1 MSQEVDQ
8 RVVEMRFDNAKF
20 EKNVQQ
26 SINSLNALNESL
38 KFEGAEKGFAEV
50 EKASEKVDFN
60 RMMTALEALNG
71 KFSAL
76 EIMGV
81 TTLVRITDEAITAGK
96 KLAKS
101 LSTDQVMSG
110 WNKYAEKTAS
120 VQTIMNATGKSITKV
135 NSYLSKLMWFS
146 DETSYG
152 FTDMTSALSTLT
164 AAGGD
169 IEKMIPMIMGM
180 ANATAYA
187 GKGAAEFQRV
197 VYNLAQ
203 SYGTGAI
210 QLIDWKSVEQ
220 AGAGSQQLKQLIID
234 TAVELGKLKEG
245 EVTTGTFGSTLQ
257 KKWAD
262 REVMEKAFGKYAE
275 FAEAVKAELDANPE
289 YHNQAALAIEALADQ
304 YDEVTVKA
312 FKAAQEAKS
321 FSEVI
326 DATKD
331 AVSSGWM
338 QTFDIL
344 FGNYEEAKTFWSDLA
359 EQFWDIFAGGMGGR
373 NSWLKKA
380 FNGGMDQ
387 LLDETALGDVGDAFT
402 KQLRRSLIDSGKLT
416 EQQIEDAGSFQKALE
431 SAGVTADDLYER
443 VQLSLEGYEENA
455 KLSDAELAAEGVSR
469 ETLNKTIEAYRKM
482 AEAIQNGEVSLD
494 SYAAKMGRMSGR
506 EHFFNGILNILNG
519 INSVLGPIRDGFDE
533 VFHTDGG
540 PLYSLLEG
548 FDNLTSKLVLNEGVM
563 ESLTK
568 LFKGLFS
575 VLSVGGK
582 AIRVTGRIAL
592 AVIGKLMNALEPLGN
607 LLLQAGAAFG
617 DIFTTLNES
626 LESAESIDDV
636 INALAVAFGKL
647 LQPVKDVFGLLR
659 TLIHGGTV
667 EEAKGQF
674 KTFGSI
680 VNAVSAVFQ
689 NFGLKGISIS
699 GALGSAVK
707 LLGGV
712 FFAAF
717 DGVGAL
723 IGKAFGAFQDAGKN
737 VGDFKDKHLD
747 TLEQVRDTVVSLPE
761 KAGAAMKE
769 FAGSVQTSFYN
780 VADACKAGLS
790 AVKEFFDLNDID
802 IYRLLALIDVGLLA
816 LAIWAVATALKGM
829 QKAIKGVTD
838 AAAKLISNP
847 VTDLVNSMKKA
858 VDAWTKQHT
867 TNNFVNIAKGISIA
881 IGVISASIYMLSK
894 IEDPKQA
901 AIALGMV
908 VTTLIGLVVAM
919 KALAKSDVSG
929 LDSAKIMASMV
940 AISIG
945 MLALGATVKNLASA
959 MKMFKYFNAKQMY
972 SVVGA
977 LSSIA
982 VALSIMVGVVGGF
995 NLLTN
1000 KLRAASKLKMTDAFK
1015 GISSYIVVATAMVE
1029 MAGALYLLSSIDE
1042 KKLQDGYGAMIA
1054 ISVAMGIVVGVF
1066 AALNHW
1072 NNTLQAASKNKL
1084 SGITNGISSLLVVA
1098 AALAGMAVAVRMF
1111 AGIEKLDNAMWAT
1124 MGSLVVMAGVI
1135 GALSRLGG
1143 KAKKMRKGAEAML
1156 IASASLVV
1164 LAQALKMMNEAL
1176 AMDESGAGMAS
1187 MATMLIVMAGAIY
1200 ILGESA
1206 IENMGAAAAVAA
1218 MATALIELAVAL
1230 NMIAEINPWDLAK
1243 GLGALAVALLELLG
1257 ATWLLSKISGDLLS
1271 VAGACLMLSTALL
1284 LLAPACYML
1293 SRLSLEQALAGLIG
1307 MAAIL
1312 GSLYLIGSIPE
1323 IALGLSVLTANLL
1336 PFSASLYIVAKA
1348 FSAFAGGVLKLSAA
1362 FAILALFS
1370 SLIDP
1375 LCQAIIMA
1383 GPDIEKA
1390 LITIITGICNTIIAC
1405 AEPIGHALAAVIEI
1419 AIQVVIDLIAW
1430 AWDGAGGDGDGIKG
1444 ALDALWAKVE
1454 EWMSNRPPLYMY
1466 LFGNVAYDDPSLKDN
1481 PIERILNSW
1490 WEYAKDGFKYRYE
1503 HDPIRL
1509 TDKGLPQLGDFKP
1522 NTFGGMGGG
1531 KFSGMGGGKSNGTG
1545 AGRTKEVAENT
1556 KNAADATGVSAT
1568 NMEKSATA
1576 MAMSAKS
1583 SEELANGMIQVAD
1596 DSGRVYTMTT
1606 EQAKAM
1612 LDGKTATEQTAGA
1625 VNDLG
1630 GAAAQTTG
1638 KLSGTAAVM
1647 RTCAA
1652 TGAASTEMLD
1662 KAGNA
1667 IEEKEEQL
1675 TDSTDTAVQNAMD
1688 EAGDISEEGGKSAA
1702 SRFVNGFLSILP
1714 KGLRDFLSGFGID
1727 TSGMKNLVSGI
1738 GSASNQSNV
1747 HSGSAA
1753 DRDKWFDS
1761 WYTNEIKK
1769 YDGTGNKS
1777 PIDWLGDKVVE
1788 EKEKLL
1794 ADIADITPDL
1804 TADPTGGGSGKGSSS
1819 GTKKTLAE
1827 QIEEAYKTRLE
1838 ANKTL
1843 QSTIDQEYEL
1853 WQAENQYSAS
1863 EDELMAKK
1871 AAHAA
1876 DAITAQT
1883 ERVSIAQAKY
1893 DALFSKWGAE
1903 KAETKSAYNELLEEK
1918 TSLAELKAQQYTDLF
1933 EEVAKRYDT
1942 NLDTLE
1948 KQYNLWSAE
1957 NENSAT
1963 QMDKIRR
1970 ETEYMTE
1977 ELAVRQKQE
1986 ANAQEQYDV
1995 LKDKLGKDNQLTI
2008 QAYNELLDAQTER
2021 VELEN
2026 KIAKQQL
2033 AEIEERISQIET
2045 AQKRA
2050 SSQMEMLQK
2059 VYNDGDL
2066 SARAD
2071 AYREAVETYGKD
2083 SEQARKARYQ
2093 GTTASILAA
2102 VEAVKNLNYQ
2112 MQQTEEIQKKL
2123 DMEGI
2128 SEADRKQYEQDKL
2141 DSQTAFL
2148 GFAENL
2154 ADALN
2159 LGDTGKQVTL
2169 KLAKAIQKNWKPIKE
2184 GFNTAMDKAFAN
2196 NPELKKKLTKAFGDA
2211 FSETGIEVGTEFVS
2225 TIVAMMQ
2232 GDWANALASGLNF
2245 MIDFLQTDMGED
2257 LMNKVLPKI
2266 TNLFSNVGK
2275 AAKGA
2280 QLGQVVG
2287 EMGGEMAT
2295 VATEGSGL
2303 ISILQSV
2310 AGGIGEIGA
2319 SVASFVAEFWPYIL
2333 AAVAII
2339 GVLAGI
2345 AALFNKHNGVD
2356 DVDKELAEKE
2366 KDSGSDLD
2374 INFAW
2379 GINAKKDK
2387 VDDAVTAMTQNAVDI
2402 AASAAQSMEDAL
2414 NEDWD
2419 YTPTIRP
2426 VVDLTEVW
2434 DSAEDVNSAFA
2445 GEKPMELDSS
2455 LSARLAKDADRTYGN
2470 QNGTG
2475 ADTQT
2480 GRDTELLNAVSRLGD
2495 HMDAVGESIRGMK
2508 VVMDGRKTVGYIDS
2522 QLGVRAERRR

>member
-50 EKASEKVDFN
+50 EKASEKVDFD
-60 RMMTALEALNG
+60 RMTTALETLTG

-76 EIMGV
+76 EVIGM
-81 TTLVRITDEAITAGK
+81 TALVKITDKAIDAGT

-101 LSTDQVMSG
+101 LSIDQVMSG
-110 WNKYAEKTAS
+110 WNKYAQKTAS

-387 LLDETALGDVGDAFT
+387 LLDDTALGDVGDAFT
-402 KQLRRSLIDSGKLT
+402 NQLRRSLIASGKLT
-416 EQQIEDAGSFQKALE
+416 DQQIEDAGSFQKALE
-431 SAGVTADDLYER
+431 NAGVTADDLYER
-443 VQLSLEGYEENA
+443 VQLSLAGYEEIA
-455 KLSDAELAAEGVSR
+455 KKSDKELAAEGVSR
-469 ETLNKTIEAYRKM
+469 ETLNKTIDAYRKM
-482 AEAIQNGEVSLD
+482 AEAIQNGEVSLGI
-494 SYAAKMGRMSGR
+494 YATKMGKMSGR
-506 EHFFNGILNILNG
+506 EHFFNGILNILKG
-519 INSVLGPIRDGFDE
+519 INSVLWPIRDGFDE

-548 FDNLTSKLVLNEGVM
+548 FDNLTSKLVLNEGVTDK
-563 ESLTK
+563 LTK

-582 AIRVTGRIAL
+582 AIRVTWRIAL
-592 AVIGKLMNALEPLGN
+592 AVIGKLMNALEPLGD
-607 LLLQAGAAFG
+607 LLLRAGAAFG

-626 LESAESIDDV
+626 LGNAESIDDV
-636 INALAVAFGKL
+636 INALAAAFGKL
-647 LQPVKDVFGLLR
+647 LQPVKDIFGLLR

-674 KTFGSI
+674 KTFGGI

-689 NFGLKGISIS
+689 NFGLKGVSIS

-707 LLGGV
+707 FLGGV

-717 DGVGAL
+717 DGVGTL
-723 IGKAFGAFQDAGKN
+723 IGKTFGAFEDAGKN
-737 VGDFKDKHLD
+737 VGDFKDKHLE

-761 KAGAAMKE
+761 KAGAAMLW
-769 FAGSVQTSFYN
+769 FAGSVQTAFYN
-780 VADACKAGLS
+780 VADASKTALTAVQAFFHLEDGIDLYRLFSIIAVGALAAAIYGATVLLKKASDNLKKTLANPISDFFNSLTS
-790 AVKEFFDLNDID
+790 AVN
-802 IYRLLALIDVGLLA
+802 
-816 LAIWAVATALKGM
+816 T
-829 QKAIKGVTD
+829 
-838 AAAKLISNP
+838 
-847 VTDLVNSMKKA
+847 
-858 VDAWTKQHT
+858 WTKAHT
-867 TNNFVNIAKGISIA
+867 TNNLATAAKAIATAVALIS
-881 IGVISASIYMLSK
+881 GSIYLLSR
-894 IEDPKQA
+894 IDDPDKVVQA
-901 AIALGMV
+901 LFGAMAILFGFIVAL
-908 VTTLIGLVVAM
+908 
-919 KALAKSDVSG
+919 KALAATDLTGLNTAKLVGTITAVSLGMTVLSAAMIKMGSMDADQVKNGTEAIGHVAAVLIGMVGLLSLFNNRLGSMKGAGSFIAAAAAIDAITLVLIPLAKAKKNG
-929 LDSAKIMASMV
+929 LDIDGAVEAINGVAI
-940 AISIG
+940 AISILLVASG
-945 MLALGATVKNLASA
+945 FAKKLAGQAKVSTLDKIAQYLVRLGGLLITLNALGATFLMAAGAVAILASTGENLKKGLTGA
-959 MKMFKYFNAKQMY
+959 
-972 SVVGA
+972 VV
-977 LSSIA
+977 
-982 VALSIMVGVVGGF
+982 
-995 NLLTN
+995 
-1000 KLRAASKLKMTDAFK
+1000 
-1015 GISSYIVVATAMVE
+1015 
-1029 MAGALYLLSSIDE
+1029 
-1042 KKLQDGYGAMIA
+1042 
-1054 ISVAMGIVVGVF
+1054 
-1066 AALNHW
+1066 
-1072 NNTLQAASKNKL
+1072 
-1084 SGITNGISSLLVVA
+1084 ITGL
-1098 AALAGMAVAVRMF
+1098 LAG
-1111 AGIEKLDNAMWAT
+1111 
-1124 MGSLVVMAGVI
+1124 VMAGLAV
-1135 GALSRLGG
+1135 LSKTKVNPLRM
-1143 KAKKMRKGAEAML
+1143 KKMAASMV
-1156 IASASLVV
+1156 IASASLVI
-1164 LAQALKMMNEAL
+1164 LAEAVKRMSD
-1176 AMDESGAGMAS
+1176 AMGSDKSGAGFAGV
-1187 MATMLIVMAGAIY
+1187 AIGLTLMAGAIY
-1200 ILGESA
+1200 ILGKNAMES
-1206 IENMGAAAAVAA
+1206 MGAAAALAA
-1218 MATALIELAVAL
+1218 MGFALVEMAYAIKILADTDPTFIM
-1230 NMIAEINPWDLAK
+1230 N
-1243 GLGALAVALLELLG
+1243 ALLGL
-1257 ATWLLSKISGDLLS
+1257 
-1271 VAGACLMLSTALL
+1271 AGAMAILVVGCAGLSMVTANITGLAASCLML
-1284 LLAPACYML
+1284 
-1293 SRLSLEQALAGLIG
+1293 AG
-1307 MAAIL
+1307 A
-1312 GSLYLIGSIPE
+1312 LYLLTPAFKGLASLTLDQAIAGIWAMAGVM
-1323 IALGLSVLTANLL
+1323 IALGIVGANPPIAVGLKVLGN
-1336 PFSASLYIVAKA
+1336 A
-1348 FSAFAGGVLKLSAA
+1348 FKDFAGALMKFSIAALMLGVIGLLSGP
-1362 FAILALFS
+1362 I
-1370 SLIDP
+1370 
-1375 LCQAIIMA
+1375 CKAIIGA
-1383 GPDIEKA
+1383 GDDIADA
-1390 LITIITGICNTIIAC
+1390 LDIIVKTICNTIINNREVL
-1405 AEPIGHALAAVIEI
+1405 AEAAASLVII
-1419 AIQVVIDLIAW
+1419 VIDTVFEVLNWGWEKLKAW
-1430 AWDGAGGDGDGIKG
+1430 IGEKG
-1444 ALDALWAKVE
+1444 SEVSKMWNPFDLSGWVDTFTNKE
-1454 EWMSNRPPLYMY
+1454 R
-1466 LFGNVAYDDPSLKDN
+1466 LFGGLLNGITDPFLLPFDTSLDKLGNKLEDKIHPAKIVDDAAKTAV
-1481 PIERILNSW
+1481 NS
-1490 WEYAKDGFKYRYE
+1490 E
-1503 HDPIRL
+1503 
-1509 TDKGLPQLGDFKP
+1509 
-1522 NTFGGMGGG
+1522 
-1531 KFSGMGGGKSNGTG
+1531 
-1545 AGRTKEVAENT
+1545 
-1556 KNAADATGVSAT
+1556 NAANATGVSAT

-1576 MAMSAKS
+1576 MAASAKN
-1583 SEELANGMIQVAD
+1583 SEKLADGMIQVAD
-1596 DSGRVYTMTT
+1596 DTGRVHTMTV
-1606 EQAKAM
+1606 EQAKALM
-1612 LDGKTATEQTAGA
+1612 DGKTATEQTAGA
-1625 VNDLG
+1625 VTDLG

-1647 RTCAA
+1647 QACAA
-1652 TGAASTEMLD
+1652 TGAASTEVLD
-1662 KAGNA
+1662 EAGNA
-1667 IEEKEEQL
+1667 IEGKEEQL
-1675 TDSTDTAVQNAMD
+1675 TDDTDTAVQNTMD
-1688 EAGDISEEGGKSAA
+1688 KAQETAEAGGDAAGEGFGSH
-1702 SRFVNGFLSILP
+1702 FLKAVSNA
-1714 KGLRDFLSGFGID
+1714 LSGLLSKLGID
-1727 TSGMKNLVSGI
+1727 TSGIAAVAGGTANKLSGVVTVDDMLTHPDKKKVTAPTAKNDKTD
-1738 GSASNQSNV
+1738 SN
-1747 HSGSAA
+1747 
-1753 DRDKWFDS
+1753 DKGVLGWV
-1761 WYTNEIKK
+1761 
-1769 YDGTGNKS
+1769 
-1777 PIDWLGDKVVE
+1777 GDKVQEKKE
-1788 EKEKLL
+1788 ELNNL
-1794 ADIADITPDL
+1794 MADIANAVPDST
-1804 TADPTGGGSGKGSSS
+1804 TAPTGGGSGKVKSS
-1819 GTKKTLAE
+1819 GSAGSKKTLAE

-1863 EDELMAKK
+1863 EDDLMAKK

-1876 DAITAQT
+1876 DAIKAQT
-1883 ERVSIAQAKY
+1883 ERVSIAQEKY
-1893 DALFSKWGAE
+1893 DALYSKWGAE

-1918 TSLAELKAQQYTDLF
+1918 TSLAELKAKQYTDLF

-1942 NLDTLE
+1942 NLNTLE
-1948 KQYNLWSAE
+1948 KQYNLWSTD
-1957 NENSAT
+1957 NDRTAT
-1963 QMDKIRR
+1963 KRDKILKER
-1970 ETEYMTE
+1970 EYQTE
-1977 ELAVRQKQE
+1977 ELAVREKKE
-1986 ANAQEQYDV
+1986 ANAKEQYE
-1995 LKDKLGKDNQLTI
+1995 KLNELYGESDLRTI
-2008 QAYNELLDAQTER
+2008 EAYNEWLDAQTESLKVR
-2021 VELEN
+2021 NSIAEKQYEL
-2026 KIAKQQL
+2026 
-2033 AEIEERISQIET
+2033 IEADIET
-2045 AQKRA
+2045 IKDAQNLA
-2050 SSQMEMLQK
+2050 ASQMELLQK

-2093 GTTASILAA
+2093 GTVSGILAA
-2102 VEAVKNLNYQ
+2102 VSAVKSMNAQ
-2112 MQQTEEIQKKL
+2112 MEQTL
-2123 DMEGI
+2123 
-2128 SEADRKQYEQDKL
+2128 QYEQLLEQAKKDKDQERIQGYNEQL
-2141 DSQTAFL
+2141 LNSQTAFL

-2169 KLAKAIQKNWKPIKE
+2169 KLAMAIQKNWTPLKE

-2196 NPELKKKLTKAFGDA
+2196 NPELKNKLTDAFKTA

-2245 MIDFLQTDMGED
+2245 MIDFLNTKMGQD
-2257 LMNKVLPKI
+2257 LMTTVLPKI
-2266 TNLFSNVGK
+2266 TELFSNVGK

-2280 QLGQVVG
+2280 QIGQAMG
-2287 EMGGEMAT
+2287 EMGGEMA
-2295 VATEGSGL
+2295 VAASEGGGL
-2303 ISILQSV
+2303 IAVLQAV
-2310 AGGIGEIGA
+2310 AGGIGEIGTA
-2319 SVASFVAEFWPYIL
+2319 VAAFVAEFWPFIL

-2339 GVLAGI
+2339 AVLAGI
-2345 AALFNKHNGVD
+2345 AALVNKHNGVD
-2356 DVDKELAEKE
+2356 KVDKELAEKE
-2366 KDSGSDLD
+2366 KDSGADLD

-2379 GINAKKDK
+2379 GINANKDK
-2387 VDDAVTAMTQNAVDI
+2387 VDDAVTAMTKNAVDI
-2402 AASAAQSMEDAL
+2402 AASAAQSMENAL

-2434 DSAEDVNSAFA
+2434 DSAEDVNNAFA
-2445 GEKPMELDSS
+2445 GEKPMELDSN
-2455 LSARLAKDADRTYGN
+2455 LTARLAKDADRAYRN

-2475 ADTQT
+2475 ADAQT
-2480 GRDTELLNAVSRLGD
+2480 GRDAELLNAVSRLGD

>member
-50 EKASEKVDFN
+50 EKASEKVDFD
-60 RMMTALEALNG
+60 RMTTALETLTG

-76 EIMGV
+76 EVIGM
-81 TTLVRITDEAITAGK
+81 TALVKITDKAIDTGT

-101 LSTDQVMSG
+101 LSIDQVMSG
-110 WNKYAEKTAS
+110 WNKYAQKTAS

-275 FAEAVKAELDANPE
+275 FAEAVNAEMKAHPE
-289 YHNQAALAIEALADQ
+289 KYNYQASNAIEALADQ

-321 FSEVI
+321 FSEAV

-387 LLDETALGDVGDAFT
+387 LLDDTALGDVGDAFT
-402 KQLRRSLIDSGKLT
+402 NQLRRSLIASGKLT
-416 EQQIEDAGSFQKALE
+416 EQQIEDAGGFQKALE
-431 SAGVTADDLYER
+431 NAGVTADDLYER
-443 VQLSLEGYEENA
+443 VQASLAGYEEAA
-455 KLSDAELAAEGVSR
+455 KMSDAELAAQGVSR
-469 ETLNKTIEAYRKM
+469 ETLNETIEAYRKM

-494 SYAAKMGRMSGR
+494 SYAAKMGEMSGR
-506 EHFFNGILNILNG
+506 EHFFNGILNILKG

-548 FDNLTSKLVLNEGVM
+548 FDNLTSKLVLNEGVTDK
-563 ESLTK
+563 LTK

-607 LLLQAGAAFG
+607 LLLRAGAAFG
-617 DIFTTLNES
+617 DVFTTLNES
-626 LESAESIDDV
+626 LDNAERIDDV
-636 INALAVAFGKL
+636 INALAAAFDKL
-647 LQPVKDVFGLLR
+647 LQPVKDIFGLLR
-659 TLIHGGTV
+659 TLILGGTV

-674 KTFGSI
+674 KTFGGI

-689 NFGLKGISIS
+689 NFGLKGVSIS

-723 IGKAFGAFQDAGKN
+723 IGKTFGAFQDAGKN
-737 VGDFKDKHLD
+737 VGDFKDKHLE

-790 AVKEFFDLNDID
+790 AVKEFFELNDID

-847 VTDLVNSMKKA
+847 VTDLLNSMKNA

-881 IGVISASIYMLSK
+881 IGTISASIYMLSK

-908 VTTLIGLVVAM
+908 AATLIGLVAAM

-945 MLALGATVKNLASA
+945 MLALGYTVKNLASA
-959 MKMFKYFNAKQMY
+959 MKMFKYFNANQMNN
-972 SVVGA
+972 VVGT
-977 LSSIA
+977 LFSIA
-982 VALSIMVGVVGGF
+982 AALSIMVGVVGGF

-1000 KLRAASKLKMTDAFK
+1000 QLRASSKLKMMDAFK

-1084 SGITNGISSLLVVA
+1084 NGITNGISSLLVVA
-1098 AALAGMAVAVRMF
+1098 TALAGMAVAVQMF
-1111 AGIEKLDNAMWAT
+1111 AGIENLDNAMWAAL
-1124 MGSLVVMAGVI
+1124 GSLIVMAGVI

-1164 LAQALKMMNEAL
+1164 LAQALKMMNKAI

-1200 ILGESA
+1200 ILGKSA
-1206 IENMGAAAAVAA
+1206 IENMAAAAAVAA
-1218 MATALIELAVAL
+1218 MGFALIELAQAL
-1230 NMIAEINPWDLAK
+1230 NMIADINVPNLAK
-1243 GLGALAVALLELLG
+1243 GLLALGVALFGLVGAAALLPA
-1257 ATWLLSKISGDLLS
+1257 ATPGLTG
-1271 VAGACLMLSTALL
+1271 VAGACLMLAGALL
-1284 LLAPACYML
+1284 LLTPAFKGL
-1293 SRLSLEQALAGLIG
+1293 ATLTAGEALAGVIGIIG
-1307 MAAIL
+1307 MMIGMFAIGAITPVAAGMIIVTACLINL
-1312 GSLYLIGSIPE
+1312 G
-1323 IALGLSVLTANLL
+1323 
-1336 PFSASLYIVAKA
+1336 KA
-1348 FSAFAGGVLKLSAA
+1348 FNAFAGGALKLSAA

-1375 LCQAIIMA
+1375 LCQAIITA

-1390 LITIITGICNTIIAC
+1390 LITIVSGICNAIVAC
-1405 AEPIGHALAAVIEI
+1405 AEPIGKAMFALAVTLTKVII
-1419 AIQVVIDLIAW
+1419 FYLAWLTGAADLSLQSGLDQMWVDLNDWFANHSLFDLISAW
-1430 AWDGAGGDGDGIKG
+1430 LSSGSAAFANWNPFGMFDLNMNGHSAKAGENAANAINDFDKKHGTRIMGAILELLGFDVVYKD
-1444 ALDALWAKVE
+1444 DADTKT
-1454 EWMSNRPPLYMY
+1454 
-1466 LFGNVAYDDPSLKDN
+1466 
-1481 PIERILNSW
+1481 
-1490 WEYAKDGFKYRYE
+1490 
-1503 HDPIRL
+1503 
-1509 TDKGLPQLGDFKP
+1509 TD
-1522 NTFGGMGGG
+1522 
-1531 KFSGMGGGKSNGTG
+1531 
-1545 AGRTKEVAENT
+1545 ENT

-1568 NMEKSATA
+1568 NMEKIATA
-1576 MAMSAKS
+1576 MAASAKNS
-1583 SEELANGMIQVAD
+1583 GELADGMIQVAD
-1596 DSGRVYTMTT
+1596 DTGRVHTMTV
-1606 EQAKAM
+1606 EQAKALM
-1612 LDGKTATEQTAGA
+1612 DGQKATDQTAGA
-1625 VNDLG
+1625 VADLG
-1630 GAAAQTTG
+1630 GAAAQTTA
-1638 KLSGTAAVM
+1638 KLHGTAAVM
-1647 RTCAA
+1647 QTCAA
-1652 TGAASTEMLD
+1652 TGAASTEVLD

-1667 IEEKEEQL
+1667 IEGKEEQL
-1675 TDSTDTAVQNAMD
+1675 TDDTDTAVQNTMD
-1688 EAGDISEEGGKSAA
+1688 EAGDTAEEGGKSAA

-1714 KGLRDFLSGFGID
+1714 NGLKDFLSGVGID
-1727 TSGMKNLVSGI
+1727 TSGMESFASGI
-1738 GSASNQSNV
+1738 GGASNHSNV

-1753 DRDKWFDS
+1753 DREKWFNS
-1761 WYTNEIKK
+1761 WYSNETKK
-1769 YDGTGNKS
+1769 YDGTSGESWK
-1777 PIDWLGDKVVE
+1777 D
-1788 EKEKLL
+1788 LL
-1794 ADIADITPDL
+1794 ADIADAVPDPT
-1804 TADPTGGGSGKGSSS
+1804 TAPTGGGSGKSKSSRSAGS
-1819 GTKKTLAE
+1819 KKTLAE

-1863 EDELMAKK
+1863 EDDLMAKK

-1876 DAITAQT
+1876 DAIKAQT

-1893 DALFSKWGAE
+1893 DALYSKWGAE

-1918 TSLAELKAQQYTDLF
+1918 TSLAELKAKQYTDLF

-1977 ELAVRQKQE
+1977 ELTVRQKQE

-1995 LKDKLGKDNQLTI
+1995 LKEKLGEDNQLTI

-2059 VYNDGDL
+2059 VYDDGDL

-2123 DMEGI
+2123 DRTDI

-2141 DSQTAFL
+2141 ESQTAFL

-2154 ADALN
+2154 ANALN
-2159 LGDTGKQVTL
+2159 LGDSGKQVTL
-2169 KLAKAIQKNWKPIKE
+2169 KLAKAIQKNWTPIKE
-2184 GFNTAMDKAFAN
+2184 GFNAAMDKAFAN
-2196 NPELKKKLTKAFGDA
+2196 NPELKNKLTDTFKTA
-2211 FSETGIEVGTEFVS
+2211 FSETGVEVGTEFVS

-2245 MIDFLQTDMGED
+2245 MIDFLQTGMGEQ
-2257 LMNKVLPKI
+2257 LMNEVLPKI
-2266 TNLFSNVGK
+2266 TELFSNVGK

-2280 QLGQVVG
+2280 QIGQAMG
-2287 EMGGEMAT
+2287 EMGGEMAM
-2295 VATEGSGL
+2295 VAEEGGGL
-2303 ISILQSV
+2303 IAVLQAV
-2310 AGGIGEIGA
+2310 AGGIGEIGTA
-2319 SVASFVAEFWPYIL
+2319 VVSFVAEFWPYIL

-2356 DVDKELAEKE
+2356 DVDKEVAEKE

-2445 GEKPMELDSS
+2445 GEKPMELDSN
-2455 LSARLAKDADRTYGN
+2455 LTARLAKDADRAYGN
-2470 QNGTG
+2470 QNGNS
-2475 ADTQT
+2475 ADAQT
-2480 GRDTELLNAVSRLGD
+2480 GRDAELLNAVSRLGD

>member
-50 EKASEKVDFN
+50 EKASEKVDFD
-60 RMMTALEALNG
+60 RMTTALETLTG

-76 EIMGV
+76 EVIGM
-81 TTLVRITDEAITAGK
+81 TALVKITDKAIDTGT

-101 LSTDQVMSG
+101 LSIDQVMSG
-110 WNKYAEKTAS
+110 WNKYAQKTAS

-275 FAEAVKAELDANPE
+275 FAEAVNAEMKARPE
-289 YHNQAALAIEALADQ
+289 KYNYQASNAIEALADQ

-321 FSEVI
+321 FSEAV

-359 EQFWDIFAGGMGGR
+359 EQFWDIFAGGIGGR

-387 LLDETALGDVGDAFT
+387 LLDDTALGDVGDAFT
-402 KQLRRSLIDSGKLT
+402 NQLRRSLIASGKLT

-431 SAGVTADDLYER
+431 NAGVTADDLYER
-443 VQLSLEGYEENA
+443 VQASLAGYEEAA
-455 KLSDAELAAEGVSR
+455 KMSDAELAAQGVSR
-469 ETLNKTIEAYRKM
+469 ETLNKTIETYRKM

-506 EHFFNGILNILNG
+506 EHFFNGILNVLKG
-519 INSVLGPIRDGFDE
+519 INSVLGPIRDGFDA
-533 VFHTDGG
+533 VFYTDGG
-540 PLYSLLEG
+540 PLYSLLKG

-592 AVIGKLMNALEPLGN
+592 AVIGKLMNALEPLGD
-607 LLLQAGAAFG
+607 LLLRAGAAFG

-626 LESAESIDDV
+626 LDNAESIDDV
-636 INALAVAFGKL
+636 INALAVAFGTL
-647 LQPVKDVFGLLR
+647 LQPVKDIFGLLR

-674 KTFGSI
+674 KTFANV

-707 LLGGV
+707 LLGGI

-723 IGKAFGAFQDAGKN
+723 IGKTFGAFQDAGKN
-737 VGDFKDKHLD
+737 VGDFKDKHLE

-761 KAGAAMKE
+761 KAGAAMLW
-769 FAGSVQTSFYN
+769 FAGSVQTAFYN
-780 VADACKAGLS
+780 VADASKTALTAVQAFFHLEDGIDLYRLFSIIAVGALAAAIYGATVLLKKASDNLKKTLANPISDFFNSLTS
-790 AVKEFFDLNDID
+790 AVN
-802 IYRLLALIDVGLLA
+802 
-816 LAIWAVATALKGM
+816 T
-829 QKAIKGVTD
+829 
-838 AAAKLISNP
+838 
-847 VTDLVNSMKKA
+847 
-858 VDAWTKQHT
+858 WTKAHT
-867 TNNFVNIAKGISIA
+867 TNNLATAAKAIATAVALIS
-881 IGVISASIYMLSK
+881 GSIYLLSQ
-894 IEDPKQA
+894 IDDPDKVVQA
-901 AIALGMV
+901 LFSAMAVLFGFIVAL
-908 VTTLIGLVVAM
+908 
-919 KALAKSDVSG
+919 KALAATDLTGLNTAKLVGTIAAVSLGMTVLSAAMIKMGSMDADQVKNGTEAIGHVAAVLTGMVGLLSLFNNRLGSMKGAGSFIAAAAAIDAITLVLIPLAKAKKNG
-929 LDSAKIMASMV
+929 LDIDGAVEAINGVAI
-940 AISIG
+940 AISILLVASG
-945 MLALGATVKNLASA
+945 FAKKLAGQAKVSTLDKIAQYLVRLGGLLIALNALGATFLMAAGAVAILASTGENLKRGLTGA
-959 MKMFKYFNAKQMY
+959 
-972 SVVGA
+972 VV
-977 LSSIA
+977 
-982 VALSIMVGVVGGF
+982 
-995 NLLTN
+995 
-1000 KLRAASKLKMTDAFK
+1000 
-1015 GISSYIVVATAMVE
+1015 
-1029 MAGALYLLSSIDE
+1029 
-1042 KKLQDGYGAMIA
+1042 
-1054 ISVAMGIVVGVF
+1054 
-1066 AALNHW
+1066 
-1072 NNTLQAASKNKL
+1072 
-1084 SGITNGISSLLVVA
+1084 ITGL
-1098 AALAGMAVAVRMF
+1098 LAG
-1111 AGIEKLDNAMWAT
+1111 
-1124 MGSLVVMAGVI
+1124 VMAGLAV
-1135 GALSRLGG
+1135 LSKTKVNPLRMQ
-1143 KAKKMRKGAEAML
+1143 KMAASMV
-1156 IASASLVV
+1156 IASASLVI
-1164 LAQALKMMNEAL
+1164 LAEAVRRMSD
-1176 AMDESGAGMAS
+1176 AMGSDKSGAGFAGV
-1187 MATMLIVMAGAIY
+1187 AIGLTLMAGAIY
-1200 ILGESA
+1200 ILGKNAMES
-1206 IENMGAAAAVAA
+1206 MGAAAALAA
-1218 MATALIELAVAL
+1218 MGFALVEMAYAIKMLAGTDPTFIMNALLGLAGAMGILVVGCAGLSMVTANITGLAGSCLMLAGALYLLTPAFKGLASLTLDQAIAGIWAMAGVMIALGIVGANPPVALGLTAVAGSL
-1230 NMIAEINPWDLAK
+1230 KI
-1243 GLGALAVALLELLG
+1243 LLG
-1257 ATWLLSKISGDLLS
+1257 AFKDFASGL
-1271 VAGACLMLSTALL
+1271 
-1284 LLAPACYML
+1284 
-1293 SRLSLEQALAGLIG
+1293 
-1307 MAAIL
+1307 
-1312 GSLYLIGSIPE
+1312 
-1323 IALGLSVLTANLL
+1323 
-1336 PFSASLYIVAKA
+1336 
-1348 FSAFAGGVLKLSAA
+1348 LKLSIAA
-1362 FAILALFS
+1362 VIMGILAYLS
-1370 SLIDP
+1370 GPI
-1375 LCQAIIMA
+1375 CQAIIGA
-1383 GPDIEKA
+1383 GDDIADALDIILKA
-1390 LITIITGICNTIIAC
+1390 ICNTIINN
-1405 AEPIGHALAAVIEI
+1405 AEPIAKAIASVVIIVVDAVIQILAWGWERI
-1419 AIQVVIDLIAW
+1419 KAAMEEKTGLI
-1430 AWDGAGGDGDGIKG
+1430 WDETSSIFNPASWI
-1444 ALDALWAKVE
+1444 DALT
-1454 EWMSNRPPLYMY
+1454 
-1466 LFGNVAYDDPSLKDN
+1466 
-1481 PIERILNSW
+1481 
-1490 WEYAKDGFKYRYE
+1490 AKDRPFGKLLNM
-1503 HDPIRL
+1503 L
-1509 TDKGLPQLGDFKP
+1509 TDPFLQVFDTSLDEMGNKLEEVVDFRKMAAEKLSDVP
-1522 NTFGGMGGG
+1522 DVPDINYIDP
-1531 KFSGMGGGKSNGTG
+1531 
-1545 AGRTKEVAENT
+1545 KEAANSSAKTAENT

-1576 MAMSAKS
+1576 MAVSAKS
-1583 SEELANGMIQVAD
+1583 SEEMADGMIQVAD

-1630 GAAAQTTG
+1630 GAAARTTG

-1647 RTCAA
+1647 QTCAEK
-1652 TGAASTEMLD
+1652 GAASTEVLNE
-1662 KAGNA
+1662 AGNA
-1667 IEEKEEQL
+1667 LEGKEEQL
-1675 TDSTDTAVQNAMD
+1675 TDDTTTAVQNTMN
-1688 EAGDISEEGGKSAA
+1688 EAGDTAEEGGKSAA

-1714 KGLRDFLSGFGID
+1714 KGLKDFLSGVGIN
-1727 TSGMKNLVSGI
+1727 TSGITAVVSG
-1738 GSASNQSNV
+1738 
-1747 HSGSAA
+1747 AA
-1753 DRDKWFDS
+1753 DKVSGLKSVDDMLTNPDKKKTTAPTAKNGKTDS
-1761 WYTNEIKK
+1761 GGESWK
-1769 YDGTGNKS
+1769 DL
-1777 PIDWLGDKVVE
+1777 LGD
-1788 EKEKLL
+1788 
-1794 ADIADITPDL
+1794 IAEQAKDAASDAASTL
-1804 TADPTGGGSGKGSSS
+1804 TSGKGKSKSSRS
-1819 GTKKTLAE
+1819 AGSKKTLAE

-1863 EDELMAKK
+1863 EDDLMAKK

-1876 DAITAQT
+1876 DAIKAQT

-1893 DALFSKWGAE
+1893 DALYSKWGAE

-1918 TSLAELKAQQYTDLF
+1918 TSLAELKAKQYTDLF

-1977 ELAVRQKQE
+1977 ELTVRQKQE

-1995 LKDKLGKDNQLTI
+1995 LKEKLGEDNQLTI

-2059 VYNDGDL
+2059 VYDDGDL

-2123 DMEGI
+2123 DRTDI

-2141 DSQTAFL
+2141 ESQTAFL

-2154 ADALN
+2154 ANALN
-2159 LGDTGKQVTL
+2159 LGDSGKQVTL
-2169 KLAKAIQKNWKPIKE
+2169 KLAKAIQKNWTPIKE
-2184 GFNTAMDKAFAN
+2184 GFNAAMDKAFAN
-2196 NPELKKKLTKAFGDA
+2196 NPELKNKLTDTFKTA
-2211 FSETGIEVGTEFVS
+2211 FSETGVEVGTEFVS

-2245 MIDFLQTDMGED
+2245 MIDFLQTGMGEQ
-2257 LMNKVLPKI
+2257 LMNEVLPKI
-2266 TNLFSNVGK
+2266 TELFSNVGK

-2280 QLGQVVG
+2280 QIGQAMG
-2287 EMGGEMAT
+2287 EMGGEMAM
-2295 VATEGSGL
+2295 VAEEGDGL
-2303 ISILQSV
+2303 IAVLQAV
-2310 AGGIGEIGA
+2310 AGGIGEIGTA
-2319 SVASFVAEFWPYIL
+2319 VVSFVAEFWPYIL

-2356 DVDKELAEKE
+2356 DVDKEVAEKE

-2445 GEKPMELDSS
+2445 GEKPMELDSN
-2455 LSARLAKDADRTYGN
+2455 LTARLAKDADRAYGN
-2470 QNGTG
+2470 QNGNS
-2475 ADTQT
+2475 ADAQT
-2480 GRDTELLNAVSRLGD
+2480 GRDAELLNAVSRLGD

>member
-50 EKASEKVDFN
+50 EKASEKVDFD
-60 RMMTALEALNG
+60 RMTTALETLTG

-76 EIMGV
+76 EVIGM
-81 TTLVRITDEAITAGK
+81 TALVKITDKAIDAGT
-96 KLAKS
+96 KLTKS
-101 LSTDQVMSG
+101 LSIDQVMSG
-110 WNKYAEKTAS
+110 WNKYAQKTAS

-146 DETSYG
+146 DETSYS
-152 FTDMTSALSTLT
+152 FTDMTQSLGQLT
-164 AAGGD
+164 ASGGD
-169 IEKMIPMIMGM
+169 IEKVIPMIMGM

-187 GKGAAEFQRV
+187 GKGASEFSRII
-197 VYNLAQ
+197 YNLNQ
-203 SYGTGAI
+203 SYSQGY
-210 QLIDWKSVEQ
+210 LSLMDWKSVEL
-220 AGAGSQQLKQLIID
+220 AGVATAELKKQIIS
-234 TAVELGKLKEG
+234 TGIELGKIKDG
-245 EVTTGTFGSTLQ
+245 DVTVGTFSSTLSS
-257 KKWAD
+257 KWAD
-262 REVMEKAFGKYAE
+262 KEVMETAFGKFAE
-275 FAEAVKAELDANPE
+275 FSEAVKKMVDANPGML
-289 YHNQAALAIEALADQ
+289 ASKAIEALADQ

-321 FSEVI
+321 FSEAV

-338 QTFDIL
+338 ETFDIL

-387 LLDETALGDVGDAFT
+387 LLDDTALGDVGDAFT
-402 KQLRRSLIDSGKLT
+402 NQLRRSLIASGKLT

-443 VQLSLEGYEENA
+443 VQASLAGYEEAA
-455 KLSDAELAAEGVSR
+455 KMSDAELAAQGVSR
-469 ETLNKTIEAYRKM
+469 ETLNKTIETYRKM

-506 EHFFNGILNILNG
+506 EHFFNGILNVLKG

-548 FDNLTSKLVLNEGVM
+548 FDNLTSKLVLNEGVTDK
-563 ESLTK
+563 LTK

-592 AVIGKLMNALEPLGN
+592 AVIGKLMNALEPLGD
-607 LLLQAGAAFG
+607 LLLRAGAAFG
-617 DIFTTLNES
+617 DVFTTLNES
-626 LESAESIDDV
+626 IDNAESIDDV
-636 INALAVAFGKL
+636 INALAVAFSTL
-647 LQPVKDVFGLLR
+647 LQPVKDIFGLLQ

-674 KTFGSI
+674 KTFGGI

-689 NFGLKGISIS
+689 NFGLKGVSIS

-707 LLGGV
+707 LLGGI

-723 IGKAFGAFQDAGKN
+723 IGKTFGAFQDAGKN
-737 VGDFKDKHLD
+737 VGDFKDKHLE

-761 KAGAAMKE
+761 KAGAAMLW
-769 FAGSVQTSFYN
+769 FAGSVQTAFYN
-780 VADACKAGLS
+780 VADASKTALTAVQAFFHLEDGIDLYRLFSIIAVGALAAAIYGATVLLKKASDNLKKTFANPISDFFNSLTS
-790 AVKEFFDLNDID
+790 AVN
-802 IYRLLALIDVGLLA
+802 
-816 LAIWAVATALKGM
+816 T
-829 QKAIKGVTD
+829 
-838 AAAKLISNP
+838 
-847 VTDLVNSMKKA
+847 
-858 VDAWTKQHT
+858 WTKAHT
-867 TNNFVNIAKGISIA
+867 TNNLATAAKAIATAVALIS
-881 IGVISASIYMLSK
+881 GSIYLLSR
-894 IEDPKQA
+894 IDDPDRVVQA
-901 AIALGMV
+901 LFSAMAVLFGFIVAL
-908 VTTLIGLVVAM
+908 
-919 KALAKSDVSG
+919 KALAATDLTGLNTAKLVGTIAAVSLGMTVLSAAMIKMGSMDADQVKNGTEAIGHVAAVLTGMVGLLSLFNNRLGSMKGAGSFIAAAAAIDAITLVLIPLAKAKKNG
-929 LDSAKIMASMV
+929 LDIDGAVKAINGVAI
-940 AISIG
+940 AISILLVASG
-945 MLALGATVKNLASA
+945 FAKKLAGQAKVSTLDKIAQYLVRLGGLLITLNALGATFLMAAGAVAILASTGENLKKGLTGAVVITGLLAGVMAGLAVLSKTKVNPLRMQKMAASLVIASASLVILAEAVRRMSDA
-959 MKMFKYFNAKQMY
+959 MGSDKSGAGFAGVAIGLTLMAGAIYVLGKNAMESMGAAAALAAMGFALVEMAYAIKMLADTDPTFIMNALLGLAWAMGIL
-972 SVVGA
+972 VVGCA
-977 LSSIA
+977 GLS
-982 VALSIMVGVVGGF
+982 MV
-995 NLLTN
+995 
-1000 KLRAASKLKMTDAFK
+1000 
-1015 GISSYIVVATAMVE
+1015 TANITGLAGSCLML
-1029 MAGALYLLSSIDE
+1029 AGALYLLTPAFKGLASLTLD
-1042 KKLQDGYGAMIA
+1042 QA
-1054 ISVAMGIVVGVF
+1054 I
-1066 AALNHW
+1066 
-1072 NNTLQAASKNKL
+1072 
-1084 SGITNGISSLLVVA
+1084 
-1098 AALAGMAVAVRMF
+1098 
-1111 AGIEKLDNAMWAT
+1111 AGIWA
-1124 MGSLVVMAGVI
+1124 MAGVMI
-1135 GALSRLGG
+1135 ALGIVGANPPVALG
-1143 KAKKMRKGAEAML
+1143 L
-1156 IASASLVV
+1156 
-1164 LAQALKMMNEAL
+1164 
-1176 AMDESGAGMAS
+1176 
-1187 MATMLIVMAGAIY
+1187 T
-1200 ILGESA
+1200 
-1206 IENMGAAAAVAA
+1206 AVAGS
-1218 MATALIELAVAL
+1218 LKI
-1230 NMIAEINPWDLAK
+1230 
-1243 GLGALAVALLELLG
+1243 LLG
-1257 ATWLLSKISGDLLS
+1257 AFKDFASGL
-1271 VAGACLMLSTALL
+1271 
-1284 LLAPACYML
+1284 
-1293 SRLSLEQALAGLIG
+1293 
-1307 MAAIL
+1307 
-1312 GSLYLIGSIPE
+1312 
-1323 IALGLSVLTANLL
+1323 
-1336 PFSASLYIVAKA
+1336 
-1348 FSAFAGGVLKLSAA
+1348 LKLSIAA
-1362 FAILALFS
+1362 VIMGILAYLS
-1370 SLIDP
+1370 GPI
-1375 LCQAIIMA
+1375 CQAIIGA
-1383 GPDIEKA
+1383 GDDIADALDIILKA
-1390 LITIITGICNTIIAC
+1390 ICNTIINN
-1405 AEPIGHALAAVIEI
+1405 AEPIAKAIASVVIIVVDAVIQILAWGWERI
-1419 AIQVVIDLIAW
+1419 KAAMEEKTGLI
-1430 AWDGAGGDGDGIKG
+1430 WDETSSIFNPASWI
-1444 ALDALWAKVE
+1444 DALT
-1454 EWMSNRPPLYMY
+1454 
-1466 LFGNVAYDDPSLKDN
+1466 
-1481 PIERILNSW
+1481 
-1490 WEYAKDGFKYRYE
+1490 AKDRPFGKLLNM
-1503 HDPIRL
+1503 L
-1509 TDKGLPQLGDFKP
+1509 TDPFLQVFDTSLDEMGNKLEEVVDFRKMAEEKLSDVP
-1522 NTFGGMGGG
+1522 DVPDINYIDP
-1531 KFSGMGGGKSNGTG
+1531 
-1545 AGRTKEVAENT
+1545 KEAANSSAKTAENT

-1576 MAMSAKS
+1576 MAVSAKS
-1583 SEELANGMIQVAD
+1583 SEEMADGMIQVAD
-1596 DSGRVYTMTT
+1596 DSGRVYTMTA

-1630 GAAAQTTG
+1630 GAAARTTG

-1647 RTCAA
+1647 QTCAEK
-1652 TGAASTEMLD
+1652 GAASTEVLNE
-1662 KAGNA
+1662 AGNA
-1667 IEEKEEQL
+1667 LEGKEEQL
-1675 TDSTDTAVQNAMD
+1675 TDDTTTAVQNTMN
-1688 EAGDISEEGGKSAA
+1688 EAGDTAEEGGKSAA

-1714 KGLRDFLSGFGID
+1714 KGLKDFLSGVGIN
-1727 TSGMKNLVSGI
+1727 TSGITAVVSG
-1738 GSASNQSNV
+1738 
-1747 HSGSAA
+1747 AA
-1753 DRDKWFDS
+1753 DKVSGLKSVDDMLTNPDKKKTTAPTAKNGKTDS
-1761 WYTNEIKK
+1761 GGESWK
-1769 YDGTGNKS
+1769 DL
-1777 PIDWLGDKVVE
+1777 LGD
-1788 EKEKLL
+1788 
-1794 ADIADITPDL
+1794 IAEQAKDAASTL
-1804 TADPTGGGSGKGSSS
+1804 TGGGSGKGKSSRS
-1819 GTKKTLAE
+1819 AGSKKTLAE
-1827 QIEEAYKTRLE
+1827 QIEEKYKTRLE

-1863 EDELMAKK
+1863 EDDLMAKK

-1876 DAITAQT
+1876 DAIKAQT

-1918 TSLAELKAQQYTDLF
+1918 TSLAELKAEQYTDLF

-1977 ELAVRQKQE
+1977 ELTVRQKQE

-1995 LKDKLGKDNQLTI
+1995 LKEKLGEDNQLTI

-2059 VYNDGDL
+2059 VYDDGDL

-2123 DMEGI
+2123 DRKDI

-2141 DSQTAFL
+2141 ESQTAFL

-2169 KLAKAIQKNWKPIKE
+2169 KLAKAIQKNWTPIKE

-2196 NPELKKKLTKAFGDA
+2196 NPELKNKLTKAFGDA

-2245 MIDFLQTDMGED
+2245 MIDFLQTGMGEQ
-2257 LMNKVLPKI
+2257 LMNEVLPTI
-2266 TNLFSNVGK
+2266 ANLFSNVGK

-2280 QLGQVVG
+2280 QIGQAIG
-2287 EMGGEMAT
+2287 EMGGEMA
-2295 VATEGSGL
+2295 VAASEGGGL
-2303 ISILQSV
+2303 ITVLQAV
-2310 AGGIGEIGA
+2310 AGGIGSIGTA
-2319 SVASFVAEFWPYIL
+2319 VASFVAEFWPFIL

-2345 AALFNKHNGVD
+2345 AALVNKHNGVD
-2356 DVDKELAEKE
+2356 KVDKELAEKE

-2445 GEKPMELDSS
+2445 GEKPMELDSN
-2455 LSARLAKDADRTYGN
+2455 LTARLAKDADRAYGN
-2470 QNGTG
+2470 QNGNS
-2475 ADTQT
+2475 ADAQT
-2480 GRDTELLNAVSRLGD
+2480 GHDAELLNAVSRLGD

>member
-8 RVVEMRFDNAKF
+8 SVVEMRFDNAKF

-38 KFEGAEKGFAEV
+38 KFEGAEKGFAKV
-50 EKASEKVDFN
+50 EKASEKVDFD
-60 RMMTALEALNG
+60 RMTTALETLTG

-76 EIMGV
+76 EVIGM
-81 TTLVRITDEAITAGK
+81 TALVKITDKAIDAGT

-101 LSTDQVMSG
+101 LSIDQVTSG
-110 WNKYAEKTAS
+110 WNKYAQKTAS

-135 NSYLSKLMWFS
+135 NGYLSKLMWFS

-387 LLDETALGDVGDAFT
+387 LLDDTALGDVGDAFT
-402 KQLRRSLIDSGKLT
+402 KQLRRSLIANGKLT

-431 SAGVTADDLYER
+431 NAGVTADDLYDR
-443 VQLSLEGYEENA
+443 VQLSLDGYEEIA
-455 KLSDAELAAEGVSR
+455 QWSDAELAAGGLSR
-469 ETLNKTIEAYRKM
+469 EDLNKTIEAYRKM

-506 EHFFNGILNILNG
+506 EHFFNGILNILKG

-548 FDNLTSKLVLNEGVM
+548 FDNLTSKLVLNEGTM

-582 AIRVTGRIAL
+582 AILVTGRIAL
-592 AVIGKLMNALEPLGN
+592 ALIGKLMNVLEPLGD
-607 LLLQAGAAFG
+607 LLLRAGAAFG

-636 INALAVAFGKL
+636 INALAVAFGTL
-647 LQPVKDVFGLLR
+647 LQPVKDIFGLLQ

-674 KTFGSI
+674 KTFGNV

-689 NFGLKGISIS
+689 NFGLKSISIS

-707 LLGGV
+707 LLGGI
-712 FFAAF
+712 FFVAF
-717 DGVGAL
+717 DGVAAL
-723 IGKAFGAFQDAGKN
+723 IGKTFGAFQDAGKN
-737 VGDFKDKHLD
+737 VGDFKDKHLE

-790 AVKEFFDLNDID
+790 AVKEFFDLNDVD

-829 QKAIKGVTD
+829 QKAIKSVTD
-838 AAAKLISNP
+838 ATAKLLSNP
-847 VTDLVNSMKKA
+847 VTDLLNSMKNA
-858 VDAWTKQHT
+858 VDTWTKQHT

-881 IGVISASIYMLSK
+881 IGAISASIYMLSK

-908 VTTLIGLVVAM
+908 VVTLIGLVAAM
-919 KALAKSDVSG
+919 KALAKSDISG

-945 MLALGATVKNLASA
+945 MLALGATMKNLASA
-959 MKMFKYFNAKQMY
+959 MKMFKYFNAKQMNN
-972 SVVGA
+972 VVGA
-977 LSSIA
+977 LFSIA
-982 VALSIMVGVVGGF
+982 AALSIMVGVVGGF

-1000 KLRAASKLKMTDAFK
+1000 QLRASSKLKMMDAFK

-1084 SGITNGISSLLVVA
+1084 NGITNGISSLLVVA
-1098 AALAGMAVAVRMF
+1098 TALAGMAVAVKMF
-1111 AGIEKLDNAMWAT
+1111 AGIENLDNAMWAA
-1124 MGSLVVMAGVI
+1124 MGSLIVMAGVI
-1135 GALSRLGG
+1135 GTLSRLGG

-1164 LAQALKMMNEAL
+1164 LAQALKMMNEAI

-1200 ILGESA
+1200 ILGKSA

-1218 MATALIELAVAL
+1218 MGFALIELAYAL
-1230 NMIAEINPWDLAK
+1230 NMIAEINPWNLAK
-1243 GLGALAVALLELLG
+1243 GLIALGVALFGLVGAAALLPA
-1257 ATWLLSKISGDLLS
+1257 ATPGLLS
-1271 VAGACLMLSTALL
+1271 VAGACLMLAGALL
-1284 LLAPACYML
+1284 LLTPAFKGL
-1293 SRLSLEQALAGLIG
+1293 ATLTAGEALAGVIGIIG
-1307 MAAIL
+1307 MMIGMFAIGAITPVAAGMIIVTACLINL
-1312 GSLYLIGSIPE
+1312 G
-1323 IALGLSVLTANLL
+1323 
-1336 PFSASLYIVAKA
+1336 KA
-1348 FSAFAGGVLKLSAA
+1348 FSAFAGGALKLSAA

-1375 LCQAIIMA
+1375 LCKVIIEA

-1390 LITIITGICNTIIAC
+1390 LITVVSGLCNAIVAC
-1405 AEPIGHALAAVIEI
+1405 AEPIGKAMFALAVTLTKVII
-1419 AIQVVIDLIAW
+1419 FYLAWFTGAADLSLQGGLDQMWVDLNDWFANHSLFDLIGSWLSSGSAAFANW
-1430 AWDGAGGDGDGIKG
+1430 NPFGMFDLNMNGRSAKAGENAANAINDFDKKHGTRIMGKILELLGFDVIYKD
-1444 ALDALWAKVE
+1444 DADTKT
-1454 EWMSNRPPLYMY
+1454 
-1466 LFGNVAYDDPSLKDN
+1466 
-1481 PIERILNSW
+1481 
-1490 WEYAKDGFKYRYE
+1490 
-1503 HDPIRL
+1503 
-1509 TDKGLPQLGDFKP
+1509 TD
-1522 NTFGGMGGG
+1522 
-1531 KFSGMGGGKSNGTG
+1531 
-1545 AGRTKEVAENT
+1545 ENT

-1568 NMEKSATA
+1568 NMEKIATA
-1576 MAMSAKS
+1576 MAVSAKNS
-1583 SEELANGMIQVAD
+1583 GELADGMIRVAD
-1596 DSGRVYTMTT
+1596 DTGKVYTMTA
-1606 EQAKAM
+1606 EQAKALM
-1612 LDGKTATEQTAGA
+1612 DGQKATDQTAGA

-1630 GAAAQTTG
+1630 GAAAQTTA
-1638 KLSGTAAVM
+1638 KLHGTATGM

-1652 TGAASTEMLD
+1652 TAAASTEVLD
-1662 KAGNA
+1662 KAGDA
-1667 IEEKEEQL
+1667 VEEKEGQL
-1675 TDSTDTAVQNAMD
+1675 TDDTDTAVQNAMD
-1688 EAGDISEEGGKSAA
+1688 VAGDTAEEGGKSAA
-1702 SRFVNGFLSILP
+1702 SQFMEGFLSRLP
-1714 KGLRDFLSGFGID
+1714 KEFKDILNGVGFDI
-1727 TSGMKNLVSGI
+1727 SGMESFVSGI
-1738 GSASNQSNV
+1738 GDASNQSNV

-1753 DRDKWFDS
+1753 DREKWFNS
-1761 WYTNEIKK
+1761 WYSNEIKK
-1769 YDGTGNKS
+1769 YDGTSGESLK
-1777 PIDWLGDKVVE
+1777 D
-1788 EKEKLL
+1788 LL
-1794 ADIADITPDL
+1794 ADIADAVP
-1804 TADPTGGGSGKGSSS
+1804 DPTTAQTGSGKVKSS
-1819 GTKKTLAE
+1819 GSAGSKKTLAE

-1863 EDELMAKK
+1863 EDDLMAKK

-1876 DAITAQT
+1876 DAIKAQT

-1893 DALFSKWGAE
+1893 DALYSKWGAE

-1918 TSLAELKAQQYTDLF
+1918 TSLAELKAKQYTDLF

-1948 KQYNLWSAE
+1948 KQYNLWSTD
-1957 NENSAT
+1957 NDRTAT
-1963 QMDKIRR
+1963 KRDKILKER
-1970 ETEYMTE
+1970 EYQTE
-1977 ELAVRQKQE
+1977 ELAVREKKE
-1986 ANAQEQYDV
+1986 ANAKEQYE
-1995 LKDKLGKDNQLTI
+1995 KLSELYGESDLRTI
-2008 QAYNELLDAQTER
+2008 EAYNEWLDAQTESLKVR
-2021 VELEN
+2021 NSIAEKQYEL
-2026 KIAKQQL
+2026 
-2033 AEIEERISQIET
+2033 IEADIET
-2045 AQKRA
+2045 IKDAQNLA
-2050 SSQMEMLQK
+2050 ASQMELLQK

-2071 AYREAVETYGKD
+2071 AYRKAVETYGKD
-2083 SEQARKARYQ
+2083 SKQARKARYQ

-2102 VEAVKNLNYQ
+2102 VDAVKNLNYQ

-2123 DMEGI
+2123 DRTDI

-2141 DSQTAFL
+2141 ESQTAFL

-2154 ADALN
+2154 AEALN

-2169 KLAKAIQKNWKPIKE
+2169 KLAKAIQKNWTPLKE
-2184 GFNTAMDKAFAN
+2184 GFNAAMDKAFAN
-2196 NPELKKKLTKAFGDA
+2196 NPELKNKLTDA
-2211 FSETGIEVGTEFVS
+2211 FSTAFSDTGMEVGTEFVS

-2245 MIDFLQTDMGED
+2245 MIDFLQTGMGEQ
-2257 LMNKVLPKI
+2257 LMNDVLPTI
-2266 TNLFSNVGK
+2266 VNLFSNVGK

-2280 QLGQVVG
+2280 QIGQAIG
-2287 EMGGEMAT
+2287 EMGGEMA
-2295 VATEGSGL
+2295 VAASEGGGL
-2303 ISILQSV
+2303 IAVLQAV
-2310 AGGIGEIGA
+2310 AGGIG
-2319 SVASFVAEFWPYIL
+2319 SVGTAVAGFVAEFWPFIL

-2339 GVLAGI
+2339 AVLAGI
-2345 AALFNKHNGVD
+2345 AALVNKHNGVD
-2356 DVDKELAEKE
+2356 KVDKELAEKE
-2366 KDSGSDLD
+2366 KDSGADLD

-2379 GINAKKDK
+2379 GVNAKKDK
-2387 VDDAVTAMTQNAVDI
+2387 VDDAVTAMTQNAVGI

-2419 YTPTIRP
+2419 YNPTIRP

-2434 DSAEDVNSAFA
+2434 DSAEDVNNAFA

-2455 LSARLAKDADRTYGN
+2455 LTARLAKDADRAYGN
-2470 QNGTG
+2470 QNGNG
-2475 ADTQT
+2475 ADAQT
-2480 GRDTELLNAVSRLGD
+2480 GRDAELLNAVSRLGD

>member
-50 EKASEKVDFN
+50 EKASEKVDFD
-60 RMMTALEALNG
+60 RMTTALETLTG

-76 EIMGV
+76 EVIGM
-81 TTLVRITDEAITAGK
+81 TALVKITDKAIDAGT
-96 KLAKS
+96 KLTKS
-101 LSTDQVMSG
+101 LSIDQVMSG
-110 WNKYAEKTAS
+110 WNKYAQKTAS

-146 DETSYG
+146 DETSYS
-152 FTDMTSALSTLT
+152 FTDMTQSLGQLT
-164 AAGGD
+164 ASGGD
-169 IEKMIPMIMGM
+169 IEKVIPMIMGM

-187 GKGAAEFQRV
+187 GKGASEFSRII
-197 VYNLAQ
+197 YNLNQ
-203 SYGTGAI
+203 SYSQGY
-210 QLIDWKSVEQ
+210 LSLMDWKSVEL
-220 AGAGSQQLKQLIID
+220 AGVATAELKKQIIS
-234 TAVELGKLKEG
+234 TGIELGKIKDG
-245 EVTTGTFGSTLQ
+245 DVTVGTFSSTLSS
-257 KKWAD
+257 KWAD
-262 REVMEKAFGKYAE
+262 KEVMETAFGKFAE
-275 FAEAVKAELDANPE
+275 FSEAVKKMVDANPGML
-289 YHNQAALAIEALADQ
+289 ASKAIEALADQ

-321 FSEVI
+321 FSEAV

-338 QTFDIL
+338 ETFDIL

-387 LLDETALGDVGDAFT
+387 LLDDTALGDVGDAFT
-402 KQLRRSLIDSGKLT
+402 NQLRRSLIASGKLT
-416 EQQIEDAGSFQKALE
+416 EQQIEDAGNFQKALE

-443 VQLSLEGYEENA
+443 VQASLAGYEEAA
-455 KLSDAELAAEGVSR
+455 KMSDAELAAQGVSR
-469 ETLNKTIEAYRKM
+469 ETLNKTIETYRKM

-506 EHFFNGILNILNG
+506 EHFFNGILNVLKG

-548 FDNLTSKLVLNEGVM
+548 FDNLTSKLVLNEGVTDK
-563 ESLTK
+563 LTK

-592 AVIGKLMNALEPLGN
+592 AVIGKLMNALEPLGD
-607 LLLQAGAAFG
+607 LLLRAGAAFG
-617 DIFTTLNES
+617 DVFTTLNES
-626 LESAESIDDV
+626 IDNAESIDDV
-636 INALAVAFGKL
+636 INALAVAFSTL
-647 LQPVKDVFGLLR
+647 LQPVKDIFGLLQ

-674 KTFGSI
+674 KTFGGI

-689 NFGLKGISIS
+689 NFGLKGVSIS

-707 LLGGV
+707 LLGGI

-723 IGKAFGAFQDAGKN
+723 IGKTFGAFQDAGKN
-737 VGDFKDKHLD
+737 VGDFKDKHLE

-761 KAGAAMKE
+761 KAGAAMLW
-769 FAGSVQTSFYN
+769 FAGSVQTAFYN
-780 VADACKAGLS
+780 VADASKTALTAVQAFFHLEDGIDLYRLFSIIAVGALAAAIYGATVLLKKASDNLKKTFANPISDFFNSLTS
-790 AVKEFFDLNDID
+790 AVN
-802 IYRLLALIDVGLLA
+802 
-816 LAIWAVATALKGM
+816 T
-829 QKAIKGVTD
+829 
-838 AAAKLISNP
+838 
-847 VTDLVNSMKKA
+847 
-858 VDAWTKQHT
+858 WTKAHT
-867 TNNFVNIAKGISIA
+867 TNNLATAAKAIATAVALIS
-881 IGVISASIYMLSK
+881 GSIYLLSR
-894 IEDPKQA
+894 IDDPDRVVQA
-901 AIALGMV
+901 LFSAMAVLFGFIVAL
-908 VTTLIGLVVAM
+908 
-919 KALAKSDVSG
+919 KALAATDLTGLNTAKLVGTIAAVSLGMTVLSAAMIKMGSMDADQVKNGTEAIGHVAAVLTGMVGLLSLFNNRLGSMKGAGSFIAAAAAIDAITLVLIPLAKAKKNG
-929 LDSAKIMASMV
+929 LDIDGAVKAINGVAI
-940 AISIG
+940 AISILLVASG
-945 MLALGATVKNLASA
+945 FAKKLAGQAKVSTLDKIAQYLVRLGGLLITLNALGATFLMAAGAVAILASTGENLKKGLTGAVVITGLLAGVMAGLAVLSKTKVNPLRMQKMAASLVIASASLVILAEAVRRMSDA
-959 MKMFKYFNAKQMY
+959 MGSDKSGAGFAGVAIGLTLMAGAIYVLGKNAMESMGAAAALAAMGFALVEMAYAIKMLADTDPTFIMNALLGLAWAMGIL
-972 SVVGA
+972 VVGCA
-977 LSSIA
+977 GLS
-982 VALSIMVGVVGGF
+982 MV
-995 NLLTN
+995 
-1000 KLRAASKLKMTDAFK
+1000 
-1015 GISSYIVVATAMVE
+1015 TANITGLAGSCLML
-1029 MAGALYLLSSIDE
+1029 AGALYLLTPAFKGLASLTLD
-1042 KKLQDGYGAMIA
+1042 QA
-1054 ISVAMGIVVGVF
+1054 I
-1066 AALNHW
+1066 
-1072 NNTLQAASKNKL
+1072 
-1084 SGITNGISSLLVVA
+1084 
-1098 AALAGMAVAVRMF
+1098 
-1111 AGIEKLDNAMWAT
+1111 AGIWA
-1124 MGSLVVMAGVI
+1124 MAGVMI
-1135 GALSRLGG
+1135 ALGIVGANPPVALG
-1143 KAKKMRKGAEAML
+1143 L
-1156 IASASLVV
+1156 
-1164 LAQALKMMNEAL
+1164 
-1176 AMDESGAGMAS
+1176 
-1187 MATMLIVMAGAIY
+1187 T
-1200 ILGESA
+1200 
-1206 IENMGAAAAVAA
+1206 AVAGS
-1218 MATALIELAVAL
+1218 LKI
-1230 NMIAEINPWDLAK
+1230 
-1243 GLGALAVALLELLG
+1243 LLG
-1257 ATWLLSKISGDLLS
+1257 AFKDFASGL
-1271 VAGACLMLSTALL
+1271 
-1284 LLAPACYML
+1284 
-1293 SRLSLEQALAGLIG
+1293 
-1307 MAAIL
+1307 
-1312 GSLYLIGSIPE
+1312 
-1323 IALGLSVLTANLL
+1323 
-1336 PFSASLYIVAKA
+1336 
-1348 FSAFAGGVLKLSAA
+1348 LKLSIAA
-1362 FAILALFS
+1362 VIMGILAYLS
-1370 SLIDP
+1370 GPI
-1375 LCQAIIMA
+1375 CQAIIGA
-1383 GPDIEKA
+1383 GDDIADALDIILKA
-1390 LITIITGICNTIIAC
+1390 ICNTIINN
-1405 AEPIGHALAAVIEI
+1405 AEPIAKAIASVVIIVVDAVIQILAWGWERI
-1419 AIQVVIDLIAW
+1419 KAAMEEKTGLI
-1430 AWDGAGGDGDGIKG
+1430 WDETSSIFNPASWI
-1444 ALDALWAKVE
+1444 DALT
-1454 EWMSNRPPLYMY
+1454 
-1466 LFGNVAYDDPSLKDN
+1466 
-1481 PIERILNSW
+1481 
-1490 WEYAKDGFKYRYE
+1490 AKDRPFGKLLNM
-1503 HDPIRL
+1503 L
-1509 TDKGLPQLGDFKP
+1509 TDPFLQVFDTSLDEMGNKLEEVVDFRKMAEEKLSDVP
-1522 NTFGGMGGG
+1522 DVPDINYIDP
-1531 KFSGMGGGKSNGTG
+1531 
-1545 AGRTKEVAENT
+1545 KEAANSSAKTAENT

-1576 MAMSAKS
+1576 MAVSAKS
-1583 SEELANGMIQVAD
+1583 SEEMADGMIQVAD
-1596 DSGRVYTMTT
+1596 DSGRVYTMTA

-1630 GAAAQTTG
+1630 GAAARTTG

-1647 RTCAA
+1647 QTCAEK
-1652 TGAASTEMLD
+1652 GAASTEVLNE
-1662 KAGNA
+1662 AGNA
-1667 IEEKEEQL
+1667 LEGKEEQL
-1675 TDSTDTAVQNAMD
+1675 TDDTTTAVQNTMN
-1688 EAGDISEEGGKSAA
+1688 EAGDTAEEGGKSAA

-1714 KGLRDFLSGFGID
+1714 KGLKDFLSGVGIN
-1727 TSGMKNLVSGI
+1727 TSGITAVVSG
-1738 GSASNQSNV
+1738 
-1747 HSGSAA
+1747 AA
-1753 DRDKWFDS
+1753 DKVSGLKSVDDMLTNPDKKKTTAPTAKNGKTDS
-1761 WYTNEIKK
+1761 GGESWK
-1769 YDGTGNKS
+1769 DL
-1777 PIDWLGDKVVE
+1777 LGD
-1788 EKEKLL
+1788 
-1794 ADIADITPDL
+1794 IAEQAKDAASTL
-1804 TADPTGGGSGKGSSS
+1804 TGGGSGKGKSSRS
-1819 GTKKTLAE
+1819 AGSKKTLAE
-1827 QIEEAYKTRLE
+1827 QIEEKYKTRLE

-1863 EDELMAKK
+1863 EDDLMAKK

-1876 DAITAQT
+1876 DAIKAQT

-1918 TSLAELKAQQYTDLF
+1918 TSLAELKAEQYTDLF

-1977 ELAVRQKQE
+1977 ELTVRQKQE

-1995 LKDKLGKDNQLTI
+1995 LKEKLGEDNQLTI

-2059 VYNDGDL
+2059 VYDDGDL

-2123 DMEGI
+2123 DRKDI

-2141 DSQTAFL
+2141 ESQTAFL

-2169 KLAKAIQKNWKPIKE
+2169 KLAKAIQKNWTPIKE

-2196 NPELKKKLTKAFGDA
+2196 NPELKNKLTKAFGDA

-2245 MIDFLQTDMGED
+2245 MIDFLQTGMGEQ
-2257 LMNKVLPKI
+2257 LMNEVLPTI
-2266 TNLFSNVGK
+2266 ANLFSNVGK

-2280 QLGQVVG
+2280 QIGQAIG
-2287 EMGGEMAT
+2287 EMGGEMA
-2295 VATEGSGL
+2295 VAASEGGGL
-2303 ISILQSV
+2303 ITVLQAV
-2310 AGGIGEIGA
+2310 AGGIGSIGTA
-2319 SVASFVAEFWPYIL
+2319 VASFVAEFWPFIL

-2345 AALFNKHNGVD
+2345 AALVNKHNGVD
-2356 DVDKELAEKE
+2356 KVDKELAEKE

-2419 YTPTIRP
+2419 YNPTIRP

-2445 GEKPMELDSS
+2445 GEKPMELDSN
-2455 LSARLAKDADRTYGN
+2455 LTARLAKDADRAYGN
-2470 QNGTG
+2470 QNGNG
-2475 ADTQT
+2475 ADEQT
-2480 GRDTELLNAVSRLGD
+2480 GRDAELLNAVSRLGD

>member
-50 EKASEKVDFN
+50 EKASEKVDFD
-60 RMMTALEALNG
+60 RMTTALETLTG

-76 EIMGV
+76 EVIGM
-81 TTLVRITDEAITAGK
+81 TALVKITDKAIDAGA

-101 LSTDQVMSG
+101 LSIDQVMSG
-110 WNKYAEKTAS
+110 WNKYAQKTAS

-326 DATKD
+326 NATKD

-387 LLDETALGDVGDAFT
+387 LLDDTALGDVGDAFT
-402 KQLRRSLIDSGKLT
+402 KQLRRSLIANGKLT

-431 SAGVTADDLYER
+431 NAGVAADDLYER
-443 VQLSLEGYEENA
+443 VQASLAGYEEAA
-455 KLSDAELAAEGVSR
+455 KLSDDELAAEGVSR
-469 ETLNKTIEAYRKM
+469 ETLNQTIEAYRKM

-494 SYAAKMGRMSGR
+494 SYATKMGQMSGR

-548 FDNLTSKLVLNEGVM
+548 FDNLTSKLVLNEGVTNK
-563 ESLTK
+563 LTK

-582 AIRVTGRIAL
+582 AIRVMGRIAL
-592 AVIGKLMNALEPLGN
+592 AVIGKLMNALEPLGD
-607 LLLQAGAAFG
+607 LLLRAGAAFG

-626 LESAESIDDV
+626 LNNAESVDDV
-636 INALAVAFGKL
+636 INALAVVFGKL
-647 LQPVKDVFGLLR
+647 LQPVKDIFGLLR

-689 NFGLKGISIS
+689 NFGLKGVSIS

-717 DGVGAL
+717 DGVGVL
-723 IGKAFGAFQDAGKN
+723 IGKTFGAFQDAGKN
-737 VGDFKDKHLD
+737 VGDFKDKHLE

-761 KAGAAMKE
+761 KAGAAMKW
-769 FAGSVQTSFYN
+769 FAGCVQTSFYN
-780 VADACKAGLS
+780 VADASKTALTAVQAFFHLEDGIDLYRLFSIIAVGALAAAIYGATVLLKKASDNLKKTLANPISDFFNSLTSAVNTWTKAHTANNLATAAKAIATAVALISGSIYLLSRIDDPDKVVQALFSAMAVLFGFIVALKALAATDLTGLNTAKLVGTIAAVSLGMTVLS
-790 AVKEFFDLNDID
+790 AAMIKMGSMDADQVKNGTEAIGHVASVLTGM
-802 IYRLLALIDVGLLA
+802 VGLLSLFNNRLGSMKGA
-816 LAIWAVATALKGM
+816 GSFIAAAVAID
-829 QKAIKGVTD
+829 AITLV
-838 AAAKLISNP
+838 LIP
-847 VTDLVNSMKKA
+847 
-858 VDAWTKQHT
+858 
-867 TNNFVNIAKGISIA
+867 
-881 IGVISASIYMLSK
+881 
-894 IEDPKQA
+894 
-901 AIALGMV
+901 
-908 VTTLIGLVVAM
+908 
-919 KALAKSDVSG
+919 LAKAKKNG
-929 LDSAKIMASMV
+929 LDIDGAVEAISGVAI
-940 AISIG
+940 AISILLVASG
-945 MLALGATVKNLASA
+945 FAKKLAGQAKVSTLDKIAQYLVKLGGLLITLNALGATFLMAAGAVAILASTGENLKKGLTGA
-959 MKMFKYFNAKQMY
+959 
-972 SVVGA
+972 VV
-977 LSSIA
+977 
-982 VALSIMVGVVGGF
+982 
-995 NLLTN
+995 
-1000 KLRAASKLKMTDAFK
+1000 
-1015 GISSYIVVATAMVE
+1015 
-1029 MAGALYLLSSIDE
+1029 
-1042 KKLQDGYGAMIA
+1042 
-1054 ISVAMGIVVGVF
+1054 
-1066 AALNHW
+1066 
-1072 NNTLQAASKNKL
+1072 
-1084 SGITNGISSLLVVA
+1084 ITGL
-1098 AALAGMAVAVRMF
+1098 LAG
-1111 AGIEKLDNAMWAT
+1111 
-1124 MGSLVVMAGVI
+1124 VMAGLAV
-1135 GALSRLGG
+1135 LSKTKVNPLR
-1143 KAKKMRKGAEAML
+1143 MRKMATSMV
-1156 IASASLVV
+1156 IASASLVI
-1164 LAQALKMMNEAL
+1164 LAEAVKRMSD
-1176 AMDESGAGMAS
+1176 AMGSDESGAGFAGV
-1187 MATMLIVMAGAIY
+1187 AIGLTLMAGAIY
-1200 ILGESA
+1200 ILGKNTMES
-1206 IENMGAAAAVAA
+1206 MGAAAALAA
-1218 MATALIELAVAL
+1218 MGFALVEMAYAIKMLADTDPTFIMNALLGLAGAMGILVVGCAGLSMVTANITGLAASCLMLAGALYLLTPAFKGLASLTLDQVIAGIWAMAGVMIALGIVGANPPVAMGLTAVAGSL
-1230 NMIAEINPWDLAK
+1230 KI
-1243 GLGALAVALLELLG
+1243 LLG
-1257 ATWLLSKISGDLLS
+1257 AFKDFASGL
-1271 VAGACLMLSTALL
+1271 
-1284 LLAPACYML
+1284 
-1293 SRLSLEQALAGLIG
+1293 
-1307 MAAIL
+1307 
-1312 GSLYLIGSIPE
+1312 
-1323 IALGLSVLTANLL
+1323 
-1336 PFSASLYIVAKA
+1336 
-1348 FSAFAGGVLKLSAA
+1348 LKLSIAA
-1362 FAILALFS
+1362 LIMGILAYLS
-1370 SLIDP
+1370 GPI
-1375 LCQAIIMA
+1375 CTAIIGA
-1383 GPDIEKA
+1383 GDDIADALDIILKA
-1390 LITIITGICNTIIAC
+1390 ICNTIINN
-1405 AEPIGHALAAVIEI
+1405 AEPIAKAIATVVIIVVDAVIQILAWGWERIKAAMEEKSGLIWDETSSIFNPASWIDTFTAKDRPFGKLLNDFTEPFLQVFDTSLDEI
-1419 AIQVVIDLIAW
+1419 GNKLEEVVDFRKMAAEKLKDVPDVPDINYMDPKELT
-1430 AWDGAGGDGDGIKG
+1430 GNS
-1444 ALDALWAKVE
+1444 AKV
-1454 EWMSNRPPLYMY
+1454 
-1466 LFGNVAYDDPSLKDN
+1466 
-1481 PIERILNSW
+1481 
-1490 WEYAKDGFKYRYE
+1490 
-1503 HDPIRL
+1503 
-1509 TDKGLPQLGDFKP
+1509 T
-1522 NTFGGMGGG
+1522 
-1531 KFSGMGGGKSNGTG
+1531 
-1545 AGRTKEVAENT
+1545 ENT

-1568 NMEKSATA
+1568 NLEKSATA
-1576 MAMSAKS
+1576 MAVNAKN

-1596 DSGRVYTMTT
+1596 DTGRVRTMTV
-1606 EQAKAM
+1606 EQAKALM
-1612 LDGKTATEQTAGA
+1612 DGKAATEETAGA
-1625 VNDLG
+1625 VADLG

-1647 RTCAA
+1647 QTCAEK
-1652 TGAASTEMLD
+1652 GAASTEVLD

-1667 IEEKEEQL
+1667 IEGKEEQL

-1688 EAGDISEEGGKSAA
+1688 EAGDISEEGGKSVGN
-1702 SRFVNGFLSILP
+1702 RFMSGLLSILP
-1714 KGLRDFLSGFGID
+1714 KGLKDFLSSVGID
-1727 TSGMKNLVSGI
+1727 TSGMESVASGI
-1738 GSASNQSNV
+1738 GGASNHSNV

-1753 DRDKWFDS
+1753 DREKWFNS
-1761 WYTNEIKK
+1761 WYSNETKK
-1769 YDGTGNKS
+1769 YDGTSGKS
-1777 PIDWLGDKVVE
+1777 WKDLAESGKD
-1788 EKEKLL
+1788 LL
-1794 ADIADITPDL
+1794 NDIADRATDTAKDAAANL
-1804 TADPTGGGSGKGSSS
+1804 TSGIKPTSS

-1827 QIEEAYKTRLE
+1827 QIEEAYKTQLE

-1853 WQAENQYSAS
+1853 WQVENQYSAS
-1863 EDELMAKK
+1863 EDDLMAKK

-1876 DAITAQT
+1876 DAIKAQT

-1893 DALFSKWGAE
+1893 DELYSKWGAE

-1918 TSLAELKAQQYTDLF
+1918 TSLAELKAKQYTDLF

-1977 ELAVRQKQE
+1977 ELTVRQKQE

-1995 LKDKLGKDNQLTI
+1995 LKEKLGEDNQLTI

-2059 VYNDGDL
+2059 VYDDGDL

-2123 DMEGI
+2123 DRTDI

-2141 DSQTAFL
+2141 ESQTAFL

-2159 LGDTGKQVTL
+2159 LGDSGKQVTL
-2169 KLAKAIQKNWKPIKE
+2169 KLAKAIQKNWTPLKE

-2196 NPELKKKLTKAFGDA
+2196 NPELKEKLTDAFGKA
-2211 FSETGIEVGTEFVS
+2211 FSETGMEVGTEFVS

-2245 MIDFLQTDMGED
+2245 MIDFLNTKMGKD
-2257 LMNKVLPKI
+2257 LMNEVLPTI

-2280 QLGQVVG
+2280 QIGQAMG

-2295 VATEGSGL
+2295 VATEGGGL
-2303 ISILQSV
+2303 ITVLQAV
-2310 AGGIGEIGA
+2310 AGGIGKIGTA
-2319 SVASFVAEFWPYIL
+2319 VASFVAEFWPYIL
-2333 AAVAII
+2333 AALAII

-2345 AALFNKHNGVD
+2345 AALFNKKNKDAAEAGKD
-2356 DVDKELAEKE
+2356 YDKNFSEGITDGKDTVKE
-2366 KDSGSDLD
+2366 AIRDMT
-2374 INFAW
+2374 
-2379 GINAKKDK
+2379 
-2387 VDDAVTAMTQNAVDI
+2387 DDATDTM
-2402 AASAAQSMEDAL
+2402 ASAIFDLRKTADDAFDL
-2414 NEDWD
+2414 
-2419 YTPTIRP
+2419 TPSITPI
-2426 VVDLTEVW
+2426 VDLSDMESSAQAMDEVFGTYDMTGDVSRKLAAQVDAQTEI
-2434 DSAEDVNSAFA
+2434 
-2445 GEKPMELDSS
+2445 
-2455 LSARLAKDADRTYGN
+2455 
-2470 QNGTG
+2470 QNGAKERSG
-2475 ADTQT
+2475 A
-2480 GRDTELLNAVSRLGD
+2480 ELLNAVHALGD
-2495 HMDAVGESIRGMK
+2495 RMDGVGESIRGMK
-2508 VVMDGRKTVGYIDS
+2508 MVVDGNKAIGYIDTK
-2522 QLGVRAERRR
+2522 LGERSARRMR

>member
-50 EKASEKVDFN
+50 EKASEKVDFD
-60 RMMTALEALNG
+60 RMTTALETLTG

-76 EIMGV
+76 EVIGM
-81 TTLVRITDEAITAGK
+81 TALVKITDKAIDAGTR
-96 KLAKS
+96 LAKS
-101 LSTDQVMSG
+101 LSIDQVTSG
-110 WNKYAEKTAS
+110 WTKYAQKTAS

-135 NSYLSKLMWFS
+135 NQYLEKLMWFS

-262 REVMEKAFGKYAE
+262 REVMEQAFGKYAE
-275 FAEAVKAELDANPE
+275 FAEVVNAEMKAHPE
-289 YHNQAALAIEALADQ
+289 KYNYQAANAIEALADQ

-321 FSEVI
+321 FSEAV

-344 FGNYEEAKTFWSDLA
+344 FGNYEEAKTFWSGLA

-402 KQLRRSLIDSGKLT
+402 NQLRRSLIASGKLT

-431 SAGVTADDLYER
+431 NAGVTADDLYER
-443 VQLSLEGYEENA
+443 VQASLAGYEEAA
-455 KLSDAELAAEGVSR
+455 KMSDAELAAQGVSR

-506 EHFFNGILNILNG
+506 EHFFNGILNILKG

-548 FDNLTSKLVLNEGVM
+548 FDNLTGKLVLNEGTM
-563 ESLTK
+563 ENLTK

-592 AVIGKLMNALEPLGN
+592 AVIGKLMNALEPLGD
-607 LLLQAGAAFG
+607 LLLRAGAAFG

-626 LESAESIDDV
+626 LNNAESIDDV

-647 LQPVKDVFGLLR
+647 LQPVKDIFGLLR

-680 VNAVSAVFQ
+680 VNAVSTVFQ

-737 VGDFKDKHLD
+737 VGDFKDKHLE
-747 TLEQVRDTVVSLPE
+747 TLEQVRDAVVSLPE
-761 KAGAAMKE
+761 KAGAAMKW
-769 FAGSVQTSFYN
+769 FAGCIQTAFYN
-780 VADACKAGLS
+780 VADASKTALMAVQAFFHLEDGIDLYRLFSIIAVGALAAAIYGATVLLKKASDNLKKTLANPISDFFNSLTS
-790 AVKEFFDLNDID
+790 AVN
-802 IYRLLALIDVGLLA
+802 
-816 LAIWAVATALKGM
+816 T
-829 QKAIKGVTD
+829 
-838 AAAKLISNP
+838 
-847 VTDLVNSMKKA
+847 
-858 VDAWTKQHT
+858 WTKAHT
-867 TNNFVNIAKGISIA
+867 TNNLATAAKAIATAVALISGSIYLLSRIDDPGKVVQALFSAMAVLFGFIVALKALAATDLTGLNTAKLVGTIAAVSLGMTVLSAAMITMGSMDADQVTNGTEA
-881 IGVISASIYMLSK
+881 IGHVAAVLTGMVGLLSLFNNRLGNMK
-894 IEDPKQA
+894 GAGNFIAAAAAID
-901 AIALGMV
+901 AIALV
-908 VTTLIGLVVAM
+908 LIP
-919 KALAKSDVSG
+919 LAKAKKNG
-929 LDSAKIMASMV
+929 LDIDGAVKAINGVAI
-940 AISIG
+940 AISILLVASG
-945 MLALGATVKNLASA
+945 FAKKLAGQAKVSTLDKIAQYLVKLGGLLITLNALGATFLMAAGAVAILASTGENLKKGLTGAVVITGLLAGVMAGLAVLSKTKVNPLRMQKMAASMVIASASLVILAEAVRRMSDA
-959 MKMFKYFNAKQMY
+959 MGSDKSGAGFAGVAIGLTLMAGAIYVLGKNAMESMGAAAALAAMGFALVEMAYAIKMLADTDPTFIMNALLGLAGAMAIL
-972 SVVGA
+972 VVGCA
-977 LSSIA
+977 GLS
-982 VALSIMVGVVGGF
+982 MV
-995 NLLTN
+995 
-1000 KLRAASKLKMTDAFK
+1000 
-1015 GISSYIVVATAMVE
+1015 TANITGLAGSCLML
-1029 MAGALYLLSSIDE
+1029 AGALYLLTPAFKGLASLTLD
-1042 KKLQDGYGAMIA
+1042 QA
-1054 ISVAMGIVVGVF
+1054 I
-1066 AALNHW
+1066 
-1072 NNTLQAASKNKL
+1072 
-1084 SGITNGISSLLVVA
+1084 
-1098 AALAGMAVAVRMF
+1098 
-1111 AGIEKLDNAMWAT
+1111 AGIWA
-1124 MGSLVVMAGVI
+1124 MAGVMI
-1135 GALSRLGG
+1135 ALGIVGANPPVALG
-1143 KAKKMRKGAEAML
+1143 L
-1156 IASASLVV
+1156 
-1164 LAQALKMMNEAL
+1164 
-1176 AMDESGAGMAS
+1176 
-1187 MATMLIVMAGAIY
+1187 T
-1200 ILGESA
+1200 
-1206 IENMGAAAAVAA
+1206 AVAGS
-1218 MATALIELAVAL
+1218 LKI
-1230 NMIAEINPWDLAK
+1230 
-1243 GLGALAVALLELLG
+1243 LLG
-1257 ATWLLSKISGDLLS
+1257 AFKDFASGL
-1271 VAGACLMLSTALL
+1271 
-1284 LLAPACYML
+1284 
-1293 SRLSLEQALAGLIG
+1293 
-1307 MAAIL
+1307 
-1312 GSLYLIGSIPE
+1312 
-1323 IALGLSVLTANLL
+1323 
-1336 PFSASLYIVAKA
+1336 
-1348 FSAFAGGVLKLSAA
+1348 LKLSIAA
-1362 FAILALFS
+1362 VIIGILAYLS
-1370 SLIDP
+1370 GPI
-1375 LCQAIIMA
+1375 CQAIIGA
-1383 GPDIEKA
+1383 GDDITDALDIILKA
-1390 LITIITGICNTIIAC
+1390 ICNTIINN
-1405 AEPIGHALAAVIEI
+1405 AEPIAKAIASVVIIVVDAVIQILAWGWERIKAAVEEKSGLIWDETSSI
-1419 AIQVVIDLIAW
+1419 FNPASWIDALTAK
-1430 AWDGAGGDGDGIKG
+1430 DRPFG
-1444 ALDALWAKVE
+1444 AL
-1454 EWMSNRPPLYMY
+1454 
-1466 LFGNVAYDDPSLKDN
+1466 
-1481 PIERILNSW
+1481 LNM
-1490 WEYAKDGFKYRYE
+1490 
-1503 HDPIRL
+1503 L
-1509 TDKGLPQLGDFKP
+1509 TDPFLQVFDTSLDEMGNKLEEVVDFRKMAAEKLSDVP
-1522 NTFGGMGGG
+1522 DVPDINYIDP
-1531 KFSGMGGGKSNGTG
+1531 
-1545 AGRTKEVAENT
+1545 KEAANSSAKTAENA
-1556 KNAADATGVSAT
+1556 KSAADATGVSAT
-1568 NMEKSATA
+1568 NMKKSATA
-1576 MAMSAKS
+1576 MAVSAKN
-1583 SEELANGMIQVAD
+1583 SEELADGMIQVAD
-1596 DSGRVYTMTT
+1596 DSGRVYTMTA

-1625 VNDLG
+1625 VDDLG

-1652 TGAASTEMLD
+1652 TGAASTEVLD
-1662 KAGNA
+1662 EAGNA
-1667 IEEKEEQL
+1667 LEEKEEQL
-1675 TDSTDTAVQNAMD
+1675 TNNTDTAVQNAMD
-1688 EAGDISEEGGKSAA
+1688 EAGDTAEEGGKSAA

-1714 KGLRDFLSGFGID
+1714 KGLKDFLSGVGIN
-1727 TSGMKNLVSGI
+1727 TSGITAVVSG
-1738 GSASNQSNV
+1738 
-1747 HSGSAA
+1747 AA
-1753 DRDKWFDS
+1753 DKVSGLKSVDDMLTNPDKKKTTAPTTKNDKTDS
-1761 WYTNEIKK
+1761 GGEGWK
-1769 YDGTGNKS
+1769 DL
-1777 PIDWLGDKVVE
+1777 LGD
-1788 EKEKLL
+1788 
-1794 ADIADITPDL
+1794 IAEQAKDAASDAASTL
-1804 TADPTGGGSGKGSSS
+1804 TSGKGKSS

-1838 ANKTL
+1838 ANKTA
-1843 QSTIDQEYEL
+1843 QSIIDREYAL
-1853 WQAENQYSAS
+1853 WQAENQYTAS

-1918 TSLAELKAQQYTDLF
+1918 TSLAELKAEQYTDLF

-1995 LKDKLGKDNQLTI
+1995 LKEKLGKDNQLTI

-2059 VYNDGDL
+2059 VYDDGDL

-2083 SEQARKARYQ
+2083 SKQARKARYQ

-2102 VEAVKNLNYQ
+2102 VDAVKNLNYQ

-2141 DSQTAFL
+2141 ESQTAFL

-2159 LGDTGKQVTL
+2159 LGDSGKQVTL
-2169 KLAKAIQKNWKPIKE
+2169 KLAKAIQKNWTPLKE

-2196 NPELKKKLTKAFGDA
+2196 NPELKEKLTDAFGTA
-2211 FSETGIEVGTEFVS
+2211 FSETGMEVGTEFVS

-2245 MIDFLQTDMGED
+2245 MIDFLQTGMGKKLVTD
-2257 LMNKVLPKI
+2257 VLPAV
-2266 TNLFSNVGK
+2266 TDMFGTMAK

-2280 QLGQVVG
+2280 QVGQAIG
-2287 EMGGEMAT
+2287 EMGGEMA
-2295 VATEGSGL
+2295 VAASEGGGL
-2303 ISILQSV
+2303 ITVLQAV
-2310 AGGIGEIGA
+2310 AGGIGSVGTA
-2319 SVASFVAEFWPYIL
+2319 VASFVAEFWPFIL

-2339 GVLAGI
+2339 AVLAGI
-2345 AALFNKHNGVD
+2345 AALVNKHNGVD
-2356 DVDKELAEKE
+2356 KVDKELAEKE
-2366 KDSGSDLD
+2366 KDSGADLD

-2419 YTPTIRP
+2419 YNPTIRP

-2455 LSARLAKDADRTYGN
+2455 LTARLAKDADRAYGN
-2470 QNGTG
+2470 QNGNG
-2475 ADTQT
+2475 AGAQT
-2480 GRDTELLNAVSRLGD
+2480 GRDAELLNAVSRLGD

>member
-50 EKASEKVDFN
+50 EKASEKVDFD
-60 RMMTALEALNG
+60 RMTTALETLTG

-76 EIMGV
+76 EVIGM
-81 TTLVRITDEAITAGK
+81 TALVKITDKAIDAGT

-101 LSTDQVMSG
+101 LSIDQVTSG
-110 WNKYAEKTAS
+110 WNKYAQKTAS

-135 NSYLSKLMWFS
+135 NQYLEKLMWFS

-234 TAVELGKLKEG
+234 TAVELGKLKKG
-245 EVTTGTFGSTLQ
+245 EVNTGTFGSTLQ

-262 REVMEKAFGKYAE
+262 REVMEQAFGKYAE
-275 FAEAVKAELDANPE
+275 FAEAVNAEMKAHPE
-289 YHNQAALAIEALADQ
+289 KYDYQAAKAIEALADQ

-321 FSEVI
+321 FSEAV

-344 FGNYEEAKTFWSDLA
+344 FGNYEEAKTFWSGLA

-402 KQLRRSLIDSGKLT
+402 NQLRRSLIASGKLT
-416 EQQIEDAGSFQKALE
+416 EQQIEDVGSFQKALE
-431 SAGVTADDLYER
+431 NAGVTADDLYER
-443 VQLSLEGYEENA
+443 VQASLAGYEEAA
-455 KLSDAELAAEGVSR
+455 KMSDAELAAQGVSR
-469 ETLNKTIEAYRKM
+469 ETLNKTIEAYREM

-506 EHFFNGILNILNG
+506 EHFFNGILNILKG
-519 INSVLGPIRDGFDE
+519 INSMLGPIRDGFDE

-548 FDNLTSKLVLNEGVM
+548 FNNLTSKLVLNEGVM

-568 LFKGLFS
+568 LFTGLFS

-592 AVIGKLMNALEPLGN
+592 AVIGKLVSALEPLGN

-626 LESAESIDDV
+626 LSNAESIDDV
-636 INALAVAFGKL
+636 INALAVAFGTL
-647 LQPVKDVFGLLR
+647 LQPVKDIFGLLR

-737 VGDFKDKHLD
+737 VGDFKDKHLE

-790 AVKEFFDLNDID
+790 AVKEFFDLNDVD

-847 VTDLVNSMKKA
+847 VTDLVNSMKNA

-881 IGVISASIYMLSK
+881 IGAISASIYMLSK

-908 VTTLIGLVVAM
+908 VATLIGLVAAM
-919 KALAKSDVSG
+919 KVLAKSDVSG

-945 MLALGATVKNLASA
+945 MLALGSTVKNLASA
-959 MKMFKYFNAKQMY
+959 MKMFKYFNANQMNN
-972 SVVGA
+972 VVGA
-977 LSSIA
+977 LFSIA
-982 VALSIMVGVVGGF
+982 AALSIMVGVVGGF

-1000 KLRAASKLKMTDAFK
+1000 QLRASSKLKMEDAFK

-1098 AALAGMAVAVRMF
+1098 TALAGMAVAVRMF
-1111 AGIEKLDNAMWAT
+1111 AGIENLDNAMWAA

-1176 AMDESGAGMAS
+1176 VMDESGAGMAS

-1200 ILGESA
+1200 ILGKSA

-1218 MATALIELAVAL
+1218 MGFALIEMAVAL
-1230 NMIAEINPWDLAK
+1230 NMITEIGVADLAK
-1243 GLGALAVALLELLG
+1243 GLIALAAALFTLVGAAALLPA
-1257 ATWLLSKISGDLLS
+1257 ATPGLVG
-1271 VAGACLMLSTALL
+1271 VAGACLMLAGALL
-1284 LLAPACYML
+1284 ILTPAFKGLATLTAG
-1293 SRLSLEQALAGLIG
+1293 EALAGVIGIIG
-1307 MAAIL
+1307 MMIGMFAIGAITPVAAGMIIVSACLINL
-1312 GSLYLIGSIPE
+1312 G
-1323 IALGLSVLTANLL
+1323 
-1336 PFSASLYIVAKA
+1336 KA
-1348 FSAFAGGVLKLSAA
+1348 FSTFAGGALKLSAA

-1375 LCQAIIMA
+1375 LCRAIIEA

-1390 LITIITGICNTIIAC
+1390 LITIVSGLCNAIVAC
-1405 AEPIGHALAAVIEI
+1405 AEPIGKAIFALAVTLTK
-1419 AIQVVIDLIAW
+1419 AIIFYLAWLTGAADLSLQGGLDQMWVDLNDWFANHSLFDLISSW
-1430 AWDGAGGDGDGIKG
+1430 LSSGAAAFENWNPFGMFDLNMNGRSAKAGENTANAINDFDKKHGTRIMGKILELLGFDVIYKD
-1444 ALDALWAKVE
+1444 DA
-1454 EWMSNRPPLYMY
+1454 
-1466 LFGNVAYDDPSLKDN
+1466 
-1481 PIERILNSW
+1481 
-1490 WEYAKDGFKYRYE
+1490 
-1503 HDPIRL
+1503 
-1509 TDKGLPQLGDFKP
+1509 
-1522 NTFGGMGGG
+1522 NT
-1531 KFSGMGGGKSNGTG
+1531 KT
-1545 AGRTKEVAENT
+1545 TAENT

-1576 MAMSAKS
+1576 MAVSAKS
-1583 SEELANGMIQVAD
+1583 SEELADGMIQVAD

-1630 GAAAQTTG
+1630 GAVAQTTG

-1647 RTCAA
+1647 QTCAA
-1652 TGAASTEMLD
+1652 TGAASTEVLD
-1662 KAGNA
+1662 EAGNA
-1667 IEEKEEQL
+1667 IEGKEEQL
-1675 TDSTDTAVQNAMD
+1675 TNSTDTAVQNTMD

-1702 SRFVNGFLSILP
+1702 SRFMEGFLSRLP
-1714 KGLRDFLSGFGID
+1714 KEFKDILNGVGFNI
-1727 TSGMKNLVSGI
+1727 SGMESFVSGI
-1738 GSASNQSNV
+1738 GGASNQSNV

-1753 DRDKWFDS
+1753 DREKWFNS
-1761 WYTNEIKK
+1761 WYSNEIKN
-1769 YDGTGNKS
+1769 YDGTSGESWK
-1777 PIDWLGDKVVE
+1777 DLLGDIA
-1788 EKEKLL
+1788 EK
-1794 ADIADITPDL
+1794 IPDP

-1893 DALFSKWGAE
+1893 DALYSKWGAE
-1903 KAETKSAYNELLEEK
+1903 KAETKTAYNELLQEK
-1918 TSLAELKAQQYTDLF
+1918 TSLAELKAKQYTDLF

-1995 LKDKLGKDNQLTI
+1995 LKEKLGKDNQLTI

-2050 SSQMEMLQK
+2050 SSQMEMLEK

-2123 DMEGI
+2123 DMDGI
-2128 SEADRKQYEQDKL
+2128 SEAERKQYEQDKL
-2141 DSQTAFL
+2141 ESQTAFL

-2169 KLAKAIQKNWKPIKE
+2169 KLAKAIQKNWTPIKE
-2184 GFNTAMDKAFAN
+2184 GFNAAMDKAFAN
-2196 NPELKKKLTKAFGDA
+2196 NPELKEKLTKAFGDA

-2245 MIDFLQTDMGED
+2245 MIDFLQTGMGKD
-2257 LMNKVLPKI
+2257 LMNTVLPAI
-2266 TNLFSNVGK
+2266 TELFSNVGK

-2280 QLGQVVG
+2280 QVGQAIG
-2287 EMGGEMAT
+2287 EMSGEMA
-2295 VATEGSGL
+2295 VAATQGGGL
-2303 ISILQSV
+2303 VAVLEAV
-2310 AGGIGEIGA
+2310 AGGIAGIGTA
-2319 SVASFVAEFWPYIL
+2319 VVGFVAEFWPFIL
-2333 AAVAII
+2333 AAVAIVALL
-2339 GVLAGI
+2339 GGI
-2345 AALFNKHNGVD
+2345 AALVNKHNGVD

-2366 KDSGSDLD
+2366 KDSGADLD

-2480 GRDTELLNAVSRLGD
+2480 GRDAELLNAVSRLGD

-2522 QLGVRAERRR
+2522 QLGVWAERRR

>member
-50 EKASEKVDFN
+50 EKASEKVDFD
-60 RMMTALEALNG
+60 RMTTALETLTG

-76 EIMGV
+76 EVIGM
-81 TTLVRITDEAITAGK
+81 TALVKITDKAIDAGT
-96 KLAKS
+96 KLTKS
-101 LSTDQVMSG
+101 LSIDQVMSG
-110 WNKYAEKTAS
+110 WNKYAQKTAS

-146 DETSYG
+146 DETSYS
-152 FTDMTSALSTLT
+152 FTDMTQSLGQLT
-164 AAGGD
+164 ASGGD
-169 IEKMIPMIMGM
+169 IEKVIPMIMGM

-187 GKGAAEFQRV
+187 GKGASEFSRII
-197 VYNLAQ
+197 YNLNQ
-203 SYGTGAI
+203 SYSQGY
-210 QLIDWKSVEQ
+210 LSLMDWKSVEL
-220 AGAGSQQLKQLIID
+220 AGVATAELKKQIIS
-234 TAVELGKLKEG
+234 TGIELGKIKDG
-245 EVTTGTFGSTLQ
+245 DVTVGTFSSTLSS
-257 KKWAD
+257 KWAD
-262 REVMEKAFGKYAE
+262 KEVMETAFGKFAE
-275 FAEAVKAELDANPE
+275 FSEAVKKMVDANPGML
-289 YHNQAALAIEALADQ
+289 ASKAIEALADQ

-321 FSEVI
+321 FSEAV

-338 QTFDIL
+338 ETFDIL

-387 LLDETALGDVGDAFT
+387 LLDDTALGDVGDAFT
-402 KQLRRSLIDSGKLT
+402 NQLRRSLIASGKLT
-416 EQQIEDAGSFQKALE
+416 EQQIEDAGNFQKALE

-443 VQLSLEGYEENA
+443 VQASLAGYEEAA
-455 KLSDAELAAEGVSR
+455 KMSDAELAAQGVSR
-469 ETLNKTIEAYRKM
+469 ETLNKTIETYRKM

-506 EHFFNGILNILNG
+506 EHFFNGILNVLKG

-548 FDNLTSKLVLNEGVM
+548 FDNLTSKLVLNEGVTNK
-563 ESLTK
+563 LTK

-592 AVIGKLMNALEPLGN
+592 AVIGKLMNALEPLGD
-607 LLLQAGAAFG
+607 LLLRAGAAFG
-617 DIFTTLNES
+617 DVFTTLNES
-626 LESAESIDDV
+626 IDNAESIDDV
-636 INALAVAFGKL
+636 INALAVAFSTL
-647 LQPVKDVFGLLR
+647 LQPVKDIFGLLQ

-674 KTFGSI
+674 KTFGGI

-689 NFGLKGISIS
+689 NFGLKGVSIS

-707 LLGGV
+707 LLGGI

-723 IGKAFGAFQDAGKN
+723 IGKTFGAFQDAGKN
-737 VGDFKDKHLD
+737 VGDFKDKHLE

-761 KAGAAMKE
+761 KAGAAMLW
-769 FAGSVQTSFYN
+769 FAGSVQTAFYN
-780 VADACKAGLS
+780 VADASKTALTAVQAFFHLEDGIDLYRLFSIIAVGALAAAIYGATVLLKKASDNLKKTFANPISDFFNSLTS
-790 AVKEFFDLNDID
+790 AVN
-802 IYRLLALIDVGLLA
+802 
-816 LAIWAVATALKGM
+816 T
-829 QKAIKGVTD
+829 
-838 AAAKLISNP
+838 
-847 VTDLVNSMKKA
+847 
-858 VDAWTKQHT
+858 WTKAHT
-867 TNNFVNIAKGISIA
+867 TNNLATAAKAIATAVALIS
-881 IGVISASIYMLSK
+881 GSIYLLSR
-894 IEDPKQA
+894 IDDPDRVVQA
-901 AIALGMV
+901 LFSAMAVLFGFIVAL
-908 VTTLIGLVVAM
+908 
-919 KALAKSDVSG
+919 KALAATDLTGLNTAKLVGTIAAVSLGMTVLSAAMIKMGSMDADQVKNGTEAIGHVAAVLTGMVGLLSLFNNRLGSMKGAGSFIAAAAAIDAITLVLIPLAKAKKNG
-929 LDSAKIMASMV
+929 LDIDGAVKAINGVAI
-940 AISIG
+940 AISILLVASG
-945 MLALGATVKNLASA
+945 FAKKLAGQAKVSTLDKIAQYLVRLGGLLITLNALGATFLMAAGAVAILASTGENLKKGLTGAVVITGLLAGVMAGLAVLSKTKVNPLRMQKMAASLVIASASLVILAEAVRRMSDA
-959 MKMFKYFNAKQMY
+959 MGSDKSGAGFAGVAIGLTLMAGAIYVLGKNAMESMGAAAALAAMGFALVEMAYAIKMLADTDPTFIMNALLGLAWAMGIL
-972 SVVGA
+972 VVGCA
-977 LSSIA
+977 GLS
-982 VALSIMVGVVGGF
+982 MV
-995 NLLTN
+995 
-1000 KLRAASKLKMTDAFK
+1000 
-1015 GISSYIVVATAMVE
+1015 TANITGLAGSCLML
-1029 MAGALYLLSSIDE
+1029 AGALYLLTPAFKGLASLTLD
-1042 KKLQDGYGAMIA
+1042 QA
-1054 ISVAMGIVVGVF
+1054 I
-1066 AALNHW
+1066 
-1072 NNTLQAASKNKL
+1072 
-1084 SGITNGISSLLVVA
+1084 
-1098 AALAGMAVAVRMF
+1098 
-1111 AGIEKLDNAMWAT
+1111 AGIWA
-1124 MGSLVVMAGVI
+1124 MAGVMI
-1135 GALSRLGG
+1135 ALGIVGANPPVALG
-1143 KAKKMRKGAEAML
+1143 L
-1156 IASASLVV
+1156 
-1164 LAQALKMMNEAL
+1164 
-1176 AMDESGAGMAS
+1176 
-1187 MATMLIVMAGAIY
+1187 T
-1200 ILGESA
+1200 
-1206 IENMGAAAAVAA
+1206 AVAGS
-1218 MATALIELAVAL
+1218 LKI
-1230 NMIAEINPWDLAK
+1230 
-1243 GLGALAVALLELLG
+1243 LLG
-1257 ATWLLSKISGDLLS
+1257 AFKDFASGL
-1271 VAGACLMLSTALL
+1271 
-1284 LLAPACYML
+1284 
-1293 SRLSLEQALAGLIG
+1293 
-1307 MAAIL
+1307 
-1312 GSLYLIGSIPE
+1312 
-1323 IALGLSVLTANLL
+1323 
-1336 PFSASLYIVAKA
+1336 
-1348 FSAFAGGVLKLSAA
+1348 LKLSIAA
-1362 FAILALFS
+1362 VIMGILAYLS
-1370 SLIDP
+1370 GPI
-1375 LCQAIIMA
+1375 CQAIIGA
-1383 GPDIEKA
+1383 GDDIADALDIILKA
-1390 LITIITGICNTIIAC
+1390 ICNTIINN
-1405 AEPIGHALAAVIEI
+1405 AEPIAKAIASVVIIVVDAVIQILAWGWERI
-1419 AIQVVIDLIAW
+1419 KAAMEEKTGLI
-1430 AWDGAGGDGDGIKG
+1430 WDETSSIFNPASWI
-1444 ALDALWAKVE
+1444 DALT
-1454 EWMSNRPPLYMY
+1454 
-1466 LFGNVAYDDPSLKDN
+1466 
-1481 PIERILNSW
+1481 
-1490 WEYAKDGFKYRYE
+1490 AKDRPFGKLLNM
-1503 HDPIRL
+1503 L
-1509 TDKGLPQLGDFKP
+1509 TDPFLQVFDTSLDEMGNKLEEVVDFRKMAEEKLSDVP
-1522 NTFGGMGGG
+1522 DVPDINYIDP
-1531 KFSGMGGGKSNGTG
+1531 
-1545 AGRTKEVAENT
+1545 KEAANSSAKTAENT

-1576 MAMSAKS
+1576 MAVSAKS
-1583 SEELANGMIQVAD
+1583 SEEMADGMIQVAD
-1596 DSGRVYTMTT
+1596 DSGRVYTMTA

-1630 GAAAQTTG
+1630 GAAARTTG

-1647 RTCAA
+1647 QTCAEK
-1652 TGAASTEMLD
+1652 GAASTEVLNE
-1662 KAGNA
+1662 AGNA
-1667 IEEKEEQL
+1667 LEGKEEQL
-1675 TDSTDTAVQNAMD
+1675 TDDTTTAVQNTMN
-1688 EAGDISEEGGKSAA
+1688 EAGDTAEEGGKSAA

-1714 KGLRDFLSGFGID
+1714 KGLKDFLSGVGIN
-1727 TSGMKNLVSGI
+1727 TSGITAVVSG
-1738 GSASNQSNV
+1738 
-1747 HSGSAA
+1747 AA
-1753 DRDKWFDS
+1753 DKVSGLKSVDDMLTNPDKKKTTAPTAKNGKTDS
-1761 WYTNEIKK
+1761 GGESWK
-1769 YDGTGNKS
+1769 DL
-1777 PIDWLGDKVVE
+1777 LGD
-1788 EKEKLL
+1788 
-1794 ADIADITPDL
+1794 IAEQAKDAASTL
-1804 TADPTGGGSGKGSSS
+1804 TGGGSGKGKSSRS
-1819 GTKKTLAE
+1819 AGSKKTLAE
-1827 QIEEAYKTRLE
+1827 QIEEKYKTRLE

-1863 EDELMAKK
+1863 EDDLMAKK

-1876 DAITAQT
+1876 DAIKAQT

-1918 TSLAELKAQQYTDLF
+1918 TSLAELKAEQYTDLF

-1977 ELAVRQKQE
+1977 ELTVRQKQE

-1995 LKDKLGKDNQLTI
+1995 LKEKLGEDNQLTI

-2059 VYNDGDL
+2059 VYDDGDL

-2123 DMEGI
+2123 DRKDI

-2141 DSQTAFL
+2141 ESQTAFL

-2169 KLAKAIQKNWKPIKE
+2169 KLAKAIQKNWTPIKE

-2196 NPELKKKLTKAFGDA
+2196 NPELKNKLTKAFGDA

-2245 MIDFLQTDMGED
+2245 MIDFLQTGMGEQ
-2257 LMNKVLPKI
+2257 LMNEVLPTI
-2266 TNLFSNVGK
+2266 ANLFSNVGK

-2280 QLGQVVG
+2280 QIGQAIG
-2287 EMGGEMAT
+2287 EMGGEMA
-2295 VATEGSGL
+2295 VAASEGGGL
-2303 ISILQSV
+2303 ITVLQAV
-2310 AGGIGEIGA
+2310 AGGIGSIGTA
-2319 SVASFVAEFWPYIL
+2319 VASFVAEFWPFIL

-2345 AALFNKHNGVD
+2345 AALVNKHNGVD
-2356 DVDKELAEKE
+2356 KVDKELAEKE

-2445 GEKPMELDSS
+2445 GEKPMELDSN
-2455 LSARLAKDADRTYGN
+2455 LTARLAKDADRAYGN
-2470 QNGTG
+2470 QNGNS
-2475 ADTQT
+2475 ADAQT
-2480 GRDTELLNAVSRLGD
+2480 GHDAELLNAVSRLGD

>member
-50 EKASEKVDFN
+50 EKASEKVDFD
-60 RMMTALEALNG
+60 RMTTALETLTG

-76 EIMGV
+76 EVIGM
-81 TTLVRITDEAITAGK
+81 TALVKITDKAIDTGT

-101 LSTDQVMSG
+101 LSIDQVMSG
-110 WNKYAEKTAS
+110 WNKYAQKTAS

-275 FAEAVKAELDANPE
+275 FAEAVNAEMKARPE
-289 YHNQAALAIEALADQ
+289 KYNYQASNAIEALADQ

-321 FSEVI
+321 FSEAV

-359 EQFWDIFAGGMGGR
+359 EQFWDIFAGGIGGR

-387 LLDETALGDVGDAFT
+387 LLDDTALGDVGDAFT
-402 KQLRRSLIDSGKLT
+402 NQLRRSLIASGKLT

-431 SAGVTADDLYER
+431 NAGVTADDLYER
-443 VQLSLEGYEENA
+443 VQASLAGYEEAA
-455 KLSDAELAAEGVSR
+455 KMSDAELAAQGVSR
-469 ETLNKTIEAYRKM
+469 ETLNKTIETYRKM

-506 EHFFNGILNILNG
+506 EHFFNGILNVLKG
-519 INSVLGPIRDGFDE
+519 INSVLGPIRDGFDA

-540 PLYSLLEG
+540 PLYSLLKG

-592 AVIGKLMNALEPLGN
+592 AVIGKLMNALEPLGD
-607 LLLQAGAAFG
+607 LLLRAGAAFG

-626 LESAESIDDV
+626 LDNAESIDDV
-636 INALAVAFGKL
+636 INALAVAFGTL
-647 LQPVKDVFGLLR
+647 LQPVKDIFGLLR

-674 KTFGSI
+674 KTFANV

-707 LLGGV
+707 LLGGI

-723 IGKAFGAFQDAGKN
+723 IGKTFGAFQDAGKN
-737 VGDFKDKHLD
+737 VGDFKDKHLE

-761 KAGAAMKE
+761 KAGAAMLW
-769 FAGSVQTSFYN
+769 FAGSVQTAFYN
-780 VADACKAGLS
+780 VADASKTALTAVQAFFHLEDGIDLYRLFSIIAVGALAAAIYGATVLLKKASDNLKKTLANPISDFFNSLTS
-790 AVKEFFDLNDID
+790 AVN
-802 IYRLLALIDVGLLA
+802 
-816 LAIWAVATALKGM
+816 T
-829 QKAIKGVTD
+829 
-838 AAAKLISNP
+838 
-847 VTDLVNSMKKA
+847 
-858 VDAWTKQHT
+858 WTKAHT
-867 TNNFVNIAKGISIA
+867 TNNLATAAKAIATAVALIS
-881 IGVISASIYMLSK
+881 GSIYLLSQ
-894 IEDPKQA
+894 IDDPDKVVQA
-901 AIALGMV
+901 LFSAMAVLFGFIVAL
-908 VTTLIGLVVAM
+908 
-919 KALAKSDVSG
+919 KALAATDLTGLNTAKLVGTIAAVSLGMTVLSAAMIKMGSMDADQVKNGTEAIGHVAAVLTGMVGLLSLFNNRLGSMKGAGSFIAAAAAIDAITLVLIPLAKAKKNG
-929 LDSAKIMASMV
+929 LDIDGAVEAINGVAI
-940 AISIG
+940 AISILLVASG
-945 MLALGATVKNLASA
+945 FAKKLAGQAKVSTLDKIAQYLVRLGGLLIALNALGATFLMAAGAVAILASTGENLKRGLTGA
-959 MKMFKYFNAKQMY
+959 
-972 SVVGA
+972 VV
-977 LSSIA
+977 
-982 VALSIMVGVVGGF
+982 
-995 NLLTN
+995 
-1000 KLRAASKLKMTDAFK
+1000 
-1015 GISSYIVVATAMVE
+1015 
-1029 MAGALYLLSSIDE
+1029 
-1042 KKLQDGYGAMIA
+1042 
-1054 ISVAMGIVVGVF
+1054 
-1066 AALNHW
+1066 
-1072 NNTLQAASKNKL
+1072 
-1084 SGITNGISSLLVVA
+1084 ITGL
-1098 AALAGMAVAVRMF
+1098 LAG
-1111 AGIEKLDNAMWAT
+1111 
-1124 MGSLVVMAGVI
+1124 VMAGLAV
-1135 GALSRLGG
+1135 LSKTKVNPLRMQ
-1143 KAKKMRKGAEAML
+1143 KMAASMV
-1156 IASASLVV
+1156 IASASLVI
-1164 LAQALKMMNEAL
+1164 LAEAVRRMSD
-1176 AMDESGAGMAS
+1176 AMGSDKSGAGFAGV
-1187 MATMLIVMAGAIY
+1187 AIGLTLMAGAIY
-1200 ILGESA
+1200 ILGKNAMES
-1206 IENMGAAAAVAA
+1206 MGAAAALAA
-1218 MATALIELAVAL
+1218 MGFALVEMAYAIKMLAGTDPTFIMNALLGLAGAMGILVVGCAGLSMVTANITGLAGSCLMLAGALYLLTPAFKGLASLTLDQAIAGIWAMAGVMIALGIVGANPPVALGLTAVAGNL
-1230 NMIAEINPWDLAK
+1230 KI
-1243 GLGALAVALLELLG
+1243 LLG
-1257 ATWLLSKISGDLLS
+1257 AFKDFASGL
-1271 VAGACLMLSTALL
+1271 
-1284 LLAPACYML
+1284 
-1293 SRLSLEQALAGLIG
+1293 
-1307 MAAIL
+1307 
-1312 GSLYLIGSIPE
+1312 
-1323 IALGLSVLTANLL
+1323 
-1336 PFSASLYIVAKA
+1336 
-1348 FSAFAGGVLKLSAA
+1348 LKLSIAA
-1362 FAILALFS
+1362 VIMGILAYLS
-1370 SLIDP
+1370 GPI
-1375 LCQAIIMA
+1375 CQAIIGA
-1383 GPDIEKA
+1383 GDDIADALDIILKA
-1390 LITIITGICNTIIAC
+1390 ICNTIINN
-1405 AEPIGHALAAVIEI
+1405 AEPIAKAIASVVIIVVDAVIQILAWGWERI
-1419 AIQVVIDLIAW
+1419 KAAMEEKTGLI
-1430 AWDGAGGDGDGIKG
+1430 WDETSSIFNPASWI
-1444 ALDALWAKVE
+1444 DALT
-1454 EWMSNRPPLYMY
+1454 
-1466 LFGNVAYDDPSLKDN
+1466 
-1481 PIERILNSW
+1481 
-1490 WEYAKDGFKYRYE
+1490 AKDRPFGKLLNM
-1503 HDPIRL
+1503 L
-1509 TDKGLPQLGDFKP
+1509 TDPFLQVFDTSLDEMGNKLEEVVDFRKMAAEKLSDVP
-1522 NTFGGMGGG
+1522 DVPDINYIDP
-1531 KFSGMGGGKSNGTG
+1531 
-1545 AGRTKEVAENT
+1545 KEAANSSAKTAENT

-1576 MAMSAKS
+1576 MAVSAKS
-1583 SEELANGMIQVAD
+1583 SEEMADGMIQVAD

-1630 GAAAQTTG
+1630 GAAARTTG

-1647 RTCAA
+1647 QTCAEK
-1652 TGAASTEMLD
+1652 GAASTEVLNE
-1662 KAGNA
+1662 AGNA
-1667 IEEKEEQL
+1667 LEGKEEQL
-1675 TDSTDTAVQNAMD
+1675 TDDTTTAVQNTMN
-1688 EAGDISEEGGKSAA
+1688 EAGDTAEEGGKSAA

-1714 KGLRDFLSGFGID
+1714 KGLKDFLSGVGIN
-1727 TSGMKNLVSGI
+1727 TSGITAVVSG
-1738 GSASNQSNV
+1738 
-1747 HSGSAA
+1747 AA
-1753 DRDKWFDS
+1753 DKVSGLKSVDDMLTNPDKKKTTAPTAKNGKTDS
-1761 WYTNEIKK
+1761 GGESWK
-1769 YDGTGNKS
+1769 DL
-1777 PIDWLGDKVVE
+1777 LGD
-1788 EKEKLL
+1788 
-1794 ADIADITPDL
+1794 IAEQAKDAASDAASTL
-1804 TADPTGGGSGKGSSS
+1804 TSGKGKSKSSRS
-1819 GTKKTLAE
+1819 AGSKKTLAE

-1863 EDELMAKK
+1863 EDDLMAKK

-1876 DAITAQT
+1876 DAIKAQT

-1893 DALFSKWGAE
+1893 DALYSKWGAE

-1918 TSLAELKAQQYTDLF
+1918 TSLAELKAKQYTDLF

-1977 ELAVRQKQE
+1977 ELTVRQKQE

-1995 LKDKLGKDNQLTI
+1995 LKEKLGEDNQLTI

-2059 VYNDGDL
+2059 VYDDGDL

-2123 DMEGI
+2123 DRTDI

-2141 DSQTAFL
+2141 ESQTAFL

-2154 ADALN
+2154 ANALN
-2159 LGDTGKQVTL
+2159 LGDSGKQVTL
-2169 KLAKAIQKNWKPIKE
+2169 KLAKAIQKNWTPIKE
-2184 GFNTAMDKAFAN
+2184 GFNAAMDKAFAN
-2196 NPELKKKLTKAFGDA
+2196 NPELKNKLTDTFETA
-2211 FSETGIEVGTEFVS
+2211 FSETGVEVGTEFVS

-2245 MIDFLQTDMGED
+2245 MIDFLQTGMGEQ
-2257 LMNKVLPKI
+2257 LMNEVLPKI
-2266 TNLFSNVGK
+2266 TELFSNVGK

-2280 QLGQVVG
+2280 QIGQAMG
-2287 EMGGEMAT
+2287 EMGGEMAM
-2295 VATEGSGL
+2295 VAEEGGGL
-2303 ISILQSV
+2303 IAVLQAV
-2310 AGGIGEIGA
+2310 AGGIGEIGTA
-2319 SVASFVAEFWPYIL
+2319 VVSFVAEFWPYIL

-2356 DVDKELAEKE
+2356 DVDKEVAEKE

-2445 GEKPMELDSS
+2445 GEKPMELDSN
-2455 LSARLAKDADRTYGN
+2455 LTARLAKDADRAYGN
-2470 QNGTG
+2470 QNGNS
-2475 ADTQT
+2475 ADAQT
-2480 GRDTELLNAVSRLGD
+2480 GRDAELLNAVSRLGD

>member
-50 EKASEKVDFN
+50 EKASEKVDFD
-60 RMMTALEALNG
+60 RMTTALETLTG

-76 EIMGV
+76 EVIGM
-81 TTLVRITDEAITAGK
+81 TALVKITDKAIDTGT

-101 LSTDQVMSG
+101 LSIDQVMSG
-110 WNKYAEKTAS
+110 WNKYAQKTAS

-275 FAEAVKAELDANPE
+275 FAEAVNAEMKARPE
-289 YHNQAALAIEALADQ
+289 KYNYQASNAIEALADQ

-321 FSEVI
+321 FSEAV

-359 EQFWDIFAGGMGGR
+359 EQFWDIFAGGIGGR

-387 LLDETALGDVGDAFT
+387 LLDDTALGDVGDAFT
-402 KQLRRSLIDSGKLT
+402 NQLRRSLIASGKLT

-431 SAGVTADDLYER
+431 NAGVTADDLYER
-443 VQLSLEGYEENA
+443 VQASLAGYEEAA
-455 KLSDAELAAEGVSR
+455 KMSDAELAAQGVSR
-469 ETLNKTIEAYRKM
+469 ETLNKTIETYRKM
-482 AEAIQNGEVSLD
+482 AEAIQNGEVRLD

-506 EHFFNGILNILNG
+506 EHFFNGIMNVLKG
-519 INSVLGPIRDGFDE
+519 INSVLGPIRDGFDA

-540 PLYSLLEG
+540 PLYSLLKG

-592 AVIGKLMNALEPLGN
+592 AVIGKLMNALEPLGD
-607 LLLQAGAAFG
+607 LLLRAGAAFG

-626 LESAESIDDV
+626 LDNAESIDDV
-636 INALAVAFGKL
+636 INALAVAFGTL
-647 LQPVKDVFGLLR
+647 LQPVKDIFGLLR

-674 KTFGSI
+674 KTFANV

-707 LLGGV
+707 LLGGI

-723 IGKAFGAFQDAGKN
+723 IGKTFGAFQDAGKN
-737 VGDFKDKHLD
+737 VGDFKDKHLE

-761 KAGAAMKE
+761 KAGAAMLW
-769 FAGSVQTSFYN
+769 FAGSVQTAFYN
-780 VADACKAGLS
+780 VADASKTALTAVQAFFHLEDGIDLYRLFSIIAVGALAAAIYGATVLLKKASDNLKKTFANPISDFFNSLTS
-790 AVKEFFDLNDID
+790 AVN
-802 IYRLLALIDVGLLA
+802 
-816 LAIWAVATALKGM
+816 T
-829 QKAIKGVTD
+829 
-838 AAAKLISNP
+838 
-847 VTDLVNSMKKA
+847 
-858 VDAWTKQHT
+858 WTKAHT
-867 TNNFVNIAKGISIA
+867 TNNLATAAKAIATAVALIS
-881 IGVISASIYMLSK
+881 GSIYLLSR
-894 IEDPKQA
+894 IDDPDKVVQA
-901 AIALGMV
+901 LFSAMAVLFGFIVAL
-908 VTTLIGLVVAM
+908 
-919 KALAKSDVSG
+919 KALAATDLTGLNTAKLVGTIAAVSLGMTVLSAAMIKMGSMDADQVKNGTEAIGHVAAVLTGMVGLLSLFNNCLGSMKGAGSFIAAAAAIDAITLVLIPLAKAKKNG
-929 LDSAKIMASMV
+929 LDIDGAVEAINGVAI
-940 AISIG
+940 AISILLVASG
-945 MLALGATVKNLASA
+945 FAKKLAGQAKVSTLDKIAQYLVRLGGLLIALNALGATFLMAAGAVAILASTGEDLKRGLTGA
-959 MKMFKYFNAKQMY
+959 
-972 SVVGA
+972 VV
-977 LSSIA
+977 
-982 VALSIMVGVVGGF
+982 
-995 NLLTN
+995 
-1000 KLRAASKLKMTDAFK
+1000 
-1015 GISSYIVVATAMVE
+1015 
-1029 MAGALYLLSSIDE
+1029 
-1042 KKLQDGYGAMIA
+1042 
-1054 ISVAMGIVVGVF
+1054 
-1066 AALNHW
+1066 
-1072 NNTLQAASKNKL
+1072 
-1084 SGITNGISSLLVVA
+1084 ITGL
-1098 AALAGMAVAVRMF
+1098 LAG
-1111 AGIEKLDNAMWAT
+1111 
-1124 MGSLVVMAGVI
+1124 VMAGLAV
-1135 GALSRLGG
+1135 LSKTKVNPLRMQ
-1143 KAKKMRKGAEAML
+1143 KMAASMV
-1156 IASASLVV
+1156 IASASLVI
-1164 LAQALKMMNEAL
+1164 LAEAVRRMSD
-1176 AMDESGAGMAS
+1176 AMGSDKSGAGFAGV
-1187 MATMLIVMAGAIY
+1187 AIGLTLMAGAIY
-1200 ILGESA
+1200 ILGKNAMES
-1206 IENMGAAAAVAA
+1206 MGAAAALAA
-1218 MATALIELAVAL
+1218 MGFALVEMAYAIKMLAGTDLTFIMNALLGLAGAMGILVVGCAGLSMVTANITGLAGSCLMLAGALYLLTPAFKGLASLTLDQAIAGIWAMAGVMIALGIVGANPPVALGLTAVAGSL
-1230 NMIAEINPWDLAK
+1230 KI
-1243 GLGALAVALLELLG
+1243 LLG
-1257 ATWLLSKISGDLLS
+1257 AFKDFASGL
-1271 VAGACLMLSTALL
+1271 
-1284 LLAPACYML
+1284 
-1293 SRLSLEQALAGLIG
+1293 
-1307 MAAIL
+1307 
-1312 GSLYLIGSIPE
+1312 
-1323 IALGLSVLTANLL
+1323 
-1336 PFSASLYIVAKA
+1336 
-1348 FSAFAGGVLKLSAA
+1348 LKLSIAA
-1362 FAILALFS
+1362 VIMGILAYLS
-1370 SLIDP
+1370 GPI
-1375 LCQAIIMA
+1375 CQAIIGA
-1383 GPDIEKA
+1383 GDDIADALDIILKA
-1390 LITIITGICNTIIAC
+1390 ICNTIINN
-1405 AEPIGHALAAVIEI
+1405 AEPIAKAIASVVIIVVDAVIQILAWGWERI
-1419 AIQVVIDLIAW
+1419 KAAMEEKTGLI
-1430 AWDGAGGDGDGIKG
+1430 WDETSSIFNPASWI
-1444 ALDALWAKVE
+1444 DALT
-1454 EWMSNRPPLYMY
+1454 
-1466 LFGNVAYDDPSLKDN
+1466 
-1481 PIERILNSW
+1481 
-1490 WEYAKDGFKYRYE
+1490 AKDRPFGKLLNM
-1503 HDPIRL
+1503 L
-1509 TDKGLPQLGDFKP
+1509 TDPFLQVFDTSLDEMGNKLEEVVDFRKMTAEKLSDVP
-1522 NTFGGMGGG
+1522 DVPDINYIDP
-1531 KFSGMGGGKSNGTG
+1531 KEASNSSAKT
-1545 AGRTKEVAENT
+1545 AENT

-1576 MAMSAKS
+1576 MAVSAKS
-1583 SEELANGMIQVAD
+1583 SEEMADGMIQVAD

-1630 GAAAQTTG
+1630 GAAARTTG

-1647 RTCAA
+1647 QTCAEK
-1652 TGAASTEMLD
+1652 GAASTEVLNE
-1662 KAGNA
+1662 AGNA
-1667 IEEKEEQL
+1667 LEGKEEQL
-1675 TDSTDTAVQNAMD
+1675 TDDTTTAVQNTMN
-1688 EAGDISEEGGKSAA
+1688 EAGDTAEEGGKSAA

-1714 KGLRDFLSGFGID
+1714 KGLKDFLSGVGIN
-1727 TSGMKNLVSGI
+1727 TSGITAVVSG
-1738 GSASNQSNV
+1738 
-1747 HSGSAA
+1747 AA
-1753 DRDKWFDS
+1753 DKVSGLKSVDDMLTNPDKKKTTAPTAKNGKTDS
-1761 WYTNEIKK
+1761 GGESWK
-1769 YDGTGNKS
+1769 DL
-1777 PIDWLGDKVVE
+1777 LGD
-1788 EKEKLL
+1788 
-1794 ADIADITPDL
+1794 IAEQAKDAASDAASTL
-1804 TADPTGGGSGKGSSS
+1804 TSGKGKSKSSRS
-1819 GTKKTLAE
+1819 AGSKKTLAE

-1863 EDELMAKK
+1863 EDDLMAKK

-1876 DAITAQT
+1876 DAIKAQT

-1893 DALFSKWGAE
+1893 DALYSKWGAE

-1918 TSLAELKAQQYTDLF
+1918 TSLAELKAKQYTDLF

-1977 ELAVRQKQE
+1977 ELTVRQKQE

-1995 LKDKLGKDNQLTI
+1995 LKEKLGEDNQLTI

-2059 VYNDGDL
+2059 VYDDGNL

-2123 DMEGI
+2123 DRTDI

-2141 DSQTAFL
+2141 ESQTAFL

-2154 ADALN
+2154 ANALN
-2159 LGDTGKQVTL
+2159 LGDSGKQVTL
-2169 KLAKAIQKNWKPIKE
+2169 KLAKAIQKNWTPIKE
-2184 GFNTAMDKAFAN
+2184 GFNAAMDKAFAN
-2196 NPELKKKLTKAFGDA
+2196 NPELKNKLTDTFKTA
-2211 FSETGIEVGTEFVS
+2211 FSETGVEVGTEFVS

-2245 MIDFLQTDMGED
+2245 MIDFLQTGMGEQ
-2257 LMNKVLPKI
+2257 LMNEVLPKI
-2266 TNLFSNVGK
+2266 TELFSNVGK

-2280 QLGQVVG
+2280 QIGQAMG
-2287 EMGGEMAT
+2287 EMGGEMAM
-2295 VATEGSGL
+2295 VAEEGGGL
-2303 ISILQSV
+2303 IAVLQAV
-2310 AGGIGEIGA
+2310 AGGIGEIGTA
-2319 SVASFVAEFWPYIL
+2319 VVSFVAEFWPYIL

-2356 DVDKELAEKE
+2356 DVDKEVAEKE

-2445 GEKPMELDSS
+2445 GEKPMELDSN
-2455 LSARLAKDADRTYGN
+2455 LTARLAKDADRAYGN
-2470 QNGTG
+2470 QNGNS
-2475 ADTQT
+2475 ADAQT
-2480 GRDTELLNAVSRLGD
+2480 GRDAELLNAVSRLGD

>member
-50 EKASEKVDFN
+50 EKASEKVDFD
-60 RMMTALEALNG
+60 RMTTALETLTG

-76 EIMGV
+76 EVIGM
-81 TTLVRITDEAITAGK
+81 TALVKITDKAIDTGT

-101 LSTDQVMSG
+101 LSIDQVMSG
-110 WNKYAEKTAS
+110 WNKYAQKTAS

-234 TAVELGKLKEG
+234 TAVELGKLKKG

-326 DATKD
+326 AATKD

-359 EQFWDIFAGGMGGR
+359 EQFWDIFAGGISGR

-387 LLDETALGDVGDAFT
+387 LLDDTALGDVGDAFT
-402 KQLRRSLIDSGKLT
+402 NQLRRSLIANGKLT

-431 SAGVTADDLYER
+431 TAGVTADDLYER
-443 VQLSLEGYEENA
+443 VQASLAGYEEAA
-455 KLSDAELAAEGVSR
+455 KMSDAELAVQGVSR

-494 SYAAKMGRMSGR
+494 SYATKMGQMSGR

-540 PLYSLLEG
+540 PLYSLLKG
-548 FDNLTSKLVLNEGVM
+548 FDNLTSKLVLNEGVTNK
-563 ESLTK
+563 LTK

-582 AIRVTGRIAL
+582 AIRVTGSIAL
-592 AVIGKLMNALEPLGN
+592 AVIGKLMNALEPLGD
-607 LLLQAGAAFG
+607 LLLRAGAAFG
-617 DIFTTLNES
+617 DVFTTLNES
-626 LESAESIDDV
+626 LDNAESIDDV

-647 LQPVKDVFGLLR
+647 LQPVKDIFGLLQ

-674 KTFGSI
+674 KTFGGI

-689 NFGLKGISIS
+689 NFGLKGVSIS

-723 IGKAFGAFQDAGKN
+723 IGKTFGAFQDAGKN
-737 VGDFKDKHLD
+737 VGDFKDKHLE

-761 KAGAAMKE
+761 KAGAAMLW
-769 FAGSVQTSFYN
+769 FAGCIQTAFYN
-780 VADACKAGLS
+780 VADASKTALTAVQAFFHLEDGIDLYRLFSIIAVGALAAAIYGATVLLKKASDNLKKTLANPISDFFNSLTS
-790 AVKEFFDLNDID
+790 AVN
-802 IYRLLALIDVGLLA
+802 
-816 LAIWAVATALKGM
+816 T
-829 QKAIKGVTD
+829 
-838 AAAKLISNP
+838 
-847 VTDLVNSMKKA
+847 
-858 VDAWTKQHT
+858 WTKAHT
-867 TNNFVNIAKGISIA
+867 TNNLATAAKAIATAVALISGSIYLLSQIDDPDKVVQALFSAMAVLFGFIVALKALAATDLTGLNTAKLVGTIAAVSLGMTVLSAAMIKMGSMDVDQVKNGTEA
-881 IGVISASIYMLSK
+881 IGHVAAVLTGMVGLLSLFNNRLGDMK
-894 IEDPKQA
+894 GAGSFIAAAAAID
-901 AIALGMV
+901 AIALA
-908 VTTLIGLVVAM
+908 LIP
-919 KALAKSDVSG
+919 LAKAKKNG
-929 LDSAKIMASMV
+929 LDIDGAVEAINGVAI
-940 AISIG
+940 AISILLVASG
-945 MLALGATVKNLASA
+945 FAKKLAGQANVNTVDKIIKYLVKLGGLLIALSTLGPTLLMAAGAVAILAST
-959 MKMFKYFNAKQMY
+959 
-972 SVVGA
+972 GE
-977 LSSIA
+977 
-982 VALSIMVGVVGGF
+982 
-995 NLLTN
+995 NL
-1000 KLRAASKLKMTDAFK
+1000 
-1015 GISSYIVVATAMVE
+1015 
-1029 MAGALYLLSSIDE
+1029 
-1042 KKLQDGYGAMIA
+1042 
-1054 ISVAMGIVVGVF
+1054 
-1066 AALNHW
+1066 
-1072 NNTLQAASKNKL
+1072 KNGL
-1084 SGITNGISSLLVVA
+1084 IGA
-1098 AALAGMAVAVRMF
+1098 AAITGLLAG
-1111 AGIEKLDNAMWAT
+1111 
-1124 MGSLVVMAGVI
+1124 VMAGLAV
-1135 GALSRLGG
+1135 LSKTKVNPLR
-1143 KAKKMRKGAEAML
+1143 MRKMATSMV
-1156 IASASLVV
+1156 IASASLVI
-1164 LAQALKMMNEAL
+1164 LAEAVKRMSD
-1176 AMDESGAGMAS
+1176 AMSSDESGAGFAGV
-1187 MATMLIVMAGAIY
+1187 AIGLTLMAGAIY
-1200 ILGESA
+1200 ILGKNAMES
-1206 IENMGAAAAVAA
+1206 MGAAAALAA
-1218 MATALIELAVAL
+1218 MGFALVEMAYAIKMLADTDPTFIM
-1230 NMIAEINPWDLAK
+1230 N
-1243 GLGALAVALLELLG
+1243 ALLGL
-1257 ATWLLSKISGDLLS
+1257 
-1271 VAGACLMLSTALL
+1271 AGAMVILVVGCAGLSMVTANITGLAGSCLML
-1284 LLAPACYML
+1284 
-1293 SRLSLEQALAGLIG
+1293 AG
-1307 MAAIL
+1307 A
-1312 GSLYLIGSIPE
+1312 LYLLTPAFKGLASLTLDQAIAGIWAMAGVM
-1323 IALGLSVLTANLL
+1323 IALGIVGANPPIAVGLKVLGD
-1336 PFSASLYIVAKA
+1336 A
-1348 FSAFAGGVLKLSAA
+1348 FKDFAGALMKFSIAALMLGVIGLLSGP
-1362 FAILALFS
+1362 I
-1370 SLIDP
+1370 
-1375 LCQAIIMA
+1375 CKAIIGA
-1383 GPDIEKA
+1383 GDDIAAA
-1390 LITIITGICNTIIAC
+1390 LDIIVKTICNTITNNREVL
-1405 AEPIGHALAAVIEI
+1405 AEAAASLVII
-1419 AIQVVIDLIAW
+1419 VIDTVFEVLNWGWEKLKAW
-1430 AWDGAGGDGDGIKG
+1430 IGEKG
-1444 ALDALWAKVE
+1444 SEVSKMWNPFDLSGWVDTFTNKE
-1454 EWMSNRPPLYMY
+1454 R
-1466 LFGNVAYDDPSLKDN
+1466 LFGGLLNGITDPFLLPFDTSLDKLGNKLEDKIHPAKIVDDAAKTAV
-1481 PIERILNSW
+1481 NS
-1490 WEYAKDGFKYRYE
+1490 E
-1503 HDPIRL
+1503 
-1509 TDKGLPQLGDFKP
+1509 
-1522 NTFGGMGGG
+1522 
-1531 KFSGMGGGKSNGTG
+1531 
-1545 AGRTKEVAENT
+1545 
-1556 KNAADATGVSAT
+1556 NAANATGVSAT

-1576 MAMSAKS
+1576 MAVSAKS
-1583 SEELANGMIQVAD
+1583 SEEMADGMIQVAD

-1630 GAAAQTTG
+1630 GAAARTTG

-1647 RTCAA
+1647 QTCAEK
-1652 TGAASTEMLD
+1652 GAASTEVLNE
-1662 KAGNA
+1662 AGNA
-1667 IEEKEEQL
+1667 LEGKEEQL
-1675 TDSTDTAVQNAMD
+1675 TDDTTTAVQNTMN
-1688 EAGDISEEGGKSAA
+1688 EAGDTAEEGGKSAA

-1714 KGLRDFLSGFGID
+1714 KGLKDFLSGVGIN
-1727 TSGMKNLVSGI
+1727 TSGITAVVSG
-1738 GSASNQSNV
+1738 
-1747 HSGSAA
+1747 AA
-1753 DRDKWFDS
+1753 DKVSGLKSVDDMLTNPDKKKTTAPTAKNGKTDS
-1761 WYTNEIKK
+1761 GGESWK
-1769 YDGTGNKS
+1769 DL
-1777 PIDWLGDKVVE
+1777 LGD
-1788 EKEKLL
+1788 
-1794 ADIADITPDL
+1794 IAEQAKDAESNAASTL
-1804 TADPTGGGSGKGSSS
+1804 TSGKGKGKSSRS
-1819 GTKKTLAE
+1819 AGSKKTLAE
-1827 QIEEAYKTRLE
+1827 QIEEKYKTRLE

-1843 QSTIDQEYEL
+1843 QSIIDQEYEL

-1876 DAITAQT
+1876 DAIKAQT

-1893 DALFSKWGAE
+1893 DALYSKWGAE
-1903 KAETKSAYNELLEEK
+1903 KAETKTAYNELLEEK
-1918 TSLAELKAQQYTDLF
+1918 TSLAELKAKQYTDLF

-1948 KQYNLWSAE
+1948 KRYNLWSAE

-1995 LKDKLGKDNQLTI
+1995 LKEKLGEDNQLTI

-2059 VYNDGDL
+2059 VYDDGDL

-2071 AYREAVETYGKD
+2071 AYREAVETYGRD

-2123 DMEGI
+2123 DRTDI

-2141 DSQTAFL
+2141 ESQTAFL

-2169 KLAKAIQKNWKPIKE
+2169 KLAKAIQKNWTPLKE
-2184 GFNTAMDKAFAN
+2184 GFNAAMDKAFAN
-2196 NPELKKKLTKAFGDA
+2196 NPELKNKLTKAFGDA

-2245 MIDFLQTDMGED
+2245 MIDFLNTKMGQD
-2257 LMNKVLPKI
+2257 LMNEVLPKI
-2266 TNLFSNVGK
+2266 TELFSNVGK
-2275 AAKGA
+2275 AAQGA
-2280 QLGQVVG
+2280 QIGQAMG

-2295 VATEGSGL
+2295 VAEEGGGL
-2303 ISILQSV
+2303 ITVLQAV
-2310 AGGIGEIGA
+2310 AGGIGSVGTA
-2319 SVASFVAEFWPYIL
+2319 VASFVAEFWPYIL
-2333 AAVAII
+2333 AAVAIVALL
-2339 GVLAGI
+2339 GGI
-2345 AALFNKHNGVD
+2345 AALVNKHNGVD
-2356 DVDKELAEKE
+2356 KVDKELAEKE
-2366 KDSGSDLD
+2366 KDSGADLD

-2419 YTPTIRP
+2419 YNPTIRP

-2445 GEKPMELDSS
+2445 GEKPMELDSN
-2455 LSARLAKDADRTYGN
+2455 LTARLAKDADRAYGN
-2470 QNGTG
+2470 QNGNG
-2475 ADTQT
+2475 ADEQT
-2480 GRDTELLNAVSRLGD
+2480 GRDAELLNAVSRLGD

>member
-50 EKASEKVDFN
+50 EKASEKVDFD
-60 RMMTALEALNG
+60 RMTTALETLTG

-76 EIMGV
+76 EVIGM
-81 TTLVRITDEAITAGK
+81 TALVKITDKAIDTGT

-101 LSTDQVMSG
+101 LSIDQVMSG
-110 WNKYAEKTAS
+110 WNKYAQKTAS

-220 AGAGSQQLKQLIID
+220 AGASSQQLKQLIID

-245 EVTTGTFGSTLQ
+245 EVTTGTFDITLQ

-338 QTFDIL
+338 ETFDIL

-387 LLDETALGDVGDAFT
+387 LLDDTALGDVGDAFT
-402 KQLRRSLIDSGKLT
+402 KQLRRSLITNGKLT

-431 SAGVTADDLYER
+431 NAGVTADDLYER
-443 VQLSLEGYEENA
+443 VQLSLAGYEEIA
-455 KLSDAELAAEGVSR
+455 KKSDKELATEGVSR
-469 ETLNKTIEAYRKM
+469 ETLNKTIDAYRKM

-494 SYAAKMGRMSGR
+494 SYATKMGKMSGR
-506 EHFFNGILNILNG
+506 EHFFNGILNILKG

-548 FDNLTSKLVLNEGVM
+548 FDNLTSKLVLNEGTM

-582 AIRVTGRIAL
+582 AILVTGRIAL
-592 AVIGKLMNALEPLGN
+592 ALIGKLMNVLEPLGD
-607 LLLQAGAAFG
+607 LLLRAGAAFG

-636 INALAVAFGKL
+636 INALAVAFGTL
-647 LQPVKDVFGLLR
+647 LQPVKDIFGLLQ

-674 KTFGSI
+674 KTFGNV

-689 NFGLKGISIS
+689 NFGLKSISIS

-707 LLGGV
+707 LLGGI
-712 FFAAF
+712 FFVAF
-717 DGVGAL
+717 DGVAAL
-723 IGKAFGAFQDAGKN
+723 IGKTFGAFQDAGKN
-737 VGDFKDKHLD
+737 VGDFKDKHLE

-790 AVKEFFDLNDID
+790 AVKEFFDLNDVD

-829 QKAIKGVTD
+829 QKAIKSVTD
-838 AAAKLISNP
+838 ATAKLLSNP
-847 VTDLVNSMKKA
+847 VTDLLNSMKNA
-858 VDAWTKQHT
+858 VDTWTKQHT

-881 IGVISASIYMLSK
+881 IGAISASIYMLSK

-908 VTTLIGLVVAM
+908 VVTLIGLVAAM

-945 MLALGATVKNLASA
+945 MLALGATMKNLASA
-959 MKMFKYFNAKQMY
+959 MKMFKYFNAKQMNN
-972 SVVGA
+972 VVGA
-977 LSSIA
+977 LFSIA
-982 VALSIMVGVVGGF
+982 AALSIMVGVVGGF

-1000 KLRAASKLKMTDAFK
+1000 QLRASSKLKMMDAFK

-1084 SGITNGISSLLVVA
+1084 NGITNGISSLLVVA
-1098 AALAGMAVAVRMF
+1098 TALAGMAVAVQMF
-1111 AGIEKLDNAMWAT
+1111 AGIENLDNAMWAA
-1124 MGSLVVMAGVI
+1124 MGSLIVMAGVI
-1135 GALSRLGG
+1135 GTLSRLGG

-1164 LAQALKMMNEAL
+1164 LAQALKMMNEAI

-1200 ILGESA
+1200 ILGKSA

-1218 MATALIELAVAL
+1218 MGFALIELAYAL
-1230 NMIAEINPWDLAK
+1230 NMIVEVNPWDLAK
-1243 GLGALAVALLELLG
+1243 GLGALAVALLELVG
-1257 ATWLLSKISGDLLS
+1257 ATWLLSKISGNLMS

-1312 GSLYLIGSIPE
+1312 GSLYLIGRIPE

-1375 LCQAIIMA
+1375 LCKVIIEA
-1383 GPDIEKA
+1383 GPDIEQA
-1390 LITIITGICNTIIAC
+1390 LITIVKGICNTIIAC
-1405 AEPIGHALAAVIEI
+1405 AEPFGLAVEALIKMIVQVI
-1419 AIQVVIDLIAW
+1419 IDLIAW
-1430 AWDGAGGDGDGIKG
+1430 AWDGTGGDGDGIKS
-1444 ALDALWAKVE
+1444 ALDGLWDKIKNWFKE
-1454 EWMSNRPPLYMY
+1454 HDFIRL
-1466 LFGNVAYDDPSLKDN
+1466 LFGNTRLTSIPDN
-1481 PIERILNSW
+1481 PYKRTVDRWRGEGT
-1490 WEYAKDGFKYRYE
+1490 A
-1503 HDPIRL
+1503 
-1509 TDKGLPQLGDFKP
+1509 
-1522 NTFGGMGGG
+1522 
-1531 KFSGMGGGKSNGTG
+1531 FSGMNGGKSSGTG
-1545 AGRTKEVAENT
+1545 VGRTKEVAENT

-1576 MAMSAKS
+1576 MAVSAKS
-1583 SEELANGMIQVAD
+1583 SEELADGMIQVAD
-1596 DSGRVYTMTT
+1596 DSGRVYTMTV
-1606 EQAKAM
+1606 EQAKALM
-1612 LDGKTATEQTAGA
+1612 DGKTATEQTAGA
-1625 VNDLG
+1625 VTDLG

-1647 RTCAA
+1647 QTCAEK
-1652 TGAASTEMLD
+1652 GAASTEVLD

-1667 IEEKEEQL
+1667 IEGKEEQL
-1675 TDSTDTAVQNAMD
+1675 TDSTDTAVQNTMD
-1688 EAGDISEEGGKSAA
+1688 KVQETAEAGGDASGEGFGSH
-1702 SRFVNGFLSILP
+1702 FLKAVSNA
-1714 KGLRDFLSGFGID
+1714 LSGLLSKLGID
-1727 TSGMKNLVSGI
+1727 TSGITAVAGGTANKLSGVVTVDDMLTHPDKKKVTAPTAKNDKTD
-1738 GSASNQSNV
+1738 SN
-1747 HSGSAA
+1747 
-1753 DRDKWFDS
+1753 DKGVLGWV
-1761 WYTNEIKK
+1761 
-1769 YDGTGNKS
+1769 
-1777 PIDWLGDKVVE
+1777 GDKVQEKKE
-1788 EKEKLL
+1788 ELNNL
-1794 ADIADITPDL
+1794 MADIADAVPDPT
-1804 TADPTGGGSGKGSSS
+1804 TAPTGGGSGKSKSSRSAGS
-1819 GTKKTLAE
+1819 KKTLAE

-1863 EDELMAKK
+1863 EDDLMAKK

-1876 DAITAQT
+1876 DAIKAQT

-1893 DALFSKWGAE
+1893 DALYSKWGAE

-1918 TSLAELKAQQYTDLF
+1918 TSLAELKAKQYTDLF

-1948 KQYNLWSAE
+1948 KQYNLWSTD
-1957 NENSAT
+1957 NDRTAT
-1963 QMDKIRR
+1963 KRDKILKER
-1970 ETEYMTE
+1970 EYQTE
-1977 ELAVRQKQE
+1977 ELAVREKKE
-1986 ANAQEQYDV
+1986 ANAKEQYE
-1995 LKDKLGKDNQLTI
+1995 KLSELYGESDLRTI
-2008 QAYNELLDAQTER
+2008 EAYNEWLDAQTESLKVR
-2021 VELEN
+2021 NSIAEKQYEL
-2026 KIAKQQL
+2026 
-2033 AEIEERISQIET
+2033 IEADIET
-2045 AQKRA
+2045 IKDAQNLA
-2050 SSQMEMLQK
+2050 ASQMELLQK
-2059 VYNDGDL
+2059 VYDDGDL

-2071 AYREAVETYGKD
+2071 AYREAVETYGRD

-2123 DMEGI
+2123 DRKDI

-2141 DSQTAFL
+2141 ESQTAFL

-2169 KLAKAIQKNWKPIKE
+2169 KLAMAIQKNWTPLKE

-2196 NPELKKKLTKAFGDA
+2196 NPELKNKLTDAFKTA
-2211 FSETGIEVGTEFVS
+2211 FSETGMEVGTEFVS

-2245 MIDFLQTDMGED
+2245 MIDFLNTEMGKD
-2257 LMNKVLPKI
+2257 LMTTVLPKI
-2266 TNLFSNVGK
+2266 TELFSNVGK

-2280 QLGQVVG
+2280 QIGQAIG
-2287 EMGGEMAT
+2287 EMGGEMA
-2295 VATEGSGL
+2295 VAASEGGGL
-2303 ISILQSV
+2303 IAVLQAV
-2310 AGGIGEIGA
+2310 AGGIG
-2319 SVASFVAEFWPYIL
+2319 SVGTAVAGFVAEFWPFIL

-2339 GVLAGI
+2339 AVLAGI
-2345 AALFNKHNGVD
+2345 AALVNKHNGVD
-2356 DVDKELAEKE
+2356 KVDKELAEKE
-2366 KDSGSDLD
+2366 KDSGADLD

-2434 DSAEDVNSAFA
+2434 DSAEDVNNAFA
-2445 GEKPMELDSS
+2445 GEKPMELDSN
-2455 LSARLAKDADRTYGN
+2455 LTARLAKDADRAYGN
-2470 QNGTG
+2470 QNETGTD
-2475 ADTQT
+2475 AQT
-2480 GRDTELLNAVSRLGD
+2480 GRDAELLNAVSRLGD

>member
-50 EKASEKVDFN
+50 EKASEKVDFD
-60 RMMTALEALNG
+60 RMTTALETLTG

-76 EIMGV
+76 EVIGV
-81 TTLVRITDEAITAGK
+81 AALVKITDKAIDAGTR
-96 KLAKS
+96 LAKS
-101 LSTDQVMSG
+101 LSIDQVMSG
-110 WNKYAEKTAS
+110 WNKYAQKTAS

-135 NSYLSKLMWFS
+135 NQYLEKLMWFS

-275 FAEAVKAELDANPE
+275 FAEAVNAEMKARPE
-289 YHNQAALAIEALADQ
+289 KYNYQASNAIEALADQ

-321 FSEVI
+321 FSEAV

-387 LLDETALGDVGDAFT
+387 LLDDTALGDVGDAFT
-402 KQLRRSLIDSGKLT
+402 KQLRRSLIASGKLT

-431 SAGVTADDLYER
+431 NAGVTADDLYER
-443 VQLSLEGYEENA
+443 VQLSIAGYEELA
-455 KLSDAELAAEGVSR
+455 KKSDKELAAEGVSR

-494 SYAAKMGRMSGR
+494 SYAAKMGQMSGR

-533 VFHTDGG
+533 VFHTNGG

-548 FDNLTSKLVLNEGVM
+548 FDNLTSKLVLNEGTM

-592 AVIGKLMNALEPLGN
+592 AVIGKLMNALEPLGD

-617 DIFTTLNES
+617 DVFTNLNES
-626 LESAESIDDV
+626 LDNAESIDDV
-636 INALAVAFGKL
+636 INALAVAFGTL
-647 LQPVKDVFGLLR
+647 LQPVKDIFGLLQ

-674 KTFGSI
+674 KTFGNV

-689 NFGLKGISIS
+689 NFGLKSISIS

-707 LLGGV
+707 LLGGI

-723 IGKAFGAFQDAGKN
+723 IGKTFGAFQDAGKN
-737 VGDFKDKHLD
+737 VGDFKDKHLE

-790 AVKEFFDLNDID
+790 AVKEFFDLNDVD

-829 QKAIKGVTD
+829 QKAIKSVTD
-838 AAAKLISNP
+838 ATAKLLSNP
-847 VTDLVNSMKKA
+847 VTDLLNSMKNA
-858 VDAWTKQHT
+858 VDTWTKQHT

-881 IGVISASIYMLSK
+881 IGAISASIYMLSK

-901 AIALGMV
+901 AVALGMV
-908 VTTLIGLVVAM
+908 VATLIGLVVAM

-945 MLALGATVKNLASA
+945 MLALGTTMKNLASA
-959 MKMFKYFNAKQMY
+959 MKMFKYFNAKQMNN
-972 SVVGA
+972 VVGA
-977 LSSIA
+977 LFSIA
-982 VALSIMVGVVGGF
+982 AALSIMVGVVGGF

-1000 KLRAASKLKMTDAFK
+1000 QLRASSKLKMMDAFK

-1042 KKLQDGYGAMIA
+1042 KKLQDGYGALIA

-1084 SGITNGISSLLVVA
+1084 NGITNGISSLLVVA

-1111 AGIEKLDNAMWAT
+1111 AGIENLDNAMWAA
-1124 MGSLVVMAGVI
+1124 MGSLIVMAGVI

-1143 KAKKMRKGAEAML
+1143 KAKKMHKGAEAML

-1164 LAQALKMMNEAL
+1164 LAQALKMMNEAI

-1200 ILGESA
+1200 ILGKSA
-1206 IENMGAAAAVAA
+1206 IENMAAAAAVAA
-1218 MATALIELAVAL
+1218 MGFALIELAQAL
-1230 NMIAEINPWDLAK
+1230 NMIADINVPNLAK
-1243 GLGALAVALLELLG
+1243 GLLALGVALFGLVGAAALLPA
-1257 ATWLLSKISGDLLS
+1257 ATPGLTG
-1271 VAGACLMLSTALL
+1271 VAGACLMLAGALL
-1284 LLAPACYML
+1284 LLTPAFKGL
-1293 SRLSLEQALAGLIG
+1293 ATLTAGEALAGVIGIIG
-1307 MAAIL
+1307 MMIGMFAIGAITPVAAGMIIVTACLINL
-1312 GSLYLIGSIPE
+1312 G
-1323 IALGLSVLTANLL
+1323 
-1336 PFSASLYIVAKA
+1336 KA
-1348 FSAFAGGVLKLSAA
+1348 FSAFAGGALKLSAA

-1375 LCQAIIMA
+1375 LCQAIITA

-1390 LITIITGICNTIIAC
+1390 LVTIVSGLCNAIVAC
-1405 AEPIGHALAAVIEI
+1405 AEPIGKAMFALAVTLTKVII
-1419 AIQVVIDLIAW
+1419 FYLAWLTGAADLSLQGGFDQMWVDLNDWFANHSLFDLISSW
-1430 AWDGAGGDGDGIKG
+1430 LSSGAAAFGNWNPFGMFDLNMNGRSAKTGENAANAINDFDKKHGTRIMG
-1444 ALDALWAKVE
+1444 AILE
-1454 EWMSNRPPLYMY
+1454 
-1466 LFGNVAYDDPSLKDN
+1466 LFGFDVVYKDDADTK
-1481 PIERILNSW
+1481 
-1490 WEYAKDGFKYRYE
+1490 
-1503 HDPIRL
+1503 
-1509 TDKGLPQLGDFKP
+1509 T
-1522 NTFGGMGGG
+1522 TG
-1531 KFSGMGGGKSNGTG
+1531 K
-1545 AGRTKEVAENT
+1545 NT
-1556 KNAADATGVSAT
+1556 KNAAEATGVSAT
-1568 NMEKSATA
+1568 NMEKIATA
-1576 MAMSAKS
+1576 MAVSAKNS
-1583 SEELANGMIQVAD
+1583 GELADGMIQVAD
-1596 DSGRVYTMTT
+1596 DTGKVYTMTA
-1606 EQAKAM
+1606 EQAKALM
-1612 LDGKTATEQTAGA
+1612 DGKTATEQTAGA
-1625 VNDLG
+1625 VADLG

-1647 RTCAA
+1647 RTCAE
-1652 TGAASTEMLD
+1652 TGAASTEVLD
-1662 KAGNA
+1662 EAGNA
-1667 IEEKEEQL
+1667 IEGKEEQL
-1675 TDSTDTAVQNAMD
+1675 KDSTDTAVQNAMD

-1702 SRFVNGFLSILP
+1702 SQFMEGFLSRLP
-1714 KGLRDFLSGFGID
+1714 KEFKDILNGVGFDI
-1727 TSGMKNLVSGI
+1727 SGMESFVSGI
-1738 GSASNQSNV
+1738 GGTSNQSNV

-1753 DRDKWFDS
+1753 DREKWFNS
-1761 WYTNEIKK
+1761 WYSNEIKK
-1769 YDGTGNKS
+1769 YDGTSGESWK
-1777 PIDWLGDKVVE
+1777 D
-1788 EKEKLL
+1788 LL
-1794 ADIADITPDL
+1794 ADIADAVPDPT
-1804 TADPTGGGSGKGSSS
+1804 TAPTGGGSGGGKSS
-1819 GTKKTLAE
+1819 GSAGSKKTLAE

-1838 ANKTL
+1838 ANKTA
-1843 QSTIDQEYEL
+1843 QSIIDQEYEL

-1863 EDELMAKK
+1863 EDDLMAKK

-1876 DAITAQT
+1876 DAIKAQT

-1893 DALFSKWGAE
+1893 DALYSKWGAE

-1918 TSLAELKAQQYTDLF
+1918 TSLAELRAKQYTDLF

-1948 KQYNLWSAE
+1948 KQYNLWSAD
-1957 NENSAT
+1957 NDRTAT
-1963 QMDKIRR
+1963 KRDKILKER
-1970 ETEYMTE
+1970 EYQTE
-1977 ELAVRQKQE
+1977 EFAIREKKE
-1986 ANAQEQYDV
+1986 ANAKEQYE
-1995 LKDKLGKDNQLTI
+1995 KLGELYGEADLRTI
-2008 QAYNELLDAQTER
+2008 EAYNEWLDAQTESL
-2021 VELEN
+2021 ELRN
-2026 KIAKQQL
+2026 SIAEKQYEL
-2033 AEIEERISQIET
+2033 IEADIET
-2045 AQKRA
+2045 IKDAQNLA
-2050 SSQMEMLQK
+2050 VSQMELLQK
-2059 VYNDGDL
+2059 VYNDGNL
-2066 SARAD
+2066 SSRAD
-2071 AYREAVETYGKD
+2071 DYKSAVETYGKD
-2083 SEQARKARYQ
+2083 SKEARAAQYQ
-2093 GTTASILAA
+2093 GTVSGILAA
-2102 VEAVKNLNYQ
+2102 VSAVKSMNAQ
-2112 MQQTEEIQKKL
+2112 MEQTLQYKQLLEQA
-2123 DMEGI
+2123 
-2128 SEADRKQYEQDKL
+2128 EADGDKERIQSYNEQL
-2141 DSQTAFL
+2141 LSSQTAFL

-2154 ADALN
+2154 ADAFN
-2159 LGDTGKQVTL
+2159 LKDTGKRAML
-2169 KLAKAIQKNWKPIKE
+2169 KAANVIQKNWQPIRD
-2184 GFNTAMDKAFAN
+2184 GFNTAVDKAFAN
-2196 NPELKKKLTKAFGDA
+2196 NPELKNKLTDAFKTA

-2245 MIDFLQTDMGED
+2245 MIDFLNTKMGQD
-2257 LMNKVLPKI
+2257 LMTTVLPKI
-2266 TNLFSNVGK
+2266 TELFSNVGK

-2280 QLGQVVG
+2280 QIGQAMG

-2295 VATEGSGL
+2295 VATEGGGL
-2303 ISILQSV
+2303 ITVLQEV
-2310 AGGIGEIGA
+2310 AGGIGSVGTA
-2319 SVASFVAEFWPYIL
+2319 VASFVAEFWPYIL
-2333 AAVAII
+2333 AAMVII

-2345 AALFNKHNGVD
+2345 AALFNKKNKDAAEAGKD
-2356 DVDKELAEKE
+2356 YDKNFSEGITDGKDTVKE
-2366 KDSGSDLD
+2366 AIRDMT
-2374 INFAW
+2374 
-2379 GINAKKDK
+2379 
-2387 VDDAVTAMTQNAVDI
+2387 DDATDTM
-2402 AASAAQSMEDAL
+2402 ASAIFDLHKTADDAFDL
-2414 NEDWD
+2414 
-2419 YTPTIRP
+2419 TPSITPI
-2426 VVDLTEVW
+2426 VDLSDMESSAQAMDEVFGTYDMTGDVSRKLAAQVDAQTEI
-2434 DSAEDVNSAFA
+2434 
-2445 GEKPMELDSS
+2445 
-2455 LSARLAKDADRTYGN
+2455 
-2470 QNGTG
+2470 QNGMKE
-2475 ADTQT
+2475 
-2480 GRDTELLNAVSRLGD
+2480 RSSTELLNAVHALGD
-2495 HMDAVGESIRGMK
+2495 RMDGVGESIRGMK
-2508 VVMDGRKTVGYIDS
+2508 MVVDGNKAIGYIDTK
-2522 QLGVRAERRR
+2522 LGERSARRMR

>member
-50 EKASEKVDFN
+50 EKASEKVDFD
-60 RMMTALEALNG
+60 RMTTALETLTG

-76 EIMGV
+76 EVIGM
-81 TTLVRITDEAITAGK
+81 TALVKITDKAIDTGT

-101 LSTDQVMSG
+101 LSIDQVMSG
-110 WNKYAEKTAS
+110 WNKYAQKTAS

-187 GKGAAEFQRV
+187 GKGAAEFRRV

-275 FAEAVKAELDANPE
+275 FAEAVNAEMKARPE
-289 YHNQAALAIEALADQ
+289 KYNYQASNAIEALADQ

-321 FSEVI
+321 FSEAV

-387 LLDETALGDVGDAFT
+387 LLDDTALGDVGDAFT
-402 KQLRRSLIDSGKLT
+402 NQLRRSLIASGKLT

-431 SAGVTADDLYER
+431 NAGVTADDLYER
-443 VQLSLEGYEENA
+443 VQASLAGYEEAA
-455 KLSDAELAAEGVSR
+455 KMSDAELAAQGVSR
-469 ETLNKTIEAYRKM
+469 ETLNKTIETYRKM

-506 EHFFNGILNILNG
+506 EHFFNGILNVLEG
-519 INSVLGPIRDGFDE
+519 INSVLGPIRDGFDA

-540 PLYSLLEG
+540 PLYSLLKG

-592 AVIGKLMNALEPLGN
+592 AVIGKLMNALEPLGD
-607 LLLQAGAAFG
+607 LLLRAGAAFG

-626 LESAESIDDV
+626 LDNAESIDDV
-636 INALAVAFGKL
+636 INALAVAFGTL
-647 LQPVKDVFGLLR
+647 LQPVKDIFGLLR

-674 KTFGSI
+674 KTFGNV

-707 LLGGV
+707 LLGGI

-723 IGKAFGAFQDAGKN
+723 IGKTFGAFQDAGKN
-737 VGDFKDKHLD
+737 VGDFKDKHLE

-761 KAGAAMKE
+761 KAGAAMLW
-769 FAGSVQTSFYN
+769 FAGSVQTAFYN
-780 VADACKAGLS
+780 VADASKTALTAVQAFFHLEDGIDLYRLFSIIAVGALAAAIYGATVLLKKASDNLKKTLANPISDFFNSLTS
-790 AVKEFFDLNDID
+790 AVN
-802 IYRLLALIDVGLLA
+802 
-816 LAIWAVATALKGM
+816 T
-829 QKAIKGVTD
+829 
-838 AAAKLISNP
+838 
-847 VTDLVNSMKKA
+847 
-858 VDAWTKQHT
+858 WTKAHT
-867 TNNFVNIAKGISIA
+867 TNNLATAAKAIATAVALIS
-881 IGVISASIYMLSK
+881 GSIYLLSQ
-894 IEDPKQA
+894 IDDPDKVVQA
-901 AIALGMV
+901 LFSAMAVLFGFIVAL
-908 VTTLIGLVVAM
+908 
-919 KALAKSDVSG
+919 KALAATDLTGLNTAKLVGTIAAVSLGMTVLSAAMIKMGSMDADQVKNGTEAIGHVAAVLTGMVGLLSLFNNRLGSMKGADSFIAAAAAIDAITLVLIPLAKAKKNG
-929 LDSAKIMASMV
+929 LDIDGAVKAINGVAI
-940 AISIG
+940 AISILLVASG
-945 MLALGATVKNLASA
+945 FAKKLAGQAKVSTLDKIAQYLVRLGGLLITLNALGATFLMAAGAVAILASTGENLKKGLTGAVVITGLLAGVMAGLAVLSKTKVNPLRMQKMAASLVIASASLVILAEAVRRMSDA
-959 MKMFKYFNAKQMY
+959 MGSDKSGAGFAGVAIGLTLMAGAIYVLGKNAMESMGAAAALAAMGFALVEMAYAIKMLADTDPTFIMNALLGLAGAMGIL
-972 SVVGA
+972 VVGCA
-977 LSSIA
+977 GLS
-982 VALSIMVGVVGGF
+982 MV
-995 NLLTN
+995 
-1000 KLRAASKLKMTDAFK
+1000 
-1015 GISSYIVVATAMVE
+1015 TANITGLAGSCLML
-1029 MAGALYLLSSIDE
+1029 AGALYLLTPAFKGLASLTLD
-1042 KKLQDGYGAMIA
+1042 QA
-1054 ISVAMGIVVGVF
+1054 I
-1066 AALNHW
+1066 
-1072 NNTLQAASKNKL
+1072 
-1084 SGITNGISSLLVVA
+1084 
-1098 AALAGMAVAVRMF
+1098 
-1111 AGIEKLDNAMWAT
+1111 AGIWA
-1124 MGSLVVMAGVI
+1124 MAGVMI
-1135 GALSRLGG
+1135 ALGIVGANPPVALG
-1143 KAKKMRKGAEAML
+1143 L
-1156 IASASLVV
+1156 
-1164 LAQALKMMNEAL
+1164 
-1176 AMDESGAGMAS
+1176 
-1187 MATMLIVMAGAIY
+1187 T
-1200 ILGESA
+1200 
-1206 IENMGAAAAVAA
+1206 AVAGS
-1218 MATALIELAVAL
+1218 LKI
-1230 NMIAEINPWDLAK
+1230 
-1243 GLGALAVALLELLG
+1243 LLG
-1257 ATWLLSKISGDLLS
+1257 AFKDFASGL
-1271 VAGACLMLSTALL
+1271 
-1284 LLAPACYML
+1284 
-1293 SRLSLEQALAGLIG
+1293 
-1307 MAAIL
+1307 
-1312 GSLYLIGSIPE
+1312 
-1323 IALGLSVLTANLL
+1323 
-1336 PFSASLYIVAKA
+1336 
-1348 FSAFAGGVLKLSAA
+1348 LKLSIAA
-1362 FAILALFS
+1362 VIMGILAYLS
-1370 SLIDP
+1370 GPI
-1375 LCQAIIMA
+1375 CQAIIGA
-1383 GPDIEKA
+1383 GDDIADALDIILKA
-1390 LITIITGICNTIIAC
+1390 ICNTIINN
-1405 AEPIGHALAAVIEI
+1405 AEPIAKAIASVVIIVVDAVIQILAWGWEKI
-1419 AIQVVIDLIAW
+1419 KAAMEEKTGLI
-1430 AWDGAGGDGDGIKG
+1430 WDETSSIFNPASWI
-1444 ALDALWAKVE
+1444 DALT
-1454 EWMSNRPPLYMY
+1454 
-1466 LFGNVAYDDPSLKDN
+1466 
-1481 PIERILNSW
+1481 
-1490 WEYAKDGFKYRYE
+1490 AKDRPFGKLLNM
-1503 HDPIRL
+1503 L
-1509 TDKGLPQLGDFKP
+1509 TDPFLQVFDTSLDEMGNKLEEVVDFRKMAAEKLSDVP
-1522 NTFGGMGGG
+1522 DVPDINYIDP
-1531 KFSGMGGGKSNGTG
+1531 KEASNSSAKT
-1545 AGRTKEVAENT
+1545 AENT

-1576 MAMSAKS
+1576 MAVSAKS
-1583 SEELANGMIQVAD
+1583 SEEMADGMIQVAD

-1630 GAAAQTTG
+1630 GAAARTTG

-1647 RTCAA
+1647 QTCAEK
-1652 TGAASTEMLD
+1652 GAASTEVLNE
-1662 KAGNA
+1662 AGNA
-1667 IEEKEEQL
+1667 LEGKEEQL
-1675 TDSTDTAVQNAMD
+1675 TDDTTTAVQNTMN
-1688 EAGDISEEGGKSAA
+1688 EAGDTAEEGGKSAA

-1714 KGLRDFLSGFGID
+1714 KGLKDFLSGVGIN
-1727 TSGMKNLVSGI
+1727 TSGITAVVSGAADKVSGLKSVDDMLTNPDKKKTTAPTAKNGKTDSGGESWKDLLGDI
-1738 GSASNQSNV
+1738 AEQAKDAASN
-1747 HSGSAA
+1747 AA
-1753 DRDKWFDS
+1753 S
-1761 WYTNEIKK
+1761 T
-1769 YDGTGNKS
+1769 
-1777 PIDWLGDKVVE
+1777 
-1788 EKEKLL
+1788 
-1794 ADIADITPDL
+1794 L
-1804 TADPTGGGSGKGSSS
+1804 TSGKGKGKSSRS
-1819 GTKKTLAE
+1819 AGSKKTLAE

-1876 DAITAQT
+1876 DAIKAQT

-1893 DALFSKWGAE
+1893 DALYSKWGAE
-1903 KAETKSAYNELLEEK
+1903 KAETKTAYNELLEEK
-1918 TSLAELKAQQYTDLF
+1918 TSLAELKAKQYTDLF

-1948 KQYNLWSAE
+1948 KRYNLWSAE

-1995 LKDKLGKDNQLTI
+1995 LKEKLGEDNQLTI

-2059 VYNDGDL
+2059 VYDDGDL

-2123 DMEGI
+2123 DRTDI

-2141 DSQTAFL
+2141 ESQTAFL

-2169 KLAKAIQKNWKPIKE
+2169 KLAKAIQKNWTPLKE
-2184 GFNTAMDKAFAN
+2184 GFNAAMDKAFAS
-2196 NPELKKKLTKAFGDA
+2196 NPELKNKLTDAFKTA
-2211 FSETGIEVGTEFVS
+2211 FSETGVEVGTEFVS

-2245 MIDFLQTDMGED
+2245 MIDFLNTKMGQD
-2257 LMNKVLPKI
+2257 LMNEVLPKI
-2266 TNLFSNVGK
+2266 TELFSNVGK

-2280 QLGQVVG
+2280 QIGQAMG
-2287 EMGGEMAT
+2287 KMGGEMAT
-2295 VATEGSGL
+2295 VAEEGGGL
-2303 ISILQSV
+2303 ITVLQAV
-2310 AGGIGEIGA
+2310 AGGIGSVGTA
-2319 SVASFVAEFWPYIL
+2319 VASFVAEFWPFIL
-2333 AAVAII
+2333 AAVAIVALL
-2339 GVLAGI
+2339 GGI
-2345 AALFNKHNGVD
+2345 AALVNKHNGVD
-2356 DVDKELAEKE
+2356 KVDKELAEKE
-2366 KDSGSDLD
+2366 KDSGADLD

-2419 YTPTIRP
+2419 YNPTIRP

-2445 GEKPMELDSS
+2445 GEKPMELDSN
-2455 LSARLAKDADRTYGN
+2455 LTARLAKDADRAYGN
-2470 QNGTG
+2470 QNGNG
-2475 ADTQT
+2475 ADEQT
-2480 GRDTELLNAVSRLGD
+2480 GRDAELLNAVSRLGD

>member
-50 EKASEKVDFN
+50 EKASEKVDFD
-60 RMMTALEALNG
+60 RMTTALETLTG

-76 EIMGV
+76 EVIGM
-81 TTLVRITDEAITAGK
+81 TALVKITDKAIDAGT
-96 KLAKS
+96 KLTKS
-101 LSTDQVMSG
+101 LSIDQVMSG
-110 WNKYAEKTAS
+110 WNKYAQKTAS

-146 DETSYG
+146 DETSYS
-152 FTDMTSALSTLT
+152 FTDMTQSLGQLT
-164 AAGGD
+164 ASGGD
-169 IEKMIPMIMGM
+169 IEKVIPMIMGM

-187 GKGAAEFQRV
+187 GKGASEFSRII
-197 VYNLAQ
+197 YNLNQ
-203 SYGTGAI
+203 SYSQGY
-210 QLIDWKSVEQ
+210 LSLMDWKSVEL
-220 AGAGSQQLKQLIID
+220 AGVATAELKKQIIS
-234 TAVELGKLKEG
+234 TGIELGKIKDG
-245 EVTTGTFGSTLQ
+245 DVTVGTFSSTLSS
-257 KKWAD
+257 KWAD
-262 REVMEKAFGKYAE
+262 KEVMETAFGKFAE
-275 FAEAVKAELDANPE
+275 FSEAVKKMVDANPGML
-289 YHNQAALAIEALADQ
+289 ASKAIEALADQ

-321 FSEVI
+321 FSEAV

-338 QTFDIL
+338 ETFDIL

-387 LLDETALGDVGDAFT
+387 LLDDTALGDVGDAFT
-402 KQLRRSLIDSGKLT
+402 NQLRRSLIASGKLT
-416 EQQIEDAGSFQKALE
+416 EQQIEDAGNFQKALE

-443 VQLSLEGYEENA
+443 VQASLAGYEEAA
-455 KLSDAELAAEGVSR
+455 KMSDAELAAQGVSR
-469 ETLNKTIEAYRKM
+469 ETLNKTIETYRKM

-506 EHFFNGILNILNG
+506 EHFFNGILNVLKG

-548 FDNLTSKLVLNEGVM
+548 FDNLTSKLVLNEGVTDK
-563 ESLTK
+563 LTK

-592 AVIGKLMNALEPLGN
+592 AVIGKLMNALEPLGD
-607 LLLQAGAAFG
+607 LLLRAGAAFG
-617 DIFTTLNES
+617 DVFTTLNES
-626 LESAESIDDV
+626 IDNAESIDDV
-636 INALAVAFGKL
+636 INALAVAFSTL
-647 LQPVKDVFGLLR
+647 LQPVKDIFGLLQ

-674 KTFGSI
+674 KTFGGI

-689 NFGLKGISIS
+689 NFGLKGVSIS

-707 LLGGV
+707 LLGGI

-723 IGKAFGAFQDAGKN
+723 IGKTFGAFQDAGKN
-737 VGDFKDKHLD
+737 VGDFKDKHLE

-761 KAGAAMKE
+761 KAGAAMLW
-769 FAGSVQTSFYN
+769 FAGSVQTAFYN
-780 VADACKAGLS
+780 VADASKTALTAVQAFFHLEDGIDLYRLFSIIAVGALAAAIYGATVLLKKASDNLKKTFANPISDFFNSLTS
-790 AVKEFFDLNDID
+790 AVN
-802 IYRLLALIDVGLLA
+802 
-816 LAIWAVATALKGM
+816 T
-829 QKAIKGVTD
+829 
-838 AAAKLISNP
+838 
-847 VTDLVNSMKKA
+847 
-858 VDAWTKQHT
+858 WTKAHT
-867 TNNFVNIAKGISIA
+867 TNNLATAAKAIATAVALIS
-881 IGVISASIYMLSK
+881 GSIYLLSR
-894 IEDPKQA
+894 IDDPDKVVQA
-901 AIALGMV
+901 LFSAMAVLFGFIVAL
-908 VTTLIGLVVAM
+908 
-919 KALAKSDVSG
+919 KALAATDLTGLNTAKLVGTIAAVSLGMTVLSAAMIKMGSMDADQVKNGTEAIGHVAAVLTGMVGLLSLFNNRLGSMKGAGSFIAAAAAIDAITLVLIPLAKAKKNG
-929 LDSAKIMASMV
+929 LDIDGAVEAINGVAI
-940 AISIG
+940 AISILLVASG
-945 MLALGATVKNLASA
+945 FAKKLAGQAKVSTLDKIAQYLVRLGGLLIALNALGATFLMAAGAVAILASTGENLKRGLTGA
-959 MKMFKYFNAKQMY
+959 
-972 SVVGA
+972 VV
-977 LSSIA
+977 
-982 VALSIMVGVVGGF
+982 
-995 NLLTN
+995 
-1000 KLRAASKLKMTDAFK
+1000 
-1015 GISSYIVVATAMVE
+1015 
-1029 MAGALYLLSSIDE
+1029 
-1042 KKLQDGYGAMIA
+1042 
-1054 ISVAMGIVVGVF
+1054 
-1066 AALNHW
+1066 
-1072 NNTLQAASKNKL
+1072 
-1084 SGITNGISSLLVVA
+1084 ITGL
-1098 AALAGMAVAVRMF
+1098 LAG
-1111 AGIEKLDNAMWAT
+1111 
-1124 MGSLVVMAGVI
+1124 VMAGLAV
-1135 GALSRLGG
+1135 LSKTKVNPLRMQ
-1143 KAKKMRKGAEAML
+1143 KMAASMV
-1156 IASASLVV
+1156 IASASLVI
-1164 LAQALKMMNEAL
+1164 LAEAVRRMSD
-1176 AMDESGAGMAS
+1176 AMGSDKSGAGFAGV
-1187 MATMLIVMAGAIY
+1187 AIGLTLMAGAIY
-1200 ILGESA
+1200 ILGKNAMES
-1206 IENMGAAAAVAA
+1206 MGAAAALAA
-1218 MATALIELAVAL
+1218 MGFALVEMAYAIKMLAGTDPTFIMNALLGLAGAMGILVVGCAGLSMVTANITGLAASCLMLAGALYLLTPAFKGLASLTLDQAIAGIWAMAGVMIALGIVGANPPVALGLTAVAGSL
-1230 NMIAEINPWDLAK
+1230 KI
-1243 GLGALAVALLELLG
+1243 LLG
-1257 ATWLLSKISGDLLS
+1257 AFKDFASGL
-1271 VAGACLMLSTALL
+1271 
-1284 LLAPACYML
+1284 
-1293 SRLSLEQALAGLIG
+1293 
-1307 MAAIL
+1307 
-1312 GSLYLIGSIPE
+1312 
-1323 IALGLSVLTANLL
+1323 
-1336 PFSASLYIVAKA
+1336 
-1348 FSAFAGGVLKLSAA
+1348 LKLSIAA
-1362 FAILALFS
+1362 VIMGILAYLS
-1370 SLIDP
+1370 GPI
-1375 LCQAIIMA
+1375 CQAIIGA
-1383 GPDIEKA
+1383 GDDIADALDIILKA
-1390 LITIITGICNTIIAC
+1390 ICNTIINN
-1405 AEPIGHALAAVIEI
+1405 AEPIAKAIASVVIIVVDAVIQILAWGWERI
-1419 AIQVVIDLIAW
+1419 KAAMEEKTGLI
-1430 AWDGAGGDGDGIKG
+1430 WDETSSIFNPASWI
-1444 ALDALWAKVE
+1444 DALT
-1454 EWMSNRPPLYMY
+1454 
-1466 LFGNVAYDDPSLKDN
+1466 
-1481 PIERILNSW
+1481 
-1490 WEYAKDGFKYRYE
+1490 AKDRPFGKLLNM
-1503 HDPIRL
+1503 L
-1509 TDKGLPQLGDFKP
+1509 TDPFLQVFDTSLDEMGNKLEEVVDFRKMAAEKLSDVP
-1522 NTFGGMGGG
+1522 DVPDINYIDP
-1531 KFSGMGGGKSNGTG
+1531 
-1545 AGRTKEVAENT
+1545 KEAANSSAKTAENT

-1576 MAMSAKS
+1576 MAVSAKS
-1583 SEELANGMIQVAD
+1583 SEEMADGMIQVAD

-1630 GAAAQTTG
+1630 GAAARTTG

-1647 RTCAA
+1647 QTCAEK
-1652 TGAASTEMLD
+1652 GAASTEVLNE
-1662 KAGNA
+1662 AGNA
-1667 IEEKEEQL
+1667 LEGKEEQL
-1675 TDSTDTAVQNAMD
+1675 TDDTTTAVQNTMN
-1688 EAGDISEEGGKSAA
+1688 EAGDTAEEGGKSAA

-1714 KGLRDFLSGFGID
+1714 KGLKDFLSGVGIN
-1727 TSGMKNLVSGI
+1727 TSGITAVVSG
-1738 GSASNQSNV
+1738 
-1747 HSGSAA
+1747 AA
-1753 DRDKWFDS
+1753 DKVSGLKSVDDMLTNPDKKKTTAPTAKNGKTDS
-1761 WYTNEIKK
+1761 GGESWK
-1769 YDGTGNKS
+1769 DL
-1777 PIDWLGDKVVE
+1777 LGD
-1788 EKEKLL
+1788 
-1794 ADIADITPDL
+1794 IAEQAKDAASDAASTL
-1804 TADPTGGGSGKGSSS
+1804 TSGKGKSKSSRS
-1819 GTKKTLAE
+1819 AGSKKTLAE

-1863 EDELMAKK
+1863 EDDLMAKK

-1876 DAITAQT
+1876 DAIKAQT

-1893 DALFSKWGAE
+1893 DALYSKWGAE

-1918 TSLAELKAQQYTDLF
+1918 TSLAELKAKQYTDLF

-1977 ELAVRQKQE
+1977 ELTVRQKQE

-1995 LKDKLGKDNQLTI
+1995 LKEKLGEDNQLTI

-2059 VYNDGDL
+2059 VYDDGDL

-2123 DMEGI
+2123 DRTDI

-2141 DSQTAFL
+2141 ESQTAFL

-2154 ADALN
+2154 ANALN
-2159 LGDTGKQVTL
+2159 LGDSGKQVTL
-2169 KLAKAIQKNWKPIKE
+2169 KLAKAIQKNWTPIKE
-2184 GFNTAMDKAFAN
+2184 GFNAAMDKAFAN
-2196 NPELKKKLTKAFGDA
+2196 NPELKNKLTDTFKTA
-2211 FSETGIEVGTEFVS
+2211 FSETGVEVGTEFVS

-2245 MIDFLQTDMGED
+2245 MIDFLQTGMGEQ
-2257 LMNKVLPKI
+2257 LMNEVLPKI
-2266 TNLFSNVGK
+2266 TELFSNVGK

-2280 QLGQVVG
+2280 QIGQAMG
-2287 EMGGEMAT
+2287 EMGGEMAM
-2295 VATEGSGL
+2295 VAEEGGGL
-2303 ISILQSV
+2303 IAVLQAV
-2310 AGGIGEIGA
+2310 AGGIGEIGTA
-2319 SVASFVAEFWPYIL
+2319 VVSFVAEFWPYIL

-2356 DVDKELAEKE
+2356 DVDKEVAEKE

-2445 GEKPMELDSS
+2445 GEKPMELDSN
-2455 LSARLAKDADRTYGN
+2455 LTARLAKDADRAYGN
-2470 QNGTG
+2470 QNGNS
-2475 ADTQT
+2475 ADAQT
-2480 GRDTELLNAVSRLGD
+2480 GRDAELLNAVSRLGD

>member
-50 EKASEKVDFN
+50 EKASEKVDFD
-60 RMMTALEALNG
+60 RMTTALETLTG

-76 EIMGV
+76 EVIGM
-81 TTLVRITDEAITAGK
+81 TALVKITDKAIDAGT
-96 KLAKS
+96 KLTKS
-101 LSTDQVMSG
+101 LSIDQVMSG
-110 WNKYAEKTAS
+110 WNKYAQKTAS

-146 DETSYG
+146 DETSYS
-152 FTDMTSALSTLT
+152 FTDMTQSLGQLT
-164 AAGGD
+164 ASGGD
-169 IEKMIPMIMGM
+169 IEKVIPMIMGM

-187 GKGAAEFQRV
+187 GKGASEFSRII
-197 VYNLAQ
+197 YNLNQ
-203 SYGTGAI
+203 SYSQGYLSLT
-210 QLIDWKSVEQ
+210 DWKSVEL
-220 AGAGSQQLKQLIID
+220 AGVATAELKKQIIS
-234 TAVELGKLKEG
+234 TGIELGKIKDG
-245 EVTTGTFGSTLQ
+245 DVTVGTFSSTLSS
-257 KKWAD
+257 KWAD
-262 REVMEKAFGKYAE
+262 KEVMETAFGKFAE
-275 FAEAVKAELDANPE
+275 FSEAVKKMVDANPGML
-289 YHNQAALAIEALADQ
+289 ASKAIEALADQ

-321 FSEVI
+321 FSEAV

-338 QTFDIL
+338 ETFDIL
-344 FGNYEEAKTFWSDLA
+344 FGNYEESKTFWSDLA

-387 LLDETALGDVGDAFT
+387 LLDDTALGDVGDAFT
-402 KQLRRSLIDSGKLT
+402 NQLRRSLIASGKLT
-416 EQQIEDAGSFQKALE
+416 EQQIEDAGNFQKALE

-443 VQLSLEGYEENA
+443 VQASLAGYEEAA
-455 KLSDAELAAEGVSR
+455 KMSDAELAAQGVSR
-469 ETLNKTIEAYRKM
+469 ETLNKTIETYRKM

-506 EHFFNGILNILNG
+506 EHFFNGILNVLKG

-548 FDNLTSKLVLNEGVM
+548 FDNLTSKLVLNEGVTDK
-563 ESLTK
+563 LTK

-592 AVIGKLMNALEPLGN
+592 AVIGKLMNALEPLGD
-607 LLLQAGAAFG
+607 LLLRAGAAFG
-617 DIFTTLNES
+617 DVFTTLNES
-626 LESAESIDDV
+626 IDNAESIDDV
-636 INALAVAFGKL
+636 INALAVAFSTL
-647 LQPVKDVFGLLR
+647 LQPVKDIFGLLQ

-674 KTFGSI
+674 KTFGGI

-689 NFGLKGISIS
+689 NFGLKGVSIS

-707 LLGGV
+707 LLGGI

-723 IGKAFGAFQDAGKN
+723 IGKTFGAFQDAGKN
-737 VGDFKDKHLD
+737 VGDFKDKHLE

-761 KAGAAMKE
+761 KAGAAMLW
-769 FAGSVQTSFYN
+769 FAGSVQTAFYN
-780 VADACKAGLS
+780 VADASKTALTAVQAFFHLEDGIDLYRLFSIIAVGALAAAIYGATVLLKKASDNLKKTFANPISDFFNSLTS
-790 AVKEFFDLNDID
+790 AVN
-802 IYRLLALIDVGLLA
+802 
-816 LAIWAVATALKGM
+816 T
-829 QKAIKGVTD
+829 
-838 AAAKLISNP
+838 
-847 VTDLVNSMKKA
+847 
-858 VDAWTKQHT
+858 WTKAHT
-867 TNNFVNIAKGISIA
+867 TNNLATAAKAIATAVALIS
-881 IGVISASIYMLSK
+881 GSIYLLSW
-894 IEDPKQA
+894 IDDPDRVVQA
-901 AIALGMV
+901 LFSAMAVLFGFIVAL
-908 VTTLIGLVVAM
+908 
-919 KALAKSDVSG
+919 KALAATDLTGLNTAKLVGTIAAVSLG
-929 LDSAKIMASMV
+929 MTVLSAAMIKMGSMDADQV
-940 AISIG
+940 KNGTEAIGHVAAVLTGVAIAISILLVASG
-945 MLALGATVKNLASA
+945 FAKKLAGQAKVSTLDKIAQYLVRLGGLLITLNALGATFLMAAGAVAILASTGENLKKGLTGAVVITGLLAGVMAGLAVLSKTKVNPLRMQKMAASLVIASASLVILAEAVRRMSDA
-959 MKMFKYFNAKQMY
+959 MGSDKSGAGFAGVAIGLTLMAGAIYVLGKNAMESMGAAAALAAMGFALVEMAYAIKMLADTDPTFIMNALLGLAWAMGIL
-972 SVVGA
+972 VVGCA
-977 LSSIA
+977 GLS
-982 VALSIMVGVVGGF
+982 MV
-995 NLLTN
+995 
-1000 KLRAASKLKMTDAFK
+1000 
-1015 GISSYIVVATAMVE
+1015 TANITGLAGSCLML
-1029 MAGALYLLSSIDE
+1029 AGALYLLTPAFKGLASLTLD
-1042 KKLQDGYGAMIA
+1042 QA
-1054 ISVAMGIVVGVF
+1054 I
-1066 AALNHW
+1066 
-1072 NNTLQAASKNKL
+1072 
-1084 SGITNGISSLLVVA
+1084 
-1098 AALAGMAVAVRMF
+1098 
-1111 AGIEKLDNAMWAT
+1111 AGIWA
-1124 MGSLVVMAGVI
+1124 MAGVMI
-1135 GALSRLGG
+1135 ALGIVGANPPVALG
-1143 KAKKMRKGAEAML
+1143 L
-1156 IASASLVV
+1156 
-1164 LAQALKMMNEAL
+1164 
-1176 AMDESGAGMAS
+1176 
-1187 MATMLIVMAGAIY
+1187 T
-1200 ILGESA
+1200 
-1206 IENMGAAAAVAA
+1206 AVAGS
-1218 MATALIELAVAL
+1218 LKI
-1230 NMIAEINPWDLAK
+1230 
-1243 GLGALAVALLELLG
+1243 LLG
-1257 ATWLLSKISGDLLS
+1257 AFKDFASGL
-1271 VAGACLMLSTALL
+1271 
-1284 LLAPACYML
+1284 
-1293 SRLSLEQALAGLIG
+1293 
-1307 MAAIL
+1307 
-1312 GSLYLIGSIPE
+1312 
-1323 IALGLSVLTANLL
+1323 
-1336 PFSASLYIVAKA
+1336 
-1348 FSAFAGGVLKLSAA
+1348 LKLSIAA
-1362 FAILALFS
+1362 VIMGILAYLS
-1370 SLIDP
+1370 GPI
-1375 LCQAIIMA
+1375 CQAIIGA
-1383 GPDIEKA
+1383 GDDIADALDIILKA
-1390 LITIITGICNTIIAC
+1390 ICNTIINN
-1405 AEPIGHALAAVIEI
+1405 AEPIAKAIASVVIIVVDAVIQILAWGWERI
-1419 AIQVVIDLIAW
+1419 KAAMEEKTGLI
-1430 AWDGAGGDGDGIKG
+1430 WDETSSIFNPASWI
-1444 ALDALWAKVE
+1444 DALT
-1454 EWMSNRPPLYMY
+1454 
-1466 LFGNVAYDDPSLKDN
+1466 
-1481 PIERILNSW
+1481 
-1490 WEYAKDGFKYRYE
+1490 AKDRPFGKLLNM
-1503 HDPIRL
+1503 L
-1509 TDKGLPQLGDFKP
+1509 TDPFLQVFDTSLDEMGNKLEEVVDFRKMAEEKLSDVP
-1522 NTFGGMGGG
+1522 DVPDINYIDP
-1531 KFSGMGGGKSNGTG
+1531 
-1545 AGRTKEVAENT
+1545 KEAANSSAKTAENT

-1576 MAMSAKS
+1576 MAVSAKS
-1583 SEELANGMIQVAD
+1583 SEEMADGMIQVAD
-1596 DSGRVYTMTT
+1596 DSGRVYTMTA

-1630 GAAAQTTG
+1630 GAAARTTG

-1647 RTCAA
+1647 QTCAEK
-1652 TGAASTEMLD
+1652 GAASTEVLNE
-1662 KAGNA
+1662 AGNA
-1667 IEEKEEQL
+1667 LEGKEEQL
-1675 TDSTDTAVQNAMD
+1675 TDDTTTAVQNTMN
-1688 EAGDISEEGGKSAA
+1688 EAGDTAEEGGKSAA

-1714 KGLRDFLSGFGID
+1714 KGLKDFLSGVGIN
-1727 TSGMKNLVSGI
+1727 TSGITAVVSG
-1738 GSASNQSNV
+1738 
-1747 HSGSAA
+1747 AA
-1753 DRDKWFDS
+1753 DKVSGLKSVDDMLTNPDKKKTTAPTAKNGKTDS
-1761 WYTNEIKK
+1761 GGESWK
-1769 YDGTGNKS
+1769 DL
-1777 PIDWLGDKVVE
+1777 LGD
-1788 EKEKLL
+1788 
-1794 ADIADITPDL
+1794 IAEQAKDAASTL
-1804 TADPTGGGSGKGSSS
+1804 TGGGSGKGKSSRS
-1819 GTKKTLAE
+1819 AGSKKTLAE
-1827 QIEEAYKTRLE
+1827 QIEEKYKTRLE

-1863 EDELMAKK
+1863 EDDLMAKK

-1876 DAITAQT
+1876 DAIKAQT

-1918 TSLAELKAQQYTDLF
+1918 TSLAELKAEQYTDLF

-1977 ELAVRQKQE
+1977 ELTVRQKQE

-1995 LKDKLGKDNQLTI
+1995 LKEKLGEDNQLTI

-2059 VYNDGDL
+2059 VYDDGDL

-2123 DMEGI
+2123 DRKDI

-2141 DSQTAFL
+2141 ESQTAFL

-2169 KLAKAIQKNWKPIKE
+2169 KLAKAIQKNWTPIKE

-2196 NPELKKKLTKAFGDA
+2196 NPELKNKLTKAFGDA

-2245 MIDFLQTDMGED
+2245 MIDFLQTGMGEQ
-2257 LMNKVLPKI
+2257 LMNEVLPTI
-2266 TNLFSNVGK
+2266 ANLFSNVGK

-2280 QLGQVVG
+2280 QIGQAIG
-2287 EMGGEMAT
+2287 EMGGEMA
-2295 VATEGSGL
+2295 VAASEGGGL
-2303 ISILQSV
+2303 ITVLQAV
-2310 AGGIGEIGA
+2310 AGGIGSIGTA
-2319 SVASFVAEFWPYIL
+2319 VASFVAEFWPFIL

-2345 AALFNKHNGVD
+2345 AALVNKHNGVD
-2356 DVDKELAEKE
+2356 KVDKELAEKE

-2445 GEKPMELDSS
+2445 GEKPMELDSN
-2455 LSARLAKDADRTYGN
+2455 LTARLAKDADRAYGN
-2470 QNGTG
+2470 QNGNS
-2475 ADTQT
+2475 ADAQT
-2480 GRDTELLNAVSRLGD
+2480 GHDAELLNAVSRLGD

>member
-38 KFEGAEKGFAEV
+38 KFEGAEKGFAKV
-50 EKASEKVDFN
+50 EKASEKVDFD
-60 RMMTALEALNG
+60 RMTTALETLTG

-76 EIMGV
+76 EVIGM
-81 TTLVRITDEAITAGK
+81 TALVKITDKAIDAGA
-96 KLAKS
+96 KLTKS
-101 LSTDQVMSG
+101 LSIDQVMSG
-110 WNKYAEKTAS
+110 WNKYAQKTAS

-146 DETSYG
+146 DETSYS
-152 FTDMTSALSTLT
+152 FTDMTQSLGQLT
-164 AAGGD
+164 ASGGD
-169 IEKMIPMIMGM
+169 IEKVIPMIMGM

-187 GKGAAEFQRV
+187 GKGASEFSRII
-197 VYNLAQ
+197 YNLNQ
-203 SYGTGAI
+203 SYSQGY
-210 QLIDWKSVEQ
+210 LSLMDWKSVEL
-220 AGAGSQQLKQLIID
+220 AGVATAELKKQIIS
-234 TAVELGKLKEG
+234 TGIELGKIKDG
-245 EVTTGTFGSTLQ
+245 DVTVGTFSSTLSS
-257 KKWAD
+257 KWAD
-262 REVMEKAFGKYAE
+262 KEVMETAFGKFAE
-275 FAEAVKAELDANPE
+275 FSEAVKKMVDANPGMLAS
-289 YHNQAALAIEALADQ
+289 QAIEALADQ

-387 LLDETALGDVGDAFT
+387 LLDDTALGDVGDAFT
-402 KQLRRSLIDSGKLT
+402 KQLRRSLIANGKLT

-431 SAGVTADDLYER
+431 NAGVTADDLYDR
-443 VQLSLEGYEENA
+443 VQLSLDGYEEIA
-455 KLSDAELAAEGVSR
+455 QWSDAELAAGGLSR
-469 ETLNKTIEAYRKM
+469 EDLNKTIEAYRKM

-506 EHFFNGILNILNG
+506 EHFFNGILNILKG

-548 FDNLTSKLVLNEGVM
+548 FDNLTSKLVLNEGTM

-568 LFKGLFS
+568 LFNGLFS

-582 AIRVTGRIAL
+582 AILVTGRIAL
-592 AVIGKLMNALEPLGN
+592 ALIGKLMNVLEPLGD
-607 LLLQAGAAFG
+607 LLLRAGAAFG

-636 INALAVAFGKL
+636 INALAVAFGTL
-647 LQPVKDVFGLLR
+647 LQPVKDIFGLLQ

-674 KTFGSI
+674 KTFGNI

-689 NFGLKGISIS
+689 NFGLKSISIS

-707 LLGGV
+707 LLGGI
-712 FFAAF
+712 FFVAF
-717 DGVGAL
+717 DGVAAL
-723 IGKAFGAFQDAGKN
+723 IGKTFGAFQDAGKN
-737 VGDFKDKHLD
+737 VGDFKDKHLE

-790 AVKEFFDLNDID
+790 AVKEFFDLNDVD

-829 QKAIKGVTD
+829 QKAIKSVTD
-838 AAAKLISNP
+838 ATAKLLSNP
-847 VTDLVNSMKKA
+847 VTDLLNSMKNA
-858 VDAWTKQHT
+858 VDTWTKQHT

-881 IGVISASIYMLSK
+881 IGAISASIYMLSK

-901 AIALGMV
+901 AVALGMV
-908 VTTLIGLVVAM
+908 VATLIGLVVAM

-945 MLALGATVKNLASA
+945 MLALGATMKNLASA
-959 MKMFKYFNAKQMY
+959 MKMFKYFNAKQMNN
-972 SVVGA
+972 VVGA
-977 LSSIA
+977 LFSIA
-982 VALSIMVGVVGGF
+982 AALSIMVGVVGGF

-1000 KLRAASKLKMTDAFK
+1000 QLRASSKLKMMDAFK

-1084 SGITNGISSLLVVA
+1084 NGITNGISSLLVVA
-1098 AALAGMAVAVRMF
+1098 TALAGMAVAVQMF
-1111 AGIEKLDNAMWAT
+1111 AGIENLDNAMWAA
-1124 MGSLVVMAGVI
+1124 MGSLIVIAGVI
-1135 GALSRLGG
+1135 GTLSRLGG

-1164 LAQALKMMNEAL
+1164 LAQALKMMNEAI

-1200 ILGESA
+1200 ILGKSA

-1218 MATALIELAVAL
+1218 MGFALIELAYAL
-1230 NMIAEINPWDLAK
+1230 NMIAEINPWNLAK
-1243 GLGALAVALLELLG
+1243 GLIALGVALFGLVGAAALLPA
-1257 ATWLLSKISGDLLS
+1257 ATPGLLS
-1271 VAGACLMLSTALL
+1271 VAGACLMLAGALL
-1284 LLAPACYML
+1284 ILTPAFKGLATLTAG
-1293 SRLSLEQALAGLIG
+1293 EALAGVIGIIG
-1307 MAAIL
+1307 MMIGMFAIGAITPIAAGMVIVTACLINL
-1312 GSLYLIGSIPE
+1312 G
-1323 IALGLSVLTANLL
+1323 
-1336 PFSASLYIVAKA
+1336 KA
-1348 FSAFAGGVLKLSAA
+1348 FSAFAGGALKLSAA

-1370 SLIDP
+1370 SSIDP
-1375 LCQAIIMA
+1375 LCQAIINA

-1390 LITIITGICNTIIAC
+1390 LITIITGICNTIVAC
-1405 AEPIGHALAAVIEI
+1405 AEPLRLALEALLKMALQMIVDMVGWMWSGE
-1419 AIQVVIDLIAW
+1419 
-1430 AWDGAGGDGDGIKG
+1430 GGDGEGIKG
-1444 ALDALWAKVE
+1444 ALDGLWESIENWFGAHDLGQMFA
-1454 EWMSNRPPLYMY
+1454 EWLSIKPIDIPTL
-1466 LFGNVAYDDPSLKDN
+1466 LFGNRRKISIPDSPYKRTVDRWLGNKD
-1481 PIERILNSW
+1481 EST
-1490 WEYAKDGFKYRYE
+1490 A
-1503 HDPIRL
+1503 
-1509 TDKGLPQLGDFKP
+1509 
-1522 NTFGGMGGG
+1522 FGE
-1531 KFSGMGGGKSNGTG
+1531 MGGGKSSGTG
-1545 AGRTKEVAENT
+1545 VGRTKEVAENT

-1576 MAMSAKS
+1576 MAASAKNS
-1583 SEELANGMIQVAD
+1583 GELADGMIQVAYD
-1596 DSGRVYTMTT
+1596 TGRVHAMTV
-1606 EQAKAM
+1606 EQAKALM
-1612 LDGKTATEQTAGA
+1612 DGQKATDQTAGA
-1625 VNDLG
+1625 VADLG
-1630 GAAAQTTG
+1630 GAAAQTTA
-1638 KLSGTAAVM
+1638 KLHGTAAVM
-1647 RTCAA
+1647 QTCAA
-1652 TGAASTEMLD
+1652 TGAASTEVLD

-1667 IEEKEEQL
+1667 IEGKEKQL
-1675 TDSTDTAVQNAMD
+1675 TDSTNTAVQNTMD
-1688 EAGDISEEGGKSAA
+1688 EAGDTAEEGGKSAA
-1702 SRFVNGFLSILP
+1702 SRFVSGFLSILP
-1714 KGLRDFLSGFGID
+1714 KGLKDFLSGVGAD
-1727 TSGMKNLVSGI
+1727 TSGMESFVSGI
-1738 GSASNQSNV
+1738 GGASNQSNA

-1753 DRDKWFDS
+1753 DRDKWFNS
-1761 WYTNEIKK
+1761 WYSNEIKK
-1769 YDGTGNKS
+1769 YDGTSGESWK
-1777 PIDWLGDKVVE
+1777 D
-1788 EKEKLL
+1788 LL
-1794 ADIADITPDL
+1794 ADIADAVP
-1804 TADPTGGGSGKGSSS
+1804 DPTTAPTGSGKSKKKTGSS
-1819 GTKKTLAE
+1819 GKKKTLAE

-1838 ANKTL
+1838 ANKTA
-1843 QSTIDQEYEL
+1843 QSIVDREYAL
-1853 WQAENQYSAS
+1853 WQAENQYTAS
-1863 EDELMAKK
+1863 EDDLMAKK

-1876 DAITAQT
+1876 DAIKAQT

-1893 DALFSKWGAE
+1893 DELYSKWGAE

-1918 TSLAELKAQQYTDLF
+1918 TSLAELKAKQYTDLF

-1995 LKDKLGKDNQLTI
+1995 LKEKLGEDNQLTI

-2033 AEIEERISQIET
+2033 AEIEEHISQIET

-2059 VYNDGDL
+2059 VYDDGDL

-2123 DMEGI
+2123 DRKDI

-2141 DSQTAFL
+2141 ESQTAFL

-2169 KLAKAIQKNWKPIKE
+2169 KLAKAIQKNWTPLKE

-2196 NPELKKKLTKAFGDA
+2196 NPELKNKLTEAFKFA

-2245 MIDFLQTDMGED
+2245 MIDFLNTKMGKD
-2257 LMNKVLPKI
+2257 LMTTVLPKI
-2266 TNLFSNVGK
+2266 TELFSNVGK

-2280 QLGQVVG
+2280 QIGQAMG
-2287 EMGGEMAT
+2287 EMGGEMA
-2295 VATEGSGL
+2295 VAASEGGGL
-2303 ISILQSV
+2303 IAVLQAV
-2310 AGGIGEIGA
+2310 AGGIGEIGTA
-2319 SVASFVAEFWPYIL
+2319 VAAFVAEFWPFIL

-2339 GVLAGI
+2339 AVLAGI
-2345 AALFNKHNGVD
+2345 AALVNKHNGVD
-2356 DVDKELAEKE
+2356 KADKDLAEKE
-2366 KDSGSDLD
+2366 KDSGADLD

-2402 AASAAQSMEDAL
+2402 AASAAQSMENAL

-2434 DSAEDVNSAFA
+2434 DSAEDVNNAFA
-2445 GEKPMELDSS
+2445 GEKPMELDSN
-2455 LSARLAKDADRTYGN
+2455 LTARLAKDADRTYRN
-2470 QNGTG
+2470 QNGNG
-2475 ADTQT
+2475 ADAQT
-2480 GRDTELLNAVSRLGD
+2480 GRDAELLNAVSRLGD

>member
-50 EKASEKVDFN
+50 EKASEKVDFD
-60 RMMTALEALNG
+60 RMTTALETLTG

-76 EIMGV
+76 EVIGM
-81 TTLVRITDEAITAGK
+81 TALVKITDKAIDAGA

-101 LSTDQVMSG
+101 LSIDQVMSG

-289 YHNQAALAIEALADQ
+289 YHNQAAQAIEALADQ

-326 DATKD
+326 NATKD

-387 LLDETALGDVGDAFT
+387 LLDDTALGDVGDVFT
-402 KQLRRSLIDSGKLT
+402 KQLRRSLIANGKLT

-431 SAGVTADDLYER
+431 NAGVTADDLYER
-443 VQLSLEGYEENA
+443 VQASLAGYEEAA
-455 KLSDAELAAEGVSR
+455 KLSDDELAAEGVSR
-469 ETLNKTIEAYRKM
+469 ETLNQTIEAYRKM

-494 SYAAKMGRMSGR
+494 SYATKMGQMSGR

-548 FDNLTSKLVLNEGVM
+548 FDNLTSKLVLNEGVTNK
-563 ESLTK
+563 LTK

-582 AIRVTGRIAL
+582 AIRVMGRIAL
-592 AVIGKLMNALEPLGN
+592 AVIGKLMNALEPLGD
-607 LLLQAGAAFG
+607 LLLRAGAAFG
-617 DIFTTLNES
+617 DVFTTLNES
-626 LESAESIDDV
+626 LDNAESIDDV
-636 INALAVAFGKL
+636 INALAVAFDKL
-647 LQPVKDVFGLLR
+647 LQPVKDIFGLLR
-659 TLIHGGTV
+659 MLIHGGTV

-674 KTFGSI
+674 KTFGGI

-689 NFGLKGISIS
+689 NFGLKGVSIS

-723 IGKAFGAFQDAGKN
+723 IGKTFGAFQDAGKN
-737 VGDFKDKHLD
+737 VGDFKDKHLE

-790 AVKEFFDLNDID
+790 AVKEFFDLNDVD

-847 VTDLVNSMKKA
+847 VTDLVNSMKNA

-881 IGVISASIYMLSK
+881 IGAISASIYMLSK
-894 IEDPKQA
+894 IEDPKQT

-908 VTTLIGLVVAM
+908 AATLIGLVVAM

-945 MLALGATVKNLASA
+945 MLALGYTVKNLASA
-959 MKMFKYFNAKQMY
+959 MKMFKCFNIKQMIN
-972 SVVGA
+972 VVGA
-977 LSSIA
+977 LFSIA
-982 VALSIMVGVVGGF
+982 TALSIMVGVVGGF

-1000 KLRAASKLKMTDAFK
+1000 QLRASSKLKMMDALK
-1015 GISSYIVVATAMVE
+1015 GVSSYIVVATAMVE

-1084 SGITNGISSLLVVA
+1084 NGITNGISSLLVVA
-1098 AALAGMAVAVRMF
+1098 TALAGMAVAVRMF
-1111 AGIEKLDNAMWAT
+1111 AGIENLDNAMWAA
-1124 MGSLVVMAGVI
+1124 MGSLIVMAGVI

-1156 IASASLVV
+1156 IASTSLVV
-1164 LAQALKMMNEAL
+1164 LAQALKMMNEAI
-1176 AMDESGAGMAS
+1176 AMDESSAGMAS

-1200 ILGESA
+1200 ILGKSA
-1206 IENMGAAAAVAA
+1206 IENMAAAAAVAA
-1218 MATALIELAVAL
+1218 MGFALIELAYAL
-1230 NMIAEINPWDLAK
+1230 NIIAEIGVEDLAK
-1243 GLGALAVALLELLG
+1243 GLIALAAALFGLVGAAALLPT
-1257 ATWLLSKISGDLLS
+1257 ATPGLVG
-1271 VAGACLMLSTALL
+1271 VAGACLMLAGALL
-1284 LLAPACYML
+1284 LLTPAFKGL
-1293 SRLSLEQALAGLIG
+1293 ATLTVGEALAGVIGIIG
-1307 MAAIL
+1307 MMIGMFAIGAITPIAAGMIIVTACLINL
-1312 GSLYLIGSIPE
+1312 G
-1323 IALGLSVLTANLL
+1323 
-1336 PFSASLYIVAKA
+1336 KA
-1348 FSAFAGGVLKLSAA
+1348 FSAFAGGALKLSAA

-1375 LCQAIIMA
+1375 LCQAIITA

-1390 LITIITGICNTIIAC
+1390 LITIVSGICNAIVAC
-1405 AEPIGHALAAVIEI
+1405 AEPIGKAMFALAVALTKVII
-1419 AIQVVIDLIAW
+1419 FYLAWLTGAADLSLQGGLDQMWVDLNDWFANHSLFDLISSWLSSGSAAFANW
-1430 AWDGAGGDGDGIKG
+1430 NPFGMFDLNMNGRSAKAGENAANAINDFDKKHGTRIMGAILELLGFDVVYKD
-1444 ALDALWAKVE
+1444 DADTKT
-1454 EWMSNRPPLYMY
+1454 
-1466 LFGNVAYDDPSLKDN
+1466 
-1481 PIERILNSW
+1481 
-1490 WEYAKDGFKYRYE
+1490 
-1503 HDPIRL
+1503 
-1509 TDKGLPQLGDFKP
+1509 TD
-1522 NTFGGMGGG
+1522 
-1531 KFSGMGGGKSNGTG
+1531 
-1545 AGRTKEVAENT
+1545 ENT

-1568 NMEKSATA
+1568 NMEKIATA
-1576 MAMSAKS
+1576 MAASAKNS
-1583 SEELANGMIQVAD
+1583 GELADGMIQVAD
-1596 DSGRVYTMTT
+1596 DTGRVHTMTV
-1606 EQAKAM
+1606 EQAKALM
-1612 LDGKTATEQTAGA
+1612 DGQKATDQTAGA
-1625 VNDLG
+1625 VADLG
-1630 GAAAQTTG
+1630 GAAAQTTA
-1638 KLSGTAAVM
+1638 KLHGTAAVM
-1647 RTCAA
+1647 QTCAA
-1652 TGAASTEMLD
+1652 TGAASTEVLD

-1667 IEEKEEQL
+1667 IEGKEEQL

-1702 SRFVNGFLSILP
+1702 SQFMEGFLSRLP
-1714 KGLRDFLSGFGID
+1714 KGFKDILNGVGFDI
-1727 TSGMKNLVSGI
+1727 SGMESFVSGI
-1738 GSASNQSNV
+1738 GGASNQSNV

-1753 DRDKWFDS
+1753 DREKWFNS
-1761 WYTNEIKK
+1761 WYSNEIKK
-1769 YDGTGNKS
+1769 YDGTSGESWK
-1777 PIDWLGDKVVE
+1777 D
-1788 EKEKLL
+1788 LL
-1794 ADIADITPDL
+1794 ADIADAVPDPT
-1804 TADPTGGGSGKGSSS
+1804 TAPTGGGSGAGKSSS
-1819 GTKKTLAE
+1819 SAGSKKTLAE

-1853 WQAENQYSAS
+1853 WQAENKYSAS

-1876 DAITAQT
+1876 DAIKAQT

-1893 DALFSKWGAE
+1893 DALYSKWGAE

-1933 EEVAKRYDT
+1933 EDVAKRYDT

-1995 LKDKLGKDNQLTI
+1995 LKEKLGEDNQLTI

-2059 VYNDGDL
+2059 VYDDGDL

-2123 DMEGI
+2123 DRTDI

-2141 DSQTAFL
+2141 ESQTAFL

-2159 LGDTGKQVTL
+2159 LGDSGKQVTL
-2169 KLAKAIQKNWKPIKE
+2169 KLAKAIQKNWKPVKE
-2184 GFNTAMDKAFAN
+2184 GFNAAMDKAFAN
-2196 NPELKKKLTKAFGDA
+2196 NPELKNKLTDAFKTA
-2211 FSETGIEVGTEFVS
+2211 FSETGVEVGTEFVS

-2245 MIDFLQTDMGED
+2245 MIDFLQTGMGEQ
-2257 LMNKVLPKI
+2257 LMNEVLPKI
-2266 TNLFSNVGK
+2266 TELFSNVGK

-2280 QLGQVVG
+2280 QIGQAMG

-2295 VATEGSGL
+2295 VATEGGGL
-2303 ISILQSV
+2303 ITVLQAV
-2310 AGGIGEIGA
+2310 AGGIGEIGTA
-2319 SVASFVAEFWPYIL
+2319 VAAFVAEFWPYIL
-2333 AAVAII
+2333 AALVII

-2345 AALFNKHNGVD
+2345 AALFNKKNKDAAEAGKD
-2356 DVDKELAEKE
+2356 YDKNFSEGITDGKDTVKE
-2366 KDSGSDLD
+2366 AIRDMT
-2374 INFAW
+2374 
-2379 GINAKKDK
+2379 
-2387 VDDAVTAMTQNAVDI
+2387 DDATDTM
-2402 AASAAQSMEDAL
+2402 ASAIFDLHKTADDAFDL
-2414 NEDWD
+2414 APSI
-2419 YTPTIRP
+2419 TPI
-2426 VVDLTEVW
+2426 VDLSDMESSAQAMDEVFGTYDMTGDVSRKLAAQVDAQTEI
-2434 DSAEDVNSAFA
+2434 
-2445 GEKPMELDSS
+2445 
-2455 LSARLAKDADRTYGN
+2455 
-2470 QNGTG
+2470 QNG
-2475 ADTQT
+2475 AKE
-2480 GRDTELLNAVSRLGD
+2480 RSSTELLNAVNALGD
-2495 HMDAVGESIRGMK
+2495 RMDGVGESIRGMK
-2508 VVMDGRKTVGYIDS
+2508 MVVDGNKAIGYIDTK
-2522 QLGVRAERRR
+2522 LGERSARRMR

>member
-50 EKASEKVDFN
+50 EKASEKVDFDK
-60 RMMTALEALNG
+60 MQGAVG
-71 KFSAL
+71 KLQERFSAL
-76 EIMGV
+76 EVVGITAM
-81 TTLVRITDEAITAGK
+81 VRITNKAIDTGE
-96 KLAKS
+96 KLVKS
-101 LSTDQVMSG
+101 LSIDQVMNG
-110 WNKYAEKTAS
+110 WNKYAQKTAS

-135 NSYLSKLMWFS
+135 NQYLEKLMWFS

-152 FTDMTSALSTLT
+152 FTDMTQALSTLT

-257 KKWAD
+257 KKWSD

-275 FAEAVKAELDANPE
+275 FAEAVNAEMKAHPE
-289 YHNQAALAIEALADQ
+289 KYNYQASNAIEALADQ

-321 FSEVI
+321 FSEAV

-387 LLDETALGDVGDAFT
+387 LLDDTALGDVGDAFT
-402 KQLRRSLIDSGKLT
+402 NQLRRSLIASGKLT

-431 SAGVTADDLYER
+431 NAGVTADDLYER
-443 VQLSLEGYEENA
+443 VQASLAGYEEAA
-455 KLSDAELAAEGVSR
+455 KMSDAELAAQGVSR

-494 SYAAKMGRMSGR
+494 SYAAKMGQMSGR
-506 EHFFNGILNILNG
+506 EHFFNGILNIMKG

-540 PLYSLLEG
+540 PLYSLLKG

-563 ESLTK
+563 ESLMK

-626 LESAESIDDV
+626 LNNAESIDDV

-647 LQPVKDVFGLLR
+647 LQPVKDIFGLLQ

-674 KTFGSI
+674 KTFGGI

-689 NFGLKGISIS
+689 NFGLKGVSIS

-723 IGKAFGAFQDAGKN
+723 IGKTFGAFQDAGKN
-737 VGDFKDKHLD
+737 VGDFKDKHLE

-790 AVKEFFDLNDID
+790 AVKEFFELNDID

-847 VTDLVNSMKKA
+847 VTDLVNSMKNA

-881 IGVISASIYMLSK
+881 IGAISASIYMLSK

-908 VTTLIGLVVAM
+908 VSTLIGLVVAM

-945 MLALGATVKNLASA
+945 MLALGYTVKNLASA
-959 MKMFKYFNAKQMY
+959 MKMFKYFNEKQMNN
-972 SVVGA
+972 VVGA
-977 LSSIA
+977 LLSIA
-982 VALSIMVGVVGGF
+982 AALSIMVGVVGGF

-1000 KLRAASKLKMTDAFK
+1000 QLRASSKLKMMDALK
-1015 GISSYIVVATAMVE
+1015 GVSSYIVVATAMVE

-1084 SGITNGISSLLVVA
+1084 NGITNGISSLLVVA
-1098 AALAGMAVAVRMF
+1098 TALAGMAVAVRMF
-1111 AGIEKLDNAMWAT
+1111 AGIENLDNAMWAA
-1124 MGSLVVMAGVI
+1124 MGSLIMMAGVI

-1164 LAQALKMMNEAL
+1164 LAQALKMMNEAI

-1200 ILGESA
+1200 ILGKSA
-1206 IENMGAAAAVAA
+1206 IENMAAAAAVAA
-1218 MATALIELAVAL
+1218 MGFALIELAQAL
-1230 NMIAEINPWDLAK
+1230 NMIADINVPNLAK
-1243 GLGALAVALLELLG
+1243 GLIALAAALFVLVGAAALLPT
-1257 ATWLLSKISGDLLS
+1257 ATPGLVG
-1271 VAGACLMLSTALL
+1271 VAGACLMLAGALL
-1284 LLAPACYML
+1284 LLTPAFKGL
-1293 SRLSLEQALAGLIG
+1293 ATLTAGEALAGVIGIIG
-1307 MAAIL
+1307 MMIGMFAIGAITPVAAGMIIVTACLINL
-1312 GSLYLIGSIPE
+1312 G
-1323 IALGLSVLTANLL
+1323 
-1336 PFSASLYIVAKA
+1336 KA
-1348 FSAFAGGVLKLSAA
+1348 FSAFAGGALKLSAA

-1375 LCQAIIMA
+1375 LCQAIITA

-1390 LITIITGICNTIIAC
+1390 LITIVSGLCNAIVAC
-1405 AEPIGHALAAVIEI
+1405 AEPIGKAMFALAVTLTKVII
-1419 AIQVVIDLIAW
+1419 FYLAWLTGAADLSLQGGLDQMWVDLNDWFANHSLFDLISSWLSSGSAAFANW
-1430 AWDGAGGDGDGIKG
+1430 NPFGMFDLNMNGRSAKAGENAANAINDFDKKHGTRIMGAILELLGFDVVYKD
-1444 ALDALWAKVE
+1444 DADTKT
-1454 EWMSNRPPLYMY
+1454 
-1466 LFGNVAYDDPSLKDN
+1466 
-1481 PIERILNSW
+1481 
-1490 WEYAKDGFKYRYE
+1490 
-1503 HDPIRL
+1503 
-1509 TDKGLPQLGDFKP
+1509 TD
-1522 NTFGGMGGG
+1522 
-1531 KFSGMGGGKSNGTG
+1531 
-1545 AGRTKEVAENT
+1545 ENT

-1568 NMEKSATA
+1568 NMEKIATA
-1576 MAMSAKS
+1576 MAASAKNS
-1583 SEELANGMIQVAD
+1583 GELADGMIQVAD
-1596 DSGRVYTMTT
+1596 DTGRVHTMTV
-1606 EQAKAM
+1606 EQAKALM
-1612 LDGKTATEQTAGA
+1612 DGQKATDQTAGA
-1625 VNDLG
+1625 VADLG
-1630 GAAAQTTG
+1630 GAAAQTTA
-1638 KLSGTAAVM
+1638 KLHGTAAVM
-1647 RTCAA
+1647 QTCAA
-1652 TGAASTEMLD
+1652 TGAASTEVLD

-1667 IEEKEEQL
+1667 IEGKEEQL

-1702 SRFVNGFLSILP
+1702 SQFMEGFLSRLP
-1714 KGLRDFLSGFGID
+1714 KGFKDILNGVGFDI
-1727 TSGMKNLVSGI
+1727 SGMESFVSGI
-1738 GSASNQSNV
+1738 GGASNQSNV

-1753 DRDKWFDS
+1753 DREKWFNS
-1761 WYTNEIKK
+1761 WYSNEIKK
-1769 YDGTGNKS
+1769 YDGTSRESWK
-1777 PIDWLGDKVVE
+1777 D
-1788 EKEKLL
+1788 LL
-1794 ADIADITPDL
+1794 ADIADAVPDPT
-1804 TADPTGGGSGKGSSS
+1804 TAPTGGGSGGGKSS

-1876 DAITAQT
+1876 DAIAAQT

-1893 DALFSKWGAE
+1893 DALYSKWGAE
-1903 KAETKSAYNELLEEK
+1903 KAETKSAYNELLQEK
-1918 TSLAELKAQQYTDLF
+1918 TSLAELKAKQYTDLF

-1995 LKDKLGKDNQLTI
+1995 LKEKLGEDNQLTI

-2059 VYNDGDL
+2059 VYDDGDL

-2184 GFNTAMDKAFAN
+2184 GFNTTLDKAFAN
-2196 NPELKKKLTKAFGDA
+2196 NPELKNKLTDAFKTA
-2211 FSETGIEVGTEFVS
+2211 FSETGVEVGTEFVS

-2245 MIDFLQTDMGED
+2245 MIDFLQTGMGEQ
-2257 LMNKVLPKI
+2257 LMNEVLPKI
-2266 TNLFSNVGK
+2266 TELFSNVGK

-2280 QLGQVVG
+2280 QIGQAMG

-2303 ISILQSV
+2303 ISVLQAV
-2310 AGGIGEIGA
+2310 AGGIGEIGTA
-2319 SVASFVAEFWPYIL
+2319 VVSFVAEFWPYIL

-2339 GVLAGI
+2339 AVLAGI

-2387 VDDAVTAMTQNAVDI
+2387 VDDAVTAMTRNAVDI

-2434 DSAEDVNSAFA
+2434 GSAEDVNSAFA

-2455 LSARLAKDADRTYGN
+2455 LTARLAKDADRTYGN
-2470 QNGTG
+2470 QNETGTD
-2475 ADTQT
+2475 AQT

>member
-50 EKASEKVDFN
+50 EKASEKVDFD
-60 RMMTALEALNG
+60 RMTTALETLTG

-76 EIMGV
+76 EVIGM
-81 TTLVRITDEAITAGK
+81 TALVKITDKTIDAGT
-96 KLAKS
+96 KLTKS
-101 LSTDQVMSG
+101 LSIDQVMSG
-110 WNKYAEKTAS
+110 WNKYAQKTAS

-275 FAEAVKAELDANPE
+275 FAEAVNAEMKARPE
-289 YHNQAALAIEALADQ
+289 KYNYQASNAIEALADQ

-321 FSEVI
+321 FSEAV

-387 LLDETALGDVGDAFT
+387 LLDETALRDVGDAFT
-402 KQLRRSLIDSGKLT
+402 NQLRRSLIASGKLT

-443 VQLSLEGYEENA
+443 VQASLAGYEEAA
-455 KLSDAELAAEGVSR
+455 KMSDAELAAQGVSR
-469 ETLNKTIEAYRKM
+469 ETLNQTIEAYRKM
-482 AEAIQNGEVSLD
+482 AVAIQNGEVSLD

-506 EHFFNGILNILNG
+506 EHFFNGILNVLKG
-519 INSVLGPIRDGFDE
+519 INSVLGPIRDGFDA

-540 PLYSLLEG
+540 PLYSLLKG

-582 AIRVTGRIAL
+582 AIRMTGRIAL
-592 AVIGKLMNALEPLGN
+592 ALIGKLMNALEPLGD
-607 LLLQAGAAFG
+607 LLLRAGAAFG
-617 DIFTTLNES
+617 DVFTTLNES
-626 LESAESIDDV
+626 LDNAESIDHV
-636 INALAVAFGKL
+636 INALAVAFGTL
-647 LQPVKDVFGLLR
+647 LQPAKDIFGLLR

-674 KTFGSI
+674 KTFGNI

-689 NFGLKGISIS
+689 NFGLKGVSIS

-707 LLGGV
+707 LLGGI

-723 IGKAFGAFQDAGKN
+723 IGKTFGAFQDAGKN
-737 VGDFKDKHLD
+737 VGDFKGKHLE

-790 AVKEFFDLNDID
+790 AVKEFFDLNDVD

-829 QKAIKGVTD
+829 QKAIKSVTD
-838 AAAKLISNP
+838 ATAKLLSNP
-847 VTDLVNSMKKA
+847 VTDLLNSMKNA
-858 VDAWTKQHT
+858 VDTWTKQHT

-881 IGVISASIYMLSK
+881 IGAISASIYMLSK

-908 VTTLIGLVVAM
+908 AATLIGLVVAM

-945 MLALGATVKNLASA
+945 MLALGYTVKNLASA
-959 MKMFKYFNAKQMY
+959 MKMFKYFNEKQMNN
-972 SVVGA
+972 VVGA
-977 LSSIA
+977 LFSIA
-982 VALSIMVGVVGGF
+982 AALSIMVGVVGGF

-1000 KLRAASKLKMTDAFK
+1000 QLRASSKLKMMDALK
-1015 GISSYIVVATAMVE
+1015 GVSSYIVVATAMVE

-1111 AGIEKLDNAMWAT
+1111 AGIENLDNAMWAA
-1124 MGSLVVMAGVI
+1124 MGSLIVMAGVI

-1164 LAQALKMMNEAL
+1164 LAQALKMMNEAI

-1200 ILGESA
+1200 ILGKSA
-1206 IENMGAAAAVAA
+1206 IENMAAAAVVAA
-1218 MATALIELAVAL
+1218 MGFALIELAQAL
-1230 NMIAEINPWDLAK
+1230 NMIADINVPNLAK
-1243 GLGALAVALLELLG
+1243 GLLALGVALFGLVGAAALLPA
-1257 ATWLLSKISGDLLS
+1257 ATPGLTG
-1271 VAGACLMLSTALL
+1271 VAGACLMLAGALL
-1284 LLAPACYML
+1284 LLTPAFKGL
-1293 SRLSLEQALAGLIG
+1293 ATLTAGEALAGVIGIIG
-1307 MAAIL
+1307 MMIGMFAIGAITPVAAGMIIVTACLINL
-1312 GSLYLIGSIPE
+1312 G
-1323 IALGLSVLTANLL
+1323 
-1336 PFSASLYIVAKA
+1336 KA
-1348 FSAFAGGVLKLSAA
+1348 FSAFAGGALKLSAA

-1375 LCQAIIMA
+1375 LCQAIITA

-1390 LITIITGICNTIIAC
+1390 LVTIVSGLCNAIVAC
-1405 AEPIGHALAAVIEI
+1405 AEPIGKAMFALAVTLTKVII
-1419 AIQVVIDLIAW
+1419 FYLAWLTGAADLSLQGGFDQMWVDLNDWFANHSLFDLISSW
-1430 AWDGAGGDGDGIKG
+1430 LSSGAAAFGNWNPFGMFDLNMNGRSAKTGENAANAINDFDKKHGTRIMG
-1444 ALDALWAKVE
+1444 AILE
-1454 EWMSNRPPLYMY
+1454 
-1466 LFGNVAYDDPSLKDN
+1466 LFGFDVVYKDDADTK
-1481 PIERILNSW
+1481 
-1490 WEYAKDGFKYRYE
+1490 
-1503 HDPIRL
+1503 
-1509 TDKGLPQLGDFKP
+1509 T
-1522 NTFGGMGGG
+1522 TG
-1531 KFSGMGGGKSNGTG
+1531 K
-1545 AGRTKEVAENT
+1545 NT
-1556 KNAADATGVSAT
+1556 KNAAEATGVSAT
-1568 NMEKSATA
+1568 NMEKIATA
-1576 MAMSAKS
+1576 MAVSAKNS
-1583 SEELANGMIQVAD
+1583 GELADGMIQVAD
-1596 DSGRVYTMTT
+1596 DTGKVYTMTA
-1606 EQAKAM
+1606 EQAKALM
-1612 LDGKTATEQTAGA
+1612 DGKTATEQTAGA
-1625 VNDLG
+1625 VADLG

-1647 RTCAA
+1647 RTCAE
-1652 TGAASTEMLD
+1652 TGAASTEVLD
-1662 KAGNA
+1662 EAGNA
-1667 IEEKEEQL
+1667 IEGKEEQL
-1675 TDSTDTAVQNAMD
+1675 KDSTDTAVQNAMD

-1702 SRFVNGFLSILP
+1702 SQFMEGFLSRLP
-1714 KGLRDFLSGFGID
+1714 KEFKDILNGVGFDI
-1727 TSGMKNLVSGI
+1727 SGMESFVSGI
-1738 GSASNQSNV
+1738 GGTSNQSNV

-1753 DRDKWFDS
+1753 DREKWFNS
-1761 WYTNEIKK
+1761 WYSNEIKK
-1769 YDGTGNKS
+1769 YDGTSGESWK
-1777 PIDWLGDKVVE
+1777 D
-1788 EKEKLL
+1788 LL
-1794 ADIADITPDL
+1794 ADIADAVPDPT
-1804 TADPTGGGSGKGSSS
+1804 TAPTGGGSGGGKSS
-1819 GTKKTLAE
+1819 GSAGSKKTLAE

-1843 QSTIDQEYEL
+1843 QSTIDQEYKL

-1863 EDELMAKK
+1863 EDDLMAKK

-1876 DAITAQT
+1876 DAIKAQT
-1883 ERVSIAQAKY
+1883 ERVSITQAKY
-1893 DALFSKWGAE
+1893 DALYSKWGAE
-1903 KAETKSAYNELLEEK
+1903 KVETKSAYNELLEEK
-1918 TSLAELKAQQYTDLF
+1918 TSLAELKAEQYTDLF

-1995 LKDKLGKDNQLTI
+1995 LKEKLGEDNQLTI

-2059 VYNDGDL
+2059 VYDDGDL
-2066 SARAD
+2066 SARAQ
-2071 AYREAVETYGKD
+2071 AYREAAETYGKD

-2102 VEAVKNLNYQ
+2102 VAAVKNLNYQ

-2123 DMEGI
+2123 DMKGI

-2141 DSQTAFL
+2141 ESQTAFL

-2154 ADALN
+2154 AEALN

-2169 KLAKAIQKNWKPIKE
+2169 KLAKAIQKNWQPIKE

-2196 NPELKKKLTKAFGDA
+2196 NPELKNKLTKAFGDA

-2245 MIDFLQTDMGED
+2245 MIDFPNTKMGQD
-2257 LMNKVLPKI
+2257 LMTTVLPKI
-2266 TNLFSNVGK
+2266 TELFSNVGK

-2280 QLGQVVG
+2280 QIGQAMG
-2287 EMGGEMAT
+2287 EMGGEMA
-2295 VATEGSGL
+2295 VAASEGGGL
-2303 ISILQSV
+2303 IAVLQAV
-2310 AGGIGEIGA
+2310 AGGIGSIGTA
-2319 SVASFVAEFWPYIL
+2319 VASFMAEFWPFIL
-2333 AAVAII
+2333 AAVAIVALL
-2339 GVLAGI
+2339 GGI
-2345 AALFNKHNGVD
+2345 AALVNKHNGVD
-2356 DVDKELAEKE
+2356 KVDQELAEKE
-2366 KDSGSDLD
+2366 KDSGANLD

-2426 VVDLTEVW
+2426 VVDMTEVW

-2445 GEKPMELDSS
+2445 GEKPMALDSS
-2455 LSARLAKDADRTYGN
+2455 LTARLAKDADRAYGN
-2470 QNGTG
+2470 QNGSGTD
-2475 ADTQT
+2475 AQT

>member
-50 EKASEKVDFN
+50 EKASEKVDFD
-60 RMMTALEALNG
+60 RMTTALETLTG

-76 EIMGV
+76 EVIGM
-81 TTLVRITDEAITAGK
+81 TALVKITDKAIDAGT
-96 KLAKS
+96 KLTKS
-101 LSTDQVMSG
+101 LSIDQVMSG
-110 WNKYAEKTAS
+110 WNKYAQKTAS

-146 DETSYG
+146 DETSYS
-152 FTDMTSALSTLT
+152 FTDMTQSLGQLT
-164 AAGGD
+164 ASGGD
-169 IEKMIPMIMGM
+169 IEKVIPMIMGM

-187 GKGAAEFQRV
+187 GKGASEFSRII
-197 VYNLAQ
+197 YNLNQ
-203 SYGTGAI
+203 SYSQGY
-210 QLIDWKSVEQ
+210 LSLMDWKSVEL
-220 AGAGSQQLKQLIID
+220 AGVATAELKKQIIS
-234 TAVELGKLKEG
+234 TGIELGKIKDG
-245 EVTTGTFGSTLQ
+245 DVTVGTFSSTLSS
-257 KKWAD
+257 KWAD
-262 REVMEKAFGKYAE
+262 KEVMETAFGKFAE
-275 FAEAVKAELDANPE
+275 FSEAVKKMVDANPGML
-289 YHNQAALAIEALADQ
+289 ASKAIEALADQ

-321 FSEVI
+321 FSEAV

-338 QTFDIL
+338 ETFDIL

-387 LLDETALGDVGDAFT
+387 LLDDTALGDVGDAFT
-402 KQLRRSLIDSGKLT
+402 NQLRRSLIASGKLT
-416 EQQIEDAGSFQKALE
+416 EQQIEDAGNFQKALE

-443 VQLSLEGYEENA
+443 VQASLAGYEEAA
-455 KLSDAELAAEGVSR
+455 KMSDAELAAQGVSR
-469 ETLNKTIEAYRKM
+469 ETLNKTIETYRKM

-506 EHFFNGILNILNG
+506 EHFFNGILNVLKG

-548 FDNLTSKLVLNEGVM
+548 FDNLTSKLVLNEGVTDK
-563 ESLTK
+563 LTK

-592 AVIGKLMNALEPLGN
+592 AVIGKLMNALEPLGD
-607 LLLQAGAAFG
+607 LLLRAGAAFG
-617 DIFTTLNES
+617 DVFTTLNES
-626 LESAESIDDV
+626 IDNAESIDDV
-636 INALAVAFGKL
+636 INALAVAFSTL
-647 LQPVKDVFGLLR
+647 LQPVKDIFGLLQ

-674 KTFGSI
+674 KTFGGI

-689 NFGLKGISIS
+689 NFGLKGVSIS

-707 LLGGV
+707 LLGGI

-723 IGKAFGAFQDAGKN
+723 IGKTFGAFQDAGKN
-737 VGDFKDKHLD
+737 VGDFKDKHLE

-761 KAGAAMKE
+761 KAGAAMLW
-769 FAGSVQTSFYN
+769 FAGSVQTAFYN
-780 VADACKAGLS
+780 VADASKTALTAVQAFFHLEDGIDLYRLFSIIAVGALAAAIYGATVLLKKASDNLKKTFANPISDFFNSLTS
-790 AVKEFFDLNDID
+790 AVN
-802 IYRLLALIDVGLLA
+802 
-816 LAIWAVATALKGM
+816 T
-829 QKAIKGVTD
+829 
-838 AAAKLISNP
+838 
-847 VTDLVNSMKKA
+847 
-858 VDAWTKQHT
+858 WTKAHT
-867 TNNFVNIAKGISIA
+867 TNNLATAAKAIATAVALIS
-881 IGVISASIYMLSK
+881 GSIYLLSR
-894 IEDPKQA
+894 IDDPDRVVQA
-901 AIALGMV
+901 LFSAMAVLFGFIVAL
-908 VTTLIGLVVAM
+908 
-919 KALAKSDVSG
+919 KALAATDLTGLNTAKLVGTIAAVSLGMTVLSAAMIKMGSMDADQVKNGTEAIGHVAAVLTGMVGLLSLFNNRLGSMKGAGSFIAAAAAIDAITLVLIPLAKAKKNG
-929 LDSAKIMASMV
+929 LDIDGAVKAINGVAI
-940 AISIG
+940 AISILLVASG
-945 MLALGATVKNLASA
+945 FAKKLAGQAKVSTLDKIAQYLVRLGGLLITLNALGATFLMAAGAVAILASTGENLKKGLTGAVVITGLLAGVMAGLAVLSKTKVNPLRMQKMAASLVIASASLVILAEAVRRMSDA
-959 MKMFKYFNAKQMY
+959 MGSDKSGAGFAGVAIGLTLMAGAIYVLGKNAMESMGAAAALAAMGFALVEMAYAIKMLADTDPTFIMNALLGLAWAMGIL
-972 SVVGA
+972 VVGCA
-977 LSSIA
+977 GLS
-982 VALSIMVGVVGGF
+982 MV
-995 NLLTN
+995 
-1000 KLRAASKLKMTDAFK
+1000 
-1015 GISSYIVVATAMVE
+1015 TANITGLAGSCLML
-1029 MAGALYLLSSIDE
+1029 AGALYLLTPAFKGLASLTLD
-1042 KKLQDGYGAMIA
+1042 QA
-1054 ISVAMGIVVGVF
+1054 I
-1066 AALNHW
+1066 
-1072 NNTLQAASKNKL
+1072 
-1084 SGITNGISSLLVVA
+1084 
-1098 AALAGMAVAVRMF
+1098 
-1111 AGIEKLDNAMWAT
+1111 AGIWA
-1124 MGSLVVMAGVI
+1124 MAGVMI
-1135 GALSRLGG
+1135 ALGIVGANPPVALG
-1143 KAKKMRKGAEAML
+1143 L
-1156 IASASLVV
+1156 
-1164 LAQALKMMNEAL
+1164 
-1176 AMDESGAGMAS
+1176 
-1187 MATMLIVMAGAIY
+1187 T
-1200 ILGESA
+1200 
-1206 IENMGAAAAVAA
+1206 AVAGS
-1218 MATALIELAVAL
+1218 LKI
-1230 NMIAEINPWDLAK
+1230 
-1243 GLGALAVALLELLG
+1243 LLG
-1257 ATWLLSKISGDLLS
+1257 AFKDFASGL
-1271 VAGACLMLSTALL
+1271 
-1284 LLAPACYML
+1284 
-1293 SRLSLEQALAGLIG
+1293 
-1307 MAAIL
+1307 
-1312 GSLYLIGSIPE
+1312 
-1323 IALGLSVLTANLL
+1323 
-1336 PFSASLYIVAKA
+1336 
-1348 FSAFAGGVLKLSAA
+1348 LKLSIAA
-1362 FAILALFS
+1362 VIMGILAYLS
-1370 SLIDP
+1370 GPI
-1375 LCQAIIMA
+1375 CQAIIGA
-1383 GPDIEKA
+1383 GDDIADALDIILKA
-1390 LITIITGICNTIIAC
+1390 ICNTIINN
-1405 AEPIGHALAAVIEI
+1405 AEPIAKAIASVVIIVVDAVIQILAWGWERI
-1419 AIQVVIDLIAW
+1419 KAAMEEKTGLI
-1430 AWDGAGGDGDGIKG
+1430 WDETSSIFNPASWI
-1444 ALDALWAKVE
+1444 DALT
-1454 EWMSNRPPLYMY
+1454 
-1466 LFGNVAYDDPSLKDN
+1466 
-1481 PIERILNSW
+1481 
-1490 WEYAKDGFKYRYE
+1490 AKDRPFGKLLNM
-1503 HDPIRL
+1503 L
-1509 TDKGLPQLGDFKP
+1509 TDPFLQVFDTSLDEMGNKLEEVVDFRKMAEEKLSDVP
-1522 NTFGGMGGG
+1522 DVPDINYIDP
-1531 KFSGMGGGKSNGTG
+1531 
-1545 AGRTKEVAENT
+1545 KEAANSSAKTAENT

-1576 MAMSAKS
+1576 MAVSAKS
-1583 SEELANGMIQVAD
+1583 SEEMADGMIQVAD
-1596 DSGRVYTMTT
+1596 DSGRVYTMTA

-1630 GAAAQTTG
+1630 GAAARTTG

-1647 RTCAA
+1647 QTCAEK
-1652 TGAASTEMLD
+1652 GAASTEVLNE
-1662 KAGNA
+1662 AGNA
-1667 IEEKEEQL
+1667 LEGKEEQL
-1675 TDSTDTAVQNAMD
+1675 TDDTTTAVQNTMN
-1688 EAGDISEEGGKSAA
+1688 EAGDTAEEGGKSAA

-1714 KGLRDFLSGFGID
+1714 KGLKDFLSGVGIN
-1727 TSGMKNLVSGI
+1727 TSGITAVVSG
-1738 GSASNQSNV
+1738 
-1747 HSGSAA
+1747 AA
-1753 DRDKWFDS
+1753 DKVSGLKSVDDMLTNPDKKKTTAPTAKNGKTDS
-1761 WYTNEIKK
+1761 GGESWK
-1769 YDGTGNKS
+1769 DL
-1777 PIDWLGDKVVE
+1777 LGD
-1788 EKEKLL
+1788 
-1794 ADIADITPDL
+1794 IAEQAKDAASTL
-1804 TADPTGGGSGKGSSS
+1804 TGGGSGKGKSSRS
-1819 GTKKTLAE
+1819 AGSKKTLAE
-1827 QIEEAYKTRLE
+1827 QIEEKYKTRLE

-1863 EDELMAKK
+1863 EDDLMAKK

-1876 DAITAQT
+1876 DAIKAQT

-1918 TSLAELKAQQYTDLF
+1918 TSLAELKAEQYTDLF

-1977 ELAVRQKQE
+1977 ELTVRQKQE

-1995 LKDKLGKDNQLTI
+1995 LKEKLGEDNQLTI
-2008 QAYNELLDAQTER
+2008 QAYNELLDARTER

-2059 VYNDGDL
+2059 VYDDGDL

-2123 DMEGI
+2123 DRKDI

-2141 DSQTAFL
+2141 ESQTAFL

-2169 KLAKAIQKNWKPIKE
+2169 KLAKAIQKNWTPIKE

-2196 NPELKKKLTKAFGDA
+2196 NPELKNKLTKAFGDA

-2245 MIDFLQTDMGED
+2245 MIDFLQTGMGEQ
-2257 LMNKVLPKI
+2257 LMNEVLPTI
-2266 TNLFSNVGK
+2266 ANLFSNVGK

-2280 QLGQVVG
+2280 QIGQAIG
-2287 EMGGEMAT
+2287 EMGGEMA
-2295 VATEGSGL
+2295 VAASEGGGL
-2303 ISILQSV
+2303 ITVLQAV
-2310 AGGIGEIGA
+2310 AGGIGSIGTA
-2319 SVASFVAEFWPYIL
+2319 VASFVAEFWPFIL

-2345 AALFNKHNGVD
+2345 AALVNKHNGVD
-2356 DVDKELAEKE
+2356 KVDKELAEKE

-2445 GEKPMELDSS
+2445 GEKPMELDSN
-2455 LSARLAKDADRTYGN
+2455 LTARLAKDADRAYGN
-2470 QNGTG
+2470 QNGNS
-2475 ADTQT
+2475 ADAQT
-2480 GRDTELLNAVSRLGD
+2480 GHDAELLNAVSRLGD

>member
-50 EKASEKVDFN
+50 EKASEKVDFD
-60 RMMTALEALNG
+60 RMTTALETLTG

-76 EIMGV
+76 EVIGM
-81 TTLVRITDEAITAGK
+81 TALVKITDKAIDTGT

-101 LSTDQVMSG
+101 LSIDQVMSG
-110 WNKYAEKTAS
+110 WNKYAQKTAS

-275 FAEAVKAELDANPE
+275 FAEAVNAEMKAHPE
-289 YHNQAALAIEALADQ
+289 KYNYQASNAIEALADQ

-321 FSEVI
+321 FSEAV

-387 LLDETALGDVGDAFT
+387 LLDDTALGDVGDAFT
-402 KQLRRSLIDSGKLT
+402 NQLRRSLIASGKLT

-431 SAGVTADDLYER
+431 NAGVTADDLYER
-443 VQLSLEGYEENA
+443 VQASLAGYEEAA
-455 KLSDAELAAEGVSR
+455 KMSDAELAAQGVSR
-469 ETLNKTIEAYRKM
+469 ETLNKTIETYRKM

-494 SYAAKMGRMSGR
+494 SYATKMGQMSGR
-506 EHFFNGILNILNG
+506 EHFFNGILNVLNG

-540 PLYSLLEG
+540 PLYSLLKG

-563 ESLTK
+563 ENLTK

-592 AVIGKLMNALEPLGN
+592 AVIGKLMNALEPLGD
-607 LLLQAGAAFG
+607 LLLRAGAAFG
-617 DIFTTLNES
+617 DVFTNLNES
-626 LESAESIDDV
+626 LDNAESIDDV

-647 LQPVKDVFGLLR
+647 LQPVKDIFGLLQ

-674 KTFGSI
+674 KTFGGI

-689 NFGLKGISIS
+689 NFGLKGVSIS

-707 LLGGV
+707 LLGGI

-723 IGKAFGAFQDAGKN
+723 IGKTFGAFQDAGKN
-737 VGDFKDKHLD
+737 VGDFKDKHLE

-761 KAGAAMKE
+761 KAGAAMLW
-769 FAGSVQTSFYN
+769 FAGCIQTAFYN
-780 VADACKAGLS
+780 VADASKTALTAVQAFFHLEDGIDLYRLFSIIAVGALAAAIYGATVLLKKASDNLKKTLANPISDFFNSLTS
-790 AVKEFFDLNDID
+790 AVN
-802 IYRLLALIDVGLLA
+802 
-816 LAIWAVATALKGM
+816 T
-829 QKAIKGVTD
+829 
-838 AAAKLISNP
+838 
-847 VTDLVNSMKKA
+847 
-858 VDAWTKQHT
+858 WTKAHT
-867 TNNFVNIAKGISIA
+867 TNNLATAAKAIATAVALIS
-881 IGVISASIYMLSK
+881 GSIYLLSR
-894 IEDPKQA
+894 IDDPDKVVQA
-901 AIALGMV
+901 LFSAMAVLFGFIVAL
-908 VTTLIGLVVAM
+908 
-919 KALAKSDVSG
+919 KALAATDLTGLNTAKLVGTIAAVSLGMTVLSAAMIKMGSMDADQVKNGTEAIGHVAAVLTGMVGLLSLFNNRLGSMKGAGSFIAAAAAIDAITLVLIPLAKAKKNG
-929 LDSAKIMASMV
+929 LDIDGAVKAINGVAI
-940 AISIG
+940 AISILLVASG
-945 MLALGATVKNLASA
+945 FAKKLAGQAKVSTLDKIAQYLVKLGGLLIALNALGATFLMAAGAVAILASTGENLKKGLTGA
-959 MKMFKYFNAKQMY
+959 VVITGLMAGVMAGLAVLSKTKVNPLRMQKM
-972 SVVGA
+972 
-977 LSSIA
+977 
-982 VALSIMVGVVGGF
+982 
-995 NLLTN
+995 
-1000 KLRAASKLKMTDAFK
+1000 AASMVIASTSLVILAEAVRRMSDAMGSDKSGAGFA
-1015 GISSYIVVATAMVE
+1015 GVAIGLTLMAGAIYVLGKNAMESMGAAAALAAMGFALVE
-1029 MAGALYLLSSIDE
+1029 MAYAIKMLADTDPTFIMNALLGLAGAMAILVAGCVGLSMVTANITGLAASCLMLAGALYLLTPAFKGLASLTLDQAIA
-1042 KKLQDGYGAMIA
+1042 GIWAMAGVMIA
-1054 ISVAMGIVVGVF
+1054 LGIVGANPPIAVGLKVLGNAF
-1066 AALNHW
+1066 KDFAGALMKFSIAALM
-1072 NNTLQAASKNKL
+1072 LGVIGLL
-1084 SGITNGISSLLVVA
+1084 SGPICKAIIGAGDDIA
-1098 AALAGMAVAVRMF
+1098 AALD
-1111 AGIEKLDNAMWAT
+1111 I
-1124 MGSLVVMAGVI
+1124 
-1135 GALSRLGG
+1135 
-1143 KAKKMRKGAEAML
+1143 
-1156 IASASLVV
+1156 
-1164 LAQALKMMNEAL
+1164 
-1176 AMDESGAGMAS
+1176 
-1187 MATMLIVMAGAIY
+1187 IVK
-1200 ILGESA
+1200 
-1206 IENMGAAAAVAA
+1206 
-1218 MATALIELAVAL
+1218 T
-1230 NMIAEINPWDLAK
+1230 
-1243 GLGALAVALLELLG
+1243 
-1257 ATWLLSKISGDLLS
+1257 
-1271 VAGACLMLSTALL
+1271 
-1284 LLAPACYML
+1284 
-1293 SRLSLEQALAGLIG
+1293 
-1307 MAAIL
+1307 
-1312 GSLYLIGSIPE
+1312 
-1323 IALGLSVLTANLL
+1323 
-1336 PFSASLYIVAKA
+1336 
-1348 FSAFAGGVLKLSAA
+1348 
-1362 FAILALFS
+1362 
-1370 SLIDP
+1370 
-1375 LCQAIIMA
+1375 
-1383 GPDIEKA
+1383 
-1390 LITIITGICNTIIAC
+1390 ICNTIINNREVL
-1405 AEPIGHALAAVIEI
+1405 AEAAASLVII
-1419 AIQVVIDLIAW
+1419 VIDTVFEVLNWGWEKLKAW
-1430 AWDGAGGDGDGIKG
+1430 IGEKG
-1444 ALDALWAKVE
+1444 SEVSKMWNPFDLSSWVDTFTNKE
-1454 EWMSNRPPLYMY
+1454 R
-1466 LFGNVAYDDPSLKDN
+1466 LFGGLLNGITDPFLLPFDTSLDKLGNKLEDKIHPAKIVDDVAKTAV
-1481 PIERILNSW
+1481 NS
-1490 WEYAKDGFKYRYE
+1490 E
-1503 HDPIRL
+1503 
-1509 TDKGLPQLGDFKP
+1509 
-1522 NTFGGMGGG
+1522 
-1531 KFSGMGGGKSNGTG
+1531 
-1545 AGRTKEVAENT
+1545 
-1556 KNAADATGVSAT
+1556 NAANAAGVSAT

-1576 MAMSAKS
+1576 MAVSAKN
-1583 SEELANGMIQVAD
+1583 SEELADGMIQVAD

-1625 VNDLG
+1625 VTDLG
-1630 GAAAQTTG
+1630 SAAARTTG

-1647 RTCAA
+1647 QTCAEK
-1652 TGAASTEMLD
+1652 GAASTEVLD
-1662 KAGNA
+1662 EAGNA
-1667 IEEKEEQL
+1667 LEGKEEQL
-1675 TDSTDTAVQNAMD
+1675 TDSTDTAVQNTMN
-1688 EAGDISEEGGKSAA
+1688 EAGDTAEEGGKSAA

-1714 KGLRDFLSGFGID
+1714 KGLKDFLSGVGIN
-1727 TSGMKNLVSGI
+1727 TSGITAVVSG
-1738 GSASNQSNV
+1738 
-1747 HSGSAA
+1747 AA
-1753 DRDKWFDS
+1753 DKVSGLKTVDDMLTNPDKKKTTAPTAKNGKTDS
-1761 WYTNEIKK
+1761 GGESWK
-1769 YDGTGNKS
+1769 DL
-1777 PIDWLGDKVVE
+1777 LGD
-1788 EKEKLL
+1788 
-1794 ADIADITPDL
+1794 IAEQAKDAAKDAASTL
-1804 TADPTGGGSGKGSSS
+1804 TSGKGKSSRS
-1819 GTKKTLAE
+1819 AGSKKTLAE
-1827 QIEEAYKTRLE
+1827 QIEEKYKTRLE

-1863 EDELMAKK
+1863 EDDLMAKK

-1876 DAITAQT
+1876 DAIKAQT

-1918 TSLAELKAQQYTDLF
+1918 TSLAELKAEQYTDLF

-1977 ELAVRQKQE
+1977 ELTVRQKQE

-1995 LKDKLGKDNQLTI
+1995 LKEKLGEDNQLTI

-2050 SSQMEMLQK
+2050 SSQMEILQK
-2059 VYNDGDL
+2059 VYDDGDL

-2123 DMEGI
+2123 DRTDI

-2141 DSQTAFL
+2141 ESQTAFL

-2169 KLAKAIQKNWKPIKE
+2169 KLAKAIQKNWTPIKE

-2196 NPELKKKLTKAFGDA
+2196 NPELKNKLTKAFGDA

-2245 MIDFLQTDMGED
+2245 MIDFLQTGMGEQ
-2257 LMNKVLPKI
+2257 LMNEVLPTI
-2266 TNLFSNVGK
+2266 ANLFSNVGK
-2275 AAKGA
+2275 AAQGA
-2280 QLGQVVG
+2280 QLGQAIG
-2287 EMGGEMAT
+2287 KMGGEMA
-2295 VATEGSGL
+2295 VAASEGGGL
-2303 ISILQSV
+2303 VAVLEAV
-2310 AGGIGEIGA
+2310 AGGIGSIGTA
-2319 SVASFVAEFWPYIL
+2319 VASFVAEFWPFIL

-2345 AALFNKHNGVD
+2345 AALVNKHNGVD
-2356 DVDKELAEKE
+2356 KVDKELAEKE
-2366 KDSGSDLD
+2366 KDSGANLD

-2426 VVDLTEVW
+2426 VVDMTEVW

-2455 LSARLAKDADRTYGN
+2455 LSARLAKDVDRAYGN
-2470 QNGTG
+2470 QNESG
-2475 ADTQT
+2475 ADAQT
-2480 GRDTELLNAVSRLGD
+2480 GRDAELLNAVSRLGD

>member
-50 EKASEKVDFN
+50 EKASEKVDFDK
-60 RMMTALEALNG
+60 MQGAVG
-71 KFSAL
+71 KLQERFSAL
-76 EIMGV
+76 EVVGITAM
-81 TTLVRITDEAITAGK
+81 VRITNKAIDTGE
-96 KLAKS
+96 KLVKS
-101 LSTDQVMSG
+101 LSIDQVMNG
-110 WNKYAEKTAS
+110 WNKYAQKTAS

-135 NSYLSKLMWFS
+135 NQYLEKLMWFS

-152 FTDMTSALSTLT
+152 FTDMTQALSTLT

-275 FAEAVKAELDANPE
+275 FAEAVNAEMKAHPE
-289 YHNQAALAIEALADQ
+289 KYNYQASNAIEALADQ

-321 FSEVI
+321 FSEAV

-387 LLDETALGDVGDAFT
+387 LLDDTALGDVGDAFT
-402 KQLRRSLIDSGKLT
+402 NQLRRSLIANGKLT

-431 SAGVTADDLYER
+431 NAGVTADDLYER
-443 VQLSLEGYEENA
+443 VQLSLAGYEDIA
-455 KLSDAELAAEGVSR
+455 KMSDKELAAEGLSR
-469 ETLNKTIEAYRKM
+469 EDLNKTIEAYRKM

-506 EHFFNGILNILNG
+506 EHFFNGILNVLKG
-519 INSVLGPIRDGFDE
+519 INSVLGPIRDGFDT

-563 ESLTK
+563 ESLEKIFT
-568 LFKGLFS
+568 GLFS

-582 AIRVTGRIAL
+582 TIQMAGRIAL
-592 AVIGKLMNALEPLGN
+592 AVIGKVMNALEPLGD
-607 LLLQAGAAFG
+607 LLLRAGAAFG

-626 LESAESIDDV
+626 LDNAESIDDV
-636 INALAVAFGKL
+636 INALATAFGKL
-647 LQPVKDVFGLLR
+647 LQPVKDIFGLLQ
-659 TLIHGGTV
+659 TLLHGGTV

-689 NFGLKGISIS
+689 NFGLKGVTIS
-699 GALGSAVK
+699 GVLGSAVK

-723 IGKAFGAFQDAGKN
+723 IGKTFGAFQDAGKS

-747 TLEQVRDTVVSLPE
+747 TLEQVRDAVVSLPE
-761 KAGAAMKE
+761 KAGAAMLW
-769 FAGSVQTSFYN
+769 FAGSVQTAFYN
-780 VADACKAGLS
+780 VADASEEALTAVQAFFHLEDGIDLYRLFSIIAVGALAAAIYGATVLLKKASDNLKKTFANPISDFFNSLTS
-790 AVKEFFDLNDID
+790 AVN
-802 IYRLLALIDVGLLA
+802 
-816 LAIWAVATALKGM
+816 T
-829 QKAIKGVTD
+829 
-838 AAAKLISNP
+838 
-847 VTDLVNSMKKA
+847 
-858 VDAWTKQHT
+858 WTKAHT
-867 TNNFVNIAKGISIA
+867 TNNLATAAKAIATAVALISGSIYLLSRIDDPDKVVQALFSAMAVLFGFIVALQTLAATDLTGLNTAKLAGTITAVSLGMTVLSAAMIKMGSMDADQVKNGTEA
-881 IGVISASIYMLSK
+881 IGHVAAVLTGMVGLLSLFNNRLGSMK
-894 IEDPKQA
+894 GAGGFIAAAAAID
-901 AIALGMV
+901 AIALA
-908 VTTLIGLVVAM
+908 LIPLAM
-919 KALAKSDVSG
+919 AKKNG
-929 LDSAKIMASMV
+929 LDIDGAVEAINGVAI
-940 AISIG
+940 AISILLVASG
-945 MLALGATVKNLASA
+945 FAKKLAGQANVNTVDKIIKYLVKLGGLLIVLSTLGPTLLMAAGAVAILAST
-959 MKMFKYFNAKQMY
+959 
-972 SVVGA
+972 GE
-977 LSSIA
+977 
-982 VALSIMVGVVGGF
+982 
-995 NLLTN
+995 NL
-1000 KLRAASKLKMTDAFK
+1000 
-1015 GISSYIVVATAMVE
+1015 
-1029 MAGALYLLSSIDE
+1029 
-1042 KKLQDGYGAMIA
+1042 
-1054 ISVAMGIVVGVF
+1054 
-1066 AALNHW
+1066 
-1072 NNTLQAASKNKL
+1072 KNGL
-1084 SGITNGISSLLVVA
+1084 IGA
-1098 AALAGMAVAVRMF
+1098 AAITGLLAG
-1111 AGIEKLDNAMWAT
+1111 
-1124 MGSLVVMAGVI
+1124 VMAGLAV
-1135 GALSRLGG
+1135 LSKTKVNPLR
-1143 KAKKMRKGAEAML
+1143 MRKMATSMV
-1156 IASASLVV
+1156 IASASLVI
-1164 LAQALKMMNEAL
+1164 LAEAVRRMSD
-1176 AMDESGAGMAS
+1176 AMGSDKSGAGFAGV
-1187 MATMLIVMAGAIY
+1187 AIGLTLMAGAIY
-1200 ILGESA
+1200 ILGKNAMES
-1206 IENMGAAAAVAA
+1206 MGAAAALAA
-1218 MATALIELAVAL
+1218 MGAALIEMAIAL
-1230 NMIAEINPWDLAK
+1230 NMIAEINVPDLAK
-1243 GLGALAVALLELLG
+1243 SLIALGVALFGLVGAAALLPA
-1257 ATWLLSKISGDLLS
+1257 ATPGLVG
-1271 VAGACLMLSTALL
+1271 VAGACLMLAGALL
-1284 LLAPACYML
+1284 LLTPAFKGL
-1293 SRLSLEQALAGLIG
+1293 ATLTAGEALAGVIGIIG
-1307 MAAIL
+1307 MMAGLFAVGAITPVAAGMIIVSACLINL
-1312 GSLYLIGSIPE
+1312 G
-1323 IALGLSVLTANLL
+1323 
-1336 PFSASLYIVAKA
+1336 KA

-1375 LCQAIIMA
+1375 LCQAIVEA
-1383 GPDIEKA
+1383 GPDIEQA
-1390 LITIITGICNTIIAC
+1390 LITIVKAICNTIVAC
-1405 AEPIGHALAAVIEI
+1405 AVPLGLALEALLKMALQVIVDMIGWMWSGE
-1419 AIQVVIDLIAW
+1419 
-1430 AWDGAGGDGDGIKG
+1430 GGDGEGIKG
-1444 ALDALWAKVE
+1444 ALEGLWGSIVNWFGEHDFGQMFA
-1454 EWMSNRPPLYMY
+1454 EWLSIKPIDILTL
-1466 LFGNVAYDDPSLKDN
+1466 LFGNRRITSIPDN
-1481 PIERILNSW
+1481 PYKRTMDRWL
-1490 WEYAKDGFKYRYE
+1490 G
-1503 HDPIRL
+1503 
-1509 TDKGLPQLGDFKP
+1509 KGDE
-1522 NTFGGMGGG
+1522 NTAFG
-1531 KFSGMGGGKSNGTG
+1531 KMGGGKSSDTG
-1545 AGRTKEVAENT
+1545 VGRTKQVADNT
-1556 KNAADATGVSAT
+1556 KNAANATGVSAT
-1568 NMEKSATA
+1568 NLEKSATA
-1576 MAMSAKS
+1576 MAVSAKN
-1583 SEELANGMIQVAD
+1583 SEELADGMIQVAD
-1596 DSGRVYTMTT
+1596 DTGRVHTMTV
-1606 EQAKAM
+1606 EQAKALM
-1612 LDGKTATEQTAGA
+1612 DGKTAAEETAGA
-1625 VNDLG
+1625 VTDLG

-1638 KLSGTAAVM
+1638 KLHGTETTM
-1647 RTCAA
+1647 QTCAA
-1652 TGAASTEMLD
+1652 TAAASTEVLD
-1662 KAGNA
+1662 EAGNQ
-1667 IEEKEEQL
+1667 IEGKEKQL
-1675 TDSTDTAVQNAMD
+1675 TDETNTALQNTMD
-1688 EAGDISEEGGKSAA
+1688 ETSDIAEEGGKDIG
-1702 SRFVNGFLSILP
+1702 SRLMSGFLSILP
-1714 KGLRDFLSGFGID
+1714 KGFKDFLSGFDID
-1727 TSGMKNLVSGI
+1727 ISGMESIVSGI
-1738 GSASNQSNV
+1738 GGASNQSNV
-1747 HSGSAA
+1747 RSGSSA
-1753 DRDKWFDS
+1753 DREKWFNS
-1761 WYTNEIKK
+1761 WYSNEIKK
-1769 YDGTGNKS
+1769 YDGTSNKS
-1777 PIDWLGDKVVE
+1777 ISDWLE
-1788 EKEKLL
+1788 EERDKLL
-1794 ADIADITPDL
+1794 GDIAGNLPDP
-1804 TADPTGGGSGKGSSS
+1804 TTNPTGGGSGKGSSS

-1871 AAHAA
+1871 AAHTA
-1876 DAITAQT
+1876 DAIAAQT

-1893 DALFSKWGAE
+1893 DALYSKWGAE
-1903 KAETKSAYNELLEEK
+1903 KAETKSAYNELLQEK
-1918 TSLAELKAQQYTDLF
+1918 TSLAELKAKQYVDLF

-1942 NLDTLE
+1942 SLDTME
-1948 KQYNLWSAE
+1948 KQYGLWSAE

-1977 ELAVRQKQE
+1977 ELAIRQKQE
-1986 ANAQEQYDV
+1986 ANAQQQYDV
-1995 LKDKLGKDNQLTI
+1995 LEKELGKENQLTI

-2050 SSQMEMLQK
+2050 STYMGMLQK
-2059 VYNDGDL
+2059 VYSDGDL
-2066 SARAD
+2066 SARAQ

-2112 MQQTEEIQKKL
+2112 MQQTEAIQEKL
-2123 DMEGI
+2123 DRKDI
-2128 SEADRKQYEQDKL
+2128 SEADRKQYEQDEL
-2141 DSQTAFL
+2141 ESQTAFL

-2169 KLAKAIQKNWKPIKE
+2169 KLAHALQKNWKPIKE
-2184 GFNTAMDKAFAN
+2184 GFDTAMDKAFAN
-2196 NPELKKKLTKAFGDA
+2196 NPELKNKLTKAFGTA
-2211 FSETGIEVGTEFVS
+2211 FSETGMEVGTEFVS

-2232 GDWANALASGLNF
+2232 GDWANALASGLSF
-2245 MIDFLQTDMGED
+2245 MIDLLQTGVLDD
-2257 LMNKVLPKI
+2257 LMNEVLPAVTEMFGTIAK
-2266 TNLFSNVGK
+2266 TARG

-2280 QLGQVVG
+2280 QVGQAMG
-2287 EMGGEMAT
+2287 EMGGEMAM
-2295 VATEGSGL
+2295 VAEEGGGL
-2303 ISILQSV
+2303 IAVLQAV
-2310 AGGIGEIGA
+2310 AGGIGDIGMA
-2319 SVASFVAEFWPYIL
+2319 VASFVAEFWPYIL

-2339 GVLAGI
+2339 AVLAGI
-2345 AALFNKHNGVD
+2345 AALVNEHNGVD

-2366 KDSGSDLD
+2366 KDSGADLD

-2402 AASAAQSMEDAL
+2402 ASRAAQSMEDAL
-2414 NEDWD
+2414 NDDWD

-2455 LSARLAKDADRTYGN
+2455 LTARLAKDADREHRI
-2470 QNGTG
+2470 QNETG
-2475 ADTQT
+2475 DNART
-2480 GRDTELLNAVSRLGD
+2480 GRDAELLSAVSRLGD

>member
-50 EKASEKVDFN
+50 EKASEKVDFD
-60 RMMTALEALNG
+60 RMTTALETLTG

-76 EIMGV
+76 EVIGM
-81 TTLVRITDEAITAGK
+81 TALVKITDKAIDAGT
-96 KLAKS
+96 KLTKS
-101 LSTDQVMSG
+101 LSIDQVMSG
-110 WNKYAEKTAS
+110 WNKYAQKTAS

-146 DETSYG
+146 DETSYS
-152 FTDMTSALSTLT
+152 FTDMTQSLGQLT
-164 AAGGD
+164 ASGGD
-169 IEKMIPMIMGM
+169 IEKVIPMIMGM

-187 GKGAAEFQRV
+187 GKGASEFSRII
-197 VYNLAQ
+197 YNLNQ
-203 SYGTGAI
+203 SYSQGY
-210 QLIDWKSVEQ
+210 LSLMDWKSVEL
-220 AGAGSQQLKQLIID
+220 AGVATAELKKQIIS
-234 TAVELGKLKEG
+234 TGIELGKIKDG
-245 EVTTGTFGSTLQ
+245 DVTVGTFSSTLSS
-257 KKWAD
+257 KWAD
-262 REVMEKAFGKYAE
+262 KEVMETAFGKFAE
-275 FAEAVKAELDANPE
+275 FSEAVKKMVDANPGML
-289 YHNQAALAIEALADQ
+289 ASKAIEALADQ

-321 FSEVI
+321 FSEAV

-338 QTFDIL
+338 ETFDIL

-387 LLDETALGDVGDAFT
+387 LLDDTALGDVGDAFT
-402 KQLRRSLIDSGKLT
+402 NQLRRSLIASGKLT
-416 EQQIEDAGSFQKALE
+416 EQQIEDAGNFQKALE

-443 VQLSLEGYEENA
+443 VQASLAGYEEAA
-455 KLSDAELAAEGVSR
+455 KMSDAELAAQGVSR
-469 ETLNKTIEAYRKM
+469 ETLNKTIETYRKM

-506 EHFFNGILNILNG
+506 EHFFNGILNVLKG

-548 FDNLTSKLVLNEGVM
+548 FDNLTSKLVLNEGVTDK
-563 ESLTK
+563 LTK

-592 AVIGKLMNALEPLGN
+592 AVIGKLMNALEPLGD
-607 LLLQAGAAFG
+607 LLLRAGAAFG
-617 DIFTTLNES
+617 DVFTTLN
-626 LESAESIDDV
+626 ESIDDV
-636 INALAVAFGKL
+636 INALAVAFSTL
-647 LQPVKDVFGLLR
+647 LQPVKDIFGLLQ

-674 KTFGSI
+674 KPFGGI

-689 NFGLKGISIS
+689 NFGLKGVSIS

-707 LLGGV
+707 LLGGI

-723 IGKAFGAFQDAGKN
+723 IGKTFGAFQDAGKN
-737 VGDFKDKHLD
+737 VGDFKDKHLE

-761 KAGAAMKE
+761 KAGAAMLW
-769 FAGSVQTSFYN
+769 FAGSVQTAFYN
-780 VADACKAGLS
+780 VADASKTALTAVQAFFHLEDGIDLYRLFSIIAVGALAAAIYGATVLLKKASDNLKKTFANPISDFFNSLTS
-790 AVKEFFDLNDID
+790 AVN
-802 IYRLLALIDVGLLA
+802 
-816 LAIWAVATALKGM
+816 T
-829 QKAIKGVTD
+829 
-838 AAAKLISNP
+838 
-847 VTDLVNSMKKA
+847 
-858 VDAWTKQHT
+858 WTKAHT
-867 TNNFVNIAKGISIA
+867 TNNLATAAKAIATAVALIS
-881 IGVISASIYMLSK
+881 GSIYLLSR
-894 IEDPKQA
+894 IDDPDRVVQA
-901 AIALGMV
+901 LFSAMAVLFGFIVAL
-908 VTTLIGLVVAM
+908 
-919 KALAKSDVSG
+919 KALAATDLTGLNTAKLVGTIAAVSLGMTVLSAAMIKMGSMDADQVKNGTEAIGHVAAVLTGMVGLLSLFNNRLGSMKGAGSFIAAAAAIDAITLVLIPLAKAKKNG
-929 LDSAKIMASMV
+929 LDIDGAVKAINGVAI
-940 AISIG
+940 AISILLVASG
-945 MLALGATVKNLASA
+945 FAKKLAGQAKVSTLDKIAQYLVRLGGLLITLNALGATFLMAAGAVAILASTGENLKKGLTGAVVITGLLAGVMAGLAVLSKTKVNPLRMQKMAASLVIASASLVILAEAVRRMSDA
-959 MKMFKYFNAKQMY
+959 MGSDKSGAGFAGVAIGLTLMAGAIYVLGKNAMESMGAAAALAAMGFALVEMAYAIKMLADTDPTFIMNALLGLAWAMGIL
-972 SVVGA
+972 VVGCA
-977 LSSIA
+977 GLS
-982 VALSIMVGVVGGF
+982 MV
-995 NLLTN
+995 
-1000 KLRAASKLKMTDAFK
+1000 
-1015 GISSYIVVATAMVE
+1015 TANITGLAGSCLML
-1029 MAGALYLLSSIDE
+1029 AGALYLLTPAFKGLASLTLD
-1042 KKLQDGYGAMIA
+1042 QA
-1054 ISVAMGIVVGVF
+1054 I
-1066 AALNHW
+1066 
-1072 NNTLQAASKNKL
+1072 
-1084 SGITNGISSLLVVA
+1084 
-1098 AALAGMAVAVRMF
+1098 
-1111 AGIEKLDNAMWAT
+1111 AGIWA
-1124 MGSLVVMAGVI
+1124 MAGVMI
-1135 GALSRLGG
+1135 ALGIVGANPPVALG
-1143 KAKKMRKGAEAML
+1143 L
-1156 IASASLVV
+1156 
-1164 LAQALKMMNEAL
+1164 
-1176 AMDESGAGMAS
+1176 
-1187 MATMLIVMAGAIY
+1187 T
-1200 ILGESA
+1200 
-1206 IENMGAAAAVAA
+1206 AVAGS
-1218 MATALIELAVAL
+1218 LKI
-1230 NMIAEINPWDLAK
+1230 
-1243 GLGALAVALLELLG
+1243 LLG
-1257 ATWLLSKISGDLLS
+1257 AFKDFASGL
-1271 VAGACLMLSTALL
+1271 
-1284 LLAPACYML
+1284 
-1293 SRLSLEQALAGLIG
+1293 
-1307 MAAIL
+1307 
-1312 GSLYLIGSIPE
+1312 
-1323 IALGLSVLTANLL
+1323 
-1336 PFSASLYIVAKA
+1336 
-1348 FSAFAGGVLKLSAA
+1348 LKLSIAA
-1362 FAILALFS
+1362 VIMGILAYLS
-1370 SLIDP
+1370 GPI
-1375 LCQAIIMA
+1375 CQAIIGA
-1383 GPDIEKA
+1383 GDDIADALDIILKA
-1390 LITIITGICNTIIAC
+1390 ICNTIINN
-1405 AEPIGHALAAVIEI
+1405 AEPIAKAIASVVIIVVDAVIQILAWGWERI
-1419 AIQVVIDLIAW
+1419 KAAMEEKTGLI
-1430 AWDGAGGDGDGIKG
+1430 WDETSSIFNPASWI
-1444 ALDALWAKVE
+1444 DALT
-1454 EWMSNRPPLYMY
+1454 
-1466 LFGNVAYDDPSLKDN
+1466 
-1481 PIERILNSW
+1481 
-1490 WEYAKDGFKYRYE
+1490 AKDRPFGKLLNM
-1503 HDPIRL
+1503 L
-1509 TDKGLPQLGDFKP
+1509 TDPFLQVFDTSLDEMGNKLEEVVDFRKMAEEKLSDVP
-1522 NTFGGMGGG
+1522 DVPDINYIDP
-1531 KFSGMGGGKSNGTG
+1531 
-1545 AGRTKEVAENT
+1545 KEAANSSAKTAENT

-1576 MAMSAKS
+1576 MAVSAKS
-1583 SEELANGMIQVAD
+1583 SEEMADGMIQVAD
-1596 DSGRVYTMTT
+1596 DSGRVYTMTA

-1630 GAAAQTTG
+1630 GAAARTTG

-1647 RTCAA
+1647 QTCAEK
-1652 TGAASTEMLD
+1652 GAASTEVLNE
-1662 KAGNA
+1662 AGNA
-1667 IEEKEEQL
+1667 LEGKEEQL
-1675 TDSTDTAVQNAMD
+1675 TDDTTTAVQNTMN
-1688 EAGDISEEGGKSAA
+1688 EAGDTAEEGGKSAA

-1714 KGLRDFLSGFGID
+1714 KGLKDFLSGVGIN
-1727 TSGMKNLVSGI
+1727 TSGITAVVSG
-1738 GSASNQSNV
+1738 
-1747 HSGSAA
+1747 AA
-1753 DRDKWFDS
+1753 DKVSGLKSVDDMLTNPDKKKTTAPTAKNGKTDS
-1761 WYTNEIKK
+1761 GGESWK
-1769 YDGTGNKS
+1769 DL
-1777 PIDWLGDKVVE
+1777 LGD
-1788 EKEKLL
+1788 
-1794 ADIADITPDL
+1794 IAEQAKDAASTL
-1804 TADPTGGGSGKGSSS
+1804 TGGGSGKGKSSRS
-1819 GTKKTLAE
+1819 AGSKKTLAE
-1827 QIEEAYKTRLE
+1827 QIEEKYKTRLE

-1863 EDELMAKK
+1863 EDDLMAKK

-1876 DAITAQT
+1876 DAIKAQT

-1918 TSLAELKAQQYTDLF
+1918 TSLAELKAEQYTDLF

-1977 ELAVRQKQE
+1977 ELTVRQKQE

-1995 LKDKLGKDNQLTI
+1995 LKEKLGEDNQLTI

-2059 VYNDGDL
+2059 VYDDGDL

-2123 DMEGI
+2123 DRKDI

-2141 DSQTAFL
+2141 ESQTAFL

-2169 KLAKAIQKNWKPIKE
+2169 KLAKAIQKNWTPIKE

-2196 NPELKKKLTKAFGDA
+2196 NPELKNKLTKAFGDA

-2245 MIDFLQTDMGED
+2245 MIDFLQTGMGEQ
-2257 LMNKVLPKI
+2257 LMNEVLPTI
-2266 TNLFSNVGK
+2266 ANLFSNVGK

-2280 QLGQVVG
+2280 QIGQAIG
-2287 EMGGEMAT
+2287 EMGGEMA
-2295 VATEGSGL
+2295 VAASEGGGL
-2303 ISILQSV
+2303 ITVLQAV
-2310 AGGIGEIGA
+2310 AGGIGSIGTA
-2319 SVASFVAEFWPYIL
+2319 VASFVAEFWPFIL

-2345 AALFNKHNGVD
+2345 AALVNKHNGVD
-2356 DVDKELAEKE
+2356 KVDKELAEKE

-2445 GEKPMELDSS
+2445 GEKPMELDSN
-2455 LSARLAKDADRTYGN
+2455 LTARLAKDADRAYGN
-2470 QNGTG
+2470 QNGNS
-2475 ADTQT
+2475 ADAQT
-2480 GRDTELLNAVSRLGD
+2480 GHDAELLNAVSRLGD